1 MKDRLQFRHHDA
13 IFNTREDAINY
24 ITNDIRFSENGLSN
38 DDVKQR
44 FSLYGEPT
52 VLRYKNADDESNPHI
67 ILAIGSKSNQV
78 EGAQF
83 KDNKFCFIDIDKTED
98 EIEALGDKLKNAIT
112 SLEIFTRDTST
123 LSLSVD
129 KNESGETL
137 SGNVKVPATYIINGT
152 VTNNTLKVTE
162 NGIFTY
168 VNLNYDK
175 DTDKLTF
182 TVNGDT
188 KEWNVNNDYITG
200 GTYSIKDESLHL
212 NMHSGKDIKIPFEDL
227 INEWDVEGEN
237 ANSPIVLTREK
248 VLYEDDKV
256 VDHRHGNRWQD
267 TLKAD
272 VRIAK
277 IPHNILNRTEDGK
290 ALYVE
295 GTAGNIKFFKDGKE
309 MTVADALV
317 ECAQKKLSTDNDN
330 MIYERPDGFFAM
342 SRLTY
347 DAKENTLTFTTSNQS
362 GGTTTENIE
371 LNSIKI
377 IDDARYDRDTESL
390 IFIYTTAKGEYKKL
404 VVPVGSLIDEWVVN
418 NDGHNVILN
427 KERKSNVDKDI
438 LSADVRV
445 SSLDN
450 NILVEKGDGL
460 YVNGEAKN
468 IKYSD
473 DSSVKDEISAAKESI
488 ANEIERAKKAEKE
501 ASDAISNV
509 VATIGSGFTTDT
521 HETVTCKVGQLDN
534 AIKSKVSSVG
544 KIDNSV
550 VVDASDA
557 NNPKVGVKLSSDK
570 RDEKIPNLIEV
581 HENGLFAAVDLSY
594 DESGN
599 SLTFTTTNG
608 SKTINLAMNSFVD
621 NIYYDASRE
630 VIVIEYTVNGKKMPN
645 VEVPVRTLINEWTV
659 SDNTDGAVKLKKTVN
674 NSGASDNN
682 KDILSAEVI
691 IDKNHGDNMLIN
703 DNGALYVSSGIVK
716 EVASKLDK
724 EIERATKK
732 DESLEN
738 KIDEATL
745 GFSSTTSVNV
755 DANDKKNIKLST
767 KISNSNNN
775 LITID
780 SVKEGLY
787 VTASVNYDNAKN
799 ELQLLDTNQNVIS
812 HTKLGSGSIIES
824 ITYDKNGKNLV
835 ITYKNSDG
843 EKFEINVPV
852 EDLFNE
858 WTVDNKSEGSA
869 LELKK
874 VVFEN
879 GSDLLSGKVLLATGE
894 TDNMIQIVGNG
905 LYVSSSDIKQNTAN
919 IAEVTEKVNTLKTDF
934 DAEKTRSTAKDAE
947 QDRNIETLSGKSAS
961 SDAAIDKNT
970 QAINV
975 INTDIAALKQ
985 KDIDLSNGLNAEVTR
1000 ASNAEDN
1007 LNKAISAETKARKD
1021 AESEIKAGIQA
1032 NKLQFADST
1041 SVSLLRSDATSPN
1054 TVKGSVKISNSN
1066 NNLITIDSVKEGL
1079 YVTASVNYD
1088 NAKNE
1093 LQLLDTNQNVISHT
1107 KLGSGSIIE
1116 SITYDKN
1123 GKNLVITYKN
1133 SDGEKFEIN
1142 VPVEDLFNE
1151 WTVDNKSEGSAL
1163 ELKKVV
1169 FENGSDLLSGKVLL
1183 ATGETDNM
1191 IQIVGNGLYV
1201 SSSDIKQN
1209 TANIAEVTEKVNT
1222 LKTDFDA
1229 EKTRST
1235 AKDAEQDRNIET
1247 LSGKSASSDAAIDKN
1262 TQAINV
1268 INTDIAALKQKDI
1281 DLSNGLNAE
1290 VTRASNAEDNLN
1302 KAISAETKAR
1312 EDAESEIKADI
1323 ETNRNA
1329 IDAASKSIASETNR
1343 ATSAET
1349 ALKTS
1354 IEGLKHSLD
1363 DTNASLTN
1371 EVAKITAVTSTLATN
1386 LENEVT
1392 RSSNEDRRLSDSLTT
1407 EANRAQSAETSI
1419 SNSLT
1424 AEVTRATNIENAIKS
1439 DLVKEVSDRKSS
1451 DEGFKEDIK
1460 KINSGNT
1467 AISGAVTSLES
1478 KINSEIQRSKDADN
1492 SHSEKIKANTDLV
1505 NSTKNALDAEVTR
1518 ATNAELTNKD
1528 ALTAE
1533 ITRAKAEEASISNSL
1548 AAEVTRASKAED
1560 DLNKAITAETKAR
1573 EDAEKVIKADIEAN
1587 KLQFADSTSVSLLRS
1602 DATSPNTVKASV
1614 KISNAPKNLLSLS
1627 DTAEG
1632 LFANVSLSYNAATN
1646 TLSVIGSDG
1655 HSSISDVKLGVGSI
1669 VDSITYDSAEKAL
1682 VITYTDSTGSQHS
1695 TKANVEDLFNE
1706 WEPDSDANNVAIELI
1721 KHNNGIKNDVLTA
1734 KVRVS
1739 AEDDNIIK
1747 IKDNMLYASN
1757 APIVKNAT
1765 DITALSGDVK
1775 TITANV
1781 TTLSGDSKNN
1791 LNELRNLE
1799 KATLGLI
1806 SPVGDV
1812 KYTPHEDAHLI
1823 SAATSMNSADVILD
1837 NKLFEVSGKVT
1848 TVEATLDL
1856 NSKELKK
1863 VEKVIGVTGNGDND
1877 IAYPNNGHGIIDGAA
1892 TYADADEK
1900 LEKALVDVK
1909 TLTSGALTP
1918 TANLHVDGVDS
1929 DKKLQVD
1936 VRLSHGKGSTMT
1948 DENLTITSTD
1958 SPEFSE
1964 ENALRKVAL
1973 DNGDVT
1979 STMSG
1984 LFLSTTWNCGEYDR
1998 DERPESM
2005 DIFNRLFDNSKRQ

>member
-24 ITNDIRFSENGLSN
+24 ITNDIRYSENGLSK
-38 DDVKQR
+38 DDIKQH

-78 EGAQF
+78 EGAQYS
-83 KDNKFCFIDIDKTED
+83 DNKFCFIDIDKTED
-98 EIEALGDKLKNAIT
+98 EIEALGDKLNNAIT
-112 SLEIFTRDTST
+112 SLAIVTIDTNT

-129 KNESGETL
+129 KNESGEML
-137 SGNVKVPATYIINGT
+137 SGNVKVPATDIINGT

-168 VNLNYDK
+168 VNLDYDK

-212 NMHSGKDIKIPFEDL
+212 GMHGGKEIVIPFEEL
-227 INEWDVEGEN
+227 INEWDVEGED
-237 ANSPIVLTREK
+237 ADSPIVLTREK

-404 VVPVGSLIDEWVVN
+404 VVPVGSLIDEWDVN
-418 NDGHNVILN
+418 NDGHNVILK

-445 SSLDN
+445 STLPN
-450 NILVEKGDGL
+450 NILVGKGDGL

-468 IKYSD
+468 IKYGD
-473 DSSVKDEISAAKESI
+473 NSSVEHEISAAKESI
-488 ANEIERAKKAEKE
+488 ANEIERAQNAEKE
-501 ASDAISNV
+501 ASTAISNA
-509 VATIGSGFTTDT
+509 VATIGSGFTSDA
-521 HETVTCKVGQLDN
+521 HKTVTCKVEHLED
-534 AIKSKVSSVG
+534 AINSKVSSVG
-544 KIDNSV
+544 KINNSV
-550 VVDASDA
+550 VVDVSNAS
-557 NNPKVGVKLSSDK
+557 NPKVGVKLSSDK
-570 RDEKIPNLIEV
+570 RDEKIPNLIEL

-608 SKTINLAMNSFVD
+608 TKTIKLAMNSFVD

-682 KDILSAEVI
+682 QDILSAEVV

-703 DNGALYVSSGIVK
+703 DNGALYVSS
-716 EVASKLDK
+716 
-724 EIERATKK
+724 
-732 DESLEN
+732 
-738 KIDEATL
+738 
-745 GFSSTTSVNV
+745 SSV
-755 DANDKKNIKLST
+755 KKNTADIAEIK
-767 KISNSNNN
+767 
-775 LITID
+775 
-780 SVKEGLY
+780 
-787 VTASVNYDNAKN
+787 
-799 ELQLLDTNQNVIS
+799 
-812 HTKLGSGSIIES
+812 
-824 ITYDKNGKNLV
+824 
-835 ITYKNSDG
+835 
-843 EKFEINVPV
+843 
-852 EDLFNE
+852 
-858 WTVDNKSEGSA
+858 
-869 LELKK
+869 
-874 VVFEN
+874 
-879 GSDLLSGKVLLATGE
+879 GKV
-894 TDNMIQIVGNG
+894 D
-905 LYVSSSDIKQNTAN
+905 
-919 IAEVTEKVNTLKTDF
+919 TLKTDF
-934 DAEKTRSTAKDAE
+934 DTEKARSTAKDAE
-947 QDRNIETLSGKSAS
+947 QDRNIEALSGKSAS
-961 SDAAIDKNT
+961 SDAAIDNNT

-985 KDIDLSNGLNAEVTR
+985 KDIDLSNGLNA
-1000 ASNAEDN
+1000 
-1007 LNKAISAETKARKD
+1007 
-1021 AESEIKAGIQA
+1021 
-1032 NKLQFADST
+1032 
-1041 SVSLLRSDATSPN
+1041 
-1054 TVKGSVKISNSN
+1054 
-1066 NNLITIDSVKEGL
+1066 
-1079 YVTASVNYD
+1079 
-1088 NAKNE
+1088 
-1093 LQLLDTNQNVISHT
+1093 
-1107 KLGSGSIIE
+1107 
-1116 SITYDKN
+1116 
-1123 GKNLVITYKN
+1123 
-1133 SDGEKFEIN
+1133 
-1142 VPVEDLFNE
+1142 
-1151 WTVDNKSEGSAL
+1151 
-1163 ELKKVV
+1163 
-1169 FENGSDLLSGKVLL
+1169 
-1183 ATGETDNM
+1183 
-1191 IQIVGNGLYV
+1191 
-1201 SSSDIKQN
+1201 
-1209 TANIAEVTEKVNT
+1209 
-1222 LKTDFDA
+1222 
-1229 EKTRST
+1229 
-1235 AKDAEQDRNIET
+1235 
-1247 LSGKSASSDAAIDKN
+1247 
-1262 TQAINV
+1262 
-1268 INTDIAALKQKDI
+1268 
-1281 DLSNGLNAE
+1281 
-1290 VTRASNAEDNLN
+1290 
-1302 KAISAETKAR
+1302 
-1312 EDAESEIKADI
+1312 
-1323 ETNRNA
+1323 
-1329 IDAASKSIASETNR
+1329 
-1343 ATSAET
+1343 
-1349 ALKTS
+1349 
-1354 IEGLKHSLD
+1354 
-1363 DTNASLTN
+1363 
-1371 EVAKITAVTSTLATN
+1371 
-1386 LENEVT
+1386 
-1392 RSSNEDRRLSDSLTT
+1392 
-1407 EANRAQSAETSI
+1407 
-1419 SNSLT
+1419 
-1424 AEVTRATNIENAIKS
+1424 
-1439 DLVKEVSDRKSS
+1439 
-1451 DEGFKEDIK
+1451 
-1460 KINSGNT
+1460 
-1467 AISGAVTSLES
+1467 
-1478 KINSEIQRSKDADN
+1478 
-1492 SHSEKIKANTDLV
+1492 
-1505 NSTKNALDAEVTR
+1505 
-1518 ATNAELTNKD
+1518 
-1528 ALTAE
+1528 
-1533 ITRAKAEEASISNSL
+1533 
-1548 AAEVTRASKAED
+1548 
-1560 DLNKAITAETKAR
+1560 R

-1587 KLQFADSTSVSLLRS
+1587 KLKFADSTSVSLLRS

-1632 LFANVSLSYNAATN
+1632 LFANVSLKYDAATN

-1655 HSSISDVKLGVGSI
+1655 VSSISDVKLGTGSI
-1669 VDSITYDSAEKAL
+1669 VDKITYDSVKKAL
-1682 VITYTDSTGSQHS
+1682 VIEYTDSTGNKHS
-1695 TKANVEDLFNE
+1695 TEASVEDLFNE
-1706 WEPDSDANNVAIELI
+1706 WVPDSDANNVAIELR
-1721 KHNNGIKNDVLTA
+1721 KQHNVGKNDVLTA
-1734 KVRVS
+1734 KVLVS
-1739 AEDDNIIK
+1739 ADDDNIVK
-1747 IKDNMLYASN
+1747 IKDNKLYVSN

-1765 DITALSGDVK
+1765 NIDSVKTNVATISGDVN
-1775 TITANV
+1775 TLTENV
-1781 TTLSGDSKNN
+1781 THN
-1791 LNELRNLE
+1791 LDELRNLE
-1799 KATLGLI
+1799 KATLGLTK
-1806 SPVGDV
+1806 PGGVV
-1812 KYTPHEDAHLI
+1812 EYTPHADAHLI
-1823 SAATSMNSADVILD
+1823 SAATNMYSADVILD
-1837 NKLFEVSGKVT
+1837 NKLFEVGGKVT

-1877 IAYPNNGHGIIDGAA
+1877 IAYPKNGHGIIDGAA

-1909 TLTSGALTP
+1909 ALTSGALTP

-1929 DKKLQVD
+1929 GKKLQVD

-2005 DIFNRLFDNSKRQ
+2005 DIFDRLFDNSKRQ

>member
-824 ITYDKNGKNLV
+824 ITYDKNGKNLI

-843 EKFEINVPV
+843 DEFKVQVPV

-905 LYVSSSDIKQNTAN
+905 LYVSSSSIKKNTSD
-919 IAEVTEKVNTLKTDF
+919 IAEIKGRVDTLKTDF
-934 DAEKTRSTAKDAE
+934 DVEKARSTAKDAE

-970 QAINV
+970 QAISD
-975 INTDIAALKQ
+975 INSSITELKQ
-985 KDIDLSNGLNAEVTR
+985 KDIDLSKDLNAEVTR

-1123 GKNLVITYKN
+1123 GKNLIITYKN
-1133 SDGEKFEIN
+1133 SDGDEFKVQ

-1201 SSSDIKQN
+1201 SSSSIKKN
-1209 TANIAEVTEKVNT
+1209 TSDIAEIKGRVDT
-1222 LKTDFDA
+1222 LKTDFDV
-1229 EKTRST
+1229 EKARST

-1262 TQAINV
+1262 TQAISD
-1268 INTDIAALKQKDI
+1268 INSSITELKQKDI
-1281 DLSNGLNAE
+1281 DLSKDLNAE

>member
-24 ITNDIRFSENGLSN
+24 ITNDIRYSENGLSK
-38 DDVKQR
+38 DDVKQL
-44 FSLYGEPT
+44 FSLYAEPT

-67 ILAIGSKSNQV
+67 ILAIGAKSNQV
-78 EGAQF
+78 EGAQY

-98 EIEALGDKLKNAIT
+98 EIEALGDKLDNAIT
-112 SLEIFTRDTST
+112 SLAIITRDTNT

-137 SGNVKVPATYIINGT
+137 SGNVKVPATDIINGT

-168 VNLNYDK
+168 VNLDYDK

-212 NMHSGKDIKIPFEDL
+212 GMHGDKEIVIPFEEL
-227 INEWDVEGEN
+227 INEWDVEGEY
-237 ANSPIVLTREK
+237 ADSPIVLTREK

-290 ALYVE
+290 ALYVK
-295 GTAGNIKFFKDGKE
+295 GTASNIKFFKDGKE
-309 MTVADALV
+309 MTVADALI
-317 ECAQKKLSTDNDN
+317 ECANKKLSTDNDN
-330 MIYERPDGFFAM
+330 MIYERPDGYFAM

-347 DAKENTLTFTTSNQS
+347 NEKENTLTFTTSNQS

-390 IFIYTTAKGEYKKL
+390 IFTYTTAKGEYKKL
-404 VVPVGSLIDEWVVN
+404 VVPVGSLIDEWDVN
-418 NDGHNVILN
+418 NDGHNVILK

-445 SSLDN
+445 STSPN

-468 IKYSD
+468 IKYGD
-473 DSSVKDEISAAKESI
+473 NSSVEHEISAAKESI

-509 VATIGSGFTTDT
+509 VATIGSGFTADT
-521 HETVTCKVGQLDN
+521 HETVTCKVGQLED
-534 AIKSKVSSVG
+534 AINSKVSSVG

-550 VVDASDA
+550 VVDVSDA
-557 NNPKVGVKLSSDK
+557 NNPTVGVKLSSDK
-570 RDEKIPNLIEV
+570 RDEKIPNLIEL

-599 SLTFTTTNG
+599 TLTFTTTNDT
-608 SKTINLAMNSFVD
+608 KTIKLAMNSFVD

-630 VIVIEYTVNGKKMPN
+630 VIVIEYTVNGKRMPD
-645 VEVPVRTLINEWTV
+645 VEVPVRTLINEWSV
-659 SDNTDGAVKLKKTVN
+659 SDNTDGAIKLKKTVN
-674 NSGASDNN
+674 NSDAVDNGQ
-682 KDILSAEVI
+682 DILSAEVI

-703 DNGALYVSSGIVK
+703 DNGALYVSSGAVK
-716 EVASKLDK
+716 DVASKLDR
-724 EIERATKK
+724 EIERATKE
-732 DESLEN
+732 DETLEN

-787 VTASVNYDNAKN
+787 VTANVKYNNATN
-799 ELQLLDTNQNVIS
+799 ELQLLDANSNVIS

-843 EKFEINVPV
+843 EEFTIQVPV

-858 WTVDNKSEGSA
+858 WTVDNKPEGSA

-874 VVFEN
+874 VVVEDGN
-879 GSDLLSGKVLLATGE
+879 DLLSGKVLLATGE

-905 LYVSSSDIKQNTAN
+905 LYVSNSNIKKNTSDI
-919 IAEVTEKVNTLKTDF
+919 AEIKGRVDTLKTDF
-934 DAEKTRSTAKDAE
+934 DAEKARSTAKDDE
-947 QDRNIETLSGKSAS
+947 QDRNIEALSGKSTS

-970 QAINV
+970 QAISD
-975 INTDIAALKQ
+975 INSSIAALKQ
-985 KDIDLSNGLNAEVTR
+985 KDIDLSKDL
-1000 ASNAEDN
+1000 
-1007 LNKAISAETKARKD
+1007 SAETVRATNAENAIKVDLANEVKAREN
-1021 AESEIKAGIQA
+1021 A
-1032 NKLQFADST
+1032 
-1041 SVSLLRSDATSPN
+1041 DATHKAS
-1054 TVKGSVKISNSN
+1054 
-1066 NNLITIDSVKEGL
+1066 IDS
-1079 YVTASVNYD
+1079 
-1088 NAKNE
+1088 
-1093 LQLLDTNQNVISHT
+1093 
-1107 KLGSGSIIE
+1107 
-1116 SITYDKN
+1116 
-1123 GKNLVITYKN
+1123 
-1133 SDGEKFEIN
+1133 
-1142 VPVEDLFNE
+1142 
-1151 WTVDNKSEGSAL
+1151 NKS
-1163 ELKKVV
+1163 
-1169 FENGSDLLSGKVLL
+1169 
-1183 ATGETDNM
+1183 
-1191 IQIVGNGLYV
+1191 
-1201 SSSDIKQN
+1201 
-1209 TANIAEVTEKVNT
+1209 
-1222 LKTDFDA
+1222 
-1229 EKTRST
+1229 
-1235 AKDAEQDRNIET
+1235 
-1247 LSGKSASSDAAIDKN
+1247 AIDK
-1262 TQAINV
+1262 
-1268 INTDIAALKQKDI
+1268 
-1281 DLSNGLNAE
+1281 
-1290 VTRASNAEDNLN
+1290 ASE
-1302 KAISAETKAR
+1302 
-1312 EDAESEIKADI
+1312 
-1323 ETNRNA
+1323 
-1329 IDAASKSIASETNR
+1329 SIASEIVR

-1349 ALKTS
+1349 TLTNS
-1354 IEGLKHSLD
+1354 IESLKHSLG
-1363 DTNASLTN
+1363 DTNENIAN
-1371 EVAKITAVTSTLATN
+1371 EVAKITAVTSTLTTK
-1386 LENEVT
+1386 LEDEVT
-1392 RSSNEDRRLSDSLTT
+1392 RSSEEDKKLSESLANEIVRAKAE
-1407 EANRAQSAETSI
+1407 EASI
-1419 SNSLT
+1419 SNSLA
-1424 AEVTRATNIENAIKS
+1424 AEVTRATNVEETIKS
-1439 DLVKEVSDRKSS
+1439 DLANEVSARKVS
-1451 DEGFKEDIK
+1451 DEGFKEDIAK
-1460 KINSGNT
+1460 VSNGNT
-1467 AISGAVTSLES
+1467 AISGAVTSLEA
-1478 KINSEIQRSKDADN
+1478 KIDSEIQRSKDADN
-1492 SHSEKIKANTDLV
+1492 THSEKIKANTDSV
-1505 NSTKNALDAEVTR
+1505 NSTKEALAAEVTR

-1533 ITRAKAEEASISNSL
+1533 ITRAKDAESSINTDLVS
-1548 AAEVTRASKAED
+1548 EKTRAAKAED
-1560 DLNKAITAETKAR
+1560 DLNKAISAETKAR

-1587 KLQFADSTSVSLLRS
+1587 KLKFADSTSVSLLRS

-1627 DTAEG
+1627 NEAEG

-1669 VDSITYDSAEKAL
+1669 VDSIKYDSVKKAL
-1682 VITYTDSTGSQHS
+1682 VIEYTDSTGAPHS
-1695 TKANVEDLFNE
+1695 TEASVEDLFNE
-1706 WEPDSDANNVAIELI
+1706 WVPDSDANNVAIELR
-1721 KHNNGIKNDVLTA
+1721 KQHNVGKNDVLTA
-1734 KVRVS
+1734 KVIVS
-1739 AEDDNIIK
+1739 SDDDNIVK
-1747 IKDNMLYASN
+1747 IKDNKLYVSN

-1765 DITALSGDVK
+1765 DIDSVKTNVATVSGSVTALTEDV
-1775 TITANV
+1775 TH
-1781 TTLSGDSKNN
+1781 N
-1791 LNELRNLE
+1791 LDELRNLE
-1799 KATLGLI
+1799 KATLGLTK
-1806 SPVGDV
+1806 PGGVV
-1812 KYTPHEDAHLI
+1812 EYVPHEDAHLI

-1837 NKLFEVSGKVT
+1837 NKLFEVGGKVT

-1877 IAYPNNGHGIIDGAA
+1877 IAYPKNGHGIIDGAA

-2005 DIFNRLFDNSKRQ
+2005 DIFDRLFDNSKRQ

>member
-1 MKDRLQFRHHDA
+1 MKDRLQFRHHDT
-13 IFNTREDAINY
+13 IFNTREEAIYY
-24 ITNDIRFSENGLSN
+24 ITNDIRFSENGLAN

-78 EGAQF
+78 EGAQYE
-83 KDNKFCFIDIDKTED
+83 DNKFCFIDIDKTED
-98 EIEALGDKLKNAIT
+98 EIEALGDKLDNAIT
-112 SLEIFTRDTST
+112 SLAIITRDTNT

-137 SGNVKVPATYIINGT
+137 SGNVKVPATDIINET

-168 VNLNYDK
+168 VNLDYDK

-182 TVNGDT
+182 TVNENT

-200 GTYSIKDESLHL
+200 GSYSIKDESLHL
-212 NMHSGKDIKIPFEDL
+212 NMHGGKEIVISFEDL
-227 INEWDVEGEN
+227 INEWNVEGEN

-277 IPHNILNRTEDGK
+277 IPYNILNRTEDGK
-290 ALYVE
+290 ALYVK

-317 ECAQKKLSTDNDN
+317 ECANKKLSTDNDN
-330 MIYERPDGFFAM
+330 MIYERPDGYFAM

-418 NDGHNVILN
+418 NDSHNVILS
-427 KERKSNVDKDI
+427 KKRKKYGDKDV

-450 NILVEKGDGL
+450 NILVGKGDGL

-468 IKYSD
+468 IKYGD
-473 DSSVKDEISAAKESI
+473 NSSVEHEISAAKESI
-488 ANEIERAKKAEKE
+488 DNEIERAQKAEKE
-501 ASDAISNV
+501 ASDSISNV

-534 AIKSKVSSVG
+534 AIKSLDNAINSKVSSVG

-550 VVDASDA
+550 VVDASNA

-570 RDEKIPNLIEV
+570 RDEKIPNLIEL

-599 SLTFTTTNG
+599 TLTFTTTNG

-621 NIYYDASRE
+621 NIYYDSSRE

-755 DANDKKNIKLST
+755 DAKDKKNIKLST

-787 VTASVNYDNAKN
+787 VTASVKYDNAAN
-799 ELQLLDTNQNVIS
+799 ELQLLDVNQNVIS

-824 ITYDKNGKNLV
+824 ITYDKNGKNLI
-835 ITYKNSDG
+835 ITYKNNDG
-843 EKFEINVPV
+843 DEFKVQVPV

-874 VVFEN
+874 VVGEN
-879 GSDLLSGKVLLATGE
+879 GTDLLSGKVLLATGE

-905 LYVSSSDIKQNTAN
+905 LYVSSSDIKKNTAD
-919 IAEVTEKVNTLKTDF
+919 IAEIKGNVNTLKTDF
-934 DAEKTRSTAKDAE
+934 DAEKTRSIAKDDE

-961 SDAAIDKNT
+961 SDAAIKENT
-970 QAINV
+970 QAISD

-985 KDIDLSNGLNAEVTR
+985 KDIDLSKELTDEIARATRVEGDLN
-1000 ASNAEDN
+1000 N
-1007 LNKAISAETKARKD
+1007 AISAETKDRKD
-1021 AESEIKAGIQA
+1021 AESEIKANIETNRNA
-1032 NKLQFADST
+1032 IDA
-1041 SVSLLRSDATSPN
+1041 VSKSIVSETNRATSAETALN
-1054 TVKGSVKISNSN
+1054 TSIDGLKHSLDDTNTSLTNEVAKITAATSTLTTNLENEVTRSSNEDRRLSESLITEANRAQSAETSISNS
-1066 NNLITIDSVKEGL
+1066 
-1079 YVTASVNYD
+1079 
-1088 NAKNE
+1088 
-1093 LQLLDTNQNVISHT
+1093 
-1107 KLGSGSIIE
+1107 
-1116 SITYDKN
+1116 
-1123 GKNLVITYKN
+1123 
-1133 SDGEKFEIN
+1133 
-1142 VPVEDLFNE
+1142 
-1151 WTVDNKSEGSAL
+1151 
-1163 ELKKVV
+1163 
-1169 FENGSDLLSGKVLL
+1169 L
-1183 ATGETDNM
+1183 A
-1191 IQIVGNGLYV
+1191 
-1201 SSSDIKQN
+1201 
-1209 TANIAEVTEKVNT
+1209 
-1222 LKTDFDA
+1222 
-1229 EKTRST
+1229 
-1235 AKDAEQDRNIET
+1235 
-1247 LSGKSASSDAAIDKN
+1247 
-1262 TQAINV
+1262 
-1268 INTDIAALKQKDI
+1268 
-1281 DLSNGLNAE
+1281 AE

-1312 EDAESEIKADI
+1312 EDAE
-1323 ETNRNA
+1323 
-1329 IDAASKSIASETNR
+1329 
-1343 ATSAET
+1343 
-1349 ALKTS
+1349 
-1354 IEGLKHSLD
+1354 
-1363 DTNASLTN
+1363 
-1371 EVAKITAVTSTLATN
+1371 
-1386 LENEVT
+1386 
-1392 RSSNEDRRLSDSLTT
+1392 
-1407 EANRAQSAETSI
+1407 
-1419 SNSLT
+1419 
-1424 AEVTRATNIENAIKS
+1424 
-1439 DLVKEVSDRKSS
+1439 
-1451 DEGFKEDIK
+1451 
-1460 KINSGNT
+1460 
-1467 AISGAVTSLES
+1467 
-1478 KINSEIQRSKDADN
+1478 
-1492 SHSEKIKANTDLV
+1492 
-1505 NSTKNALDAEVTR
+1505 
-1518 ATNAELTNKD
+1518 
-1528 ALTAE
+1528 
-1533 ITRAKAEEASISNSL
+1533 
-1548 AAEVTRASKAED
+1548 
-1560 DLNKAITAETKAR
+1560 
-1573 EDAEKVIKADIEAN
+1573 KVIKADIKAN

-1614 KISNAPKNLLSLS
+1614 KISNAPNNLLSLS
-1627 DTAEG
+1627 NEAEG
-1632 LFANVSLSYNAATN
+1632 LFANVSLSYNSATN

-1669 VDSITYDSAEKAL
+1669 VDSITYDSAKKAL
-1682 VITYTDSTGSQHS
+1682 VIAYKDSTGAPHS
-1695 TKANVEDLFNE
+1695 TEANVEDLFNE

-1739 AEDDNIIK
+1739 AEGDNIIK

-1837 NKLFEVSGKVT
+1837 NKLFEVGGKVT

-1863 VEKVIGVTGNGDND
+1863 VEKVIGVTVNGDND

-1958 SPEFSE
+1958 NPEFSE

-1998 DERPESM
+1998 DERLESM

>member
-24 ITNDIRFSENGLSN
+24 ITNDIRYSENGLSK
-38 DDVKQR
+38 DDIKQH
-44 FSLYGEPT
+44 FSLYAEPT

-67 ILAIGSKSNQV
+67 ILAIGAKSNQV
-78 EGAQF
+78 EGAQYS
-83 KDNKFCFIDIDKTED
+83 DNKFCFIDIDKTED
-98 EIEALGDKLKNAIT
+98 EIEALGDKLNNAIT
-112 SLEIFTRDTST
+112 SLAIITRDTNT
-123 LSLSVD
+123 LSLSVN

-137 SGNVKVPATYIINGT
+137 SGNVKVPATDIINGS

-168 VNLNYDK
+168 VNLDYDK

-212 NMHSGKDIKIPFEDL
+212 GMHGGKEIVIPFEEL

-272 VRIAK
+272 VRLADA
-277 IPHNILNRTEDGK
+277 PFNILNKINDGK
-290 ALYVE
+290 ALYVK
-295 GTAGNIKFFKDGKE
+295 GTADNIKFFKDGKE

-330 MIYERPDGFFAM
+330 MIYERPDGYFAM

-347 DAKENTLTFTTSNQS
+347 DTKENTLTFTTSNQS
-362 GGTTTENIE
+362 GGTTDEKIE

-390 IFIYTTAKGEYKKL
+390 IFNYTTAKGEFKKL
-404 VVPVGSLIDEWVVN
+404 VVPVSSLIDEWVVN
-418 NDGHNVILN
+418 NDNHNVILS
-427 KERKSNVDKDI
+427 KERKKDSDKDV

-473 DSSVKDEISAAKESI
+473 YSSVKDEISAAKENI

-501 ASDAISNV
+501 ASDAISNA
-509 VATIGSGFTTDT
+509 VATIGSGFTSDT

-534 AIKSKVSSVG
+534 AIKSKVSSIG

-550 VVDASDA
+550 VVDVSDA

-570 RDEKIPNLIEV
+570 RDEKIPNLIEL

-608 SKTINLAMNSFVD
+608 SKTIKLAMNSFVD

-682 KDILSAEVI
+682 QDILSAEVV

-703 DNGALYVSSGIVK
+703 DNGALYVSS
-716 EVASKLDK
+716 
-724 EIERATKK
+724 
-732 DESLEN
+732 
-738 KIDEATL
+738 
-745 GFSSTTSVNV
+745 SSV
-755 DANDKKNIKLST
+755 
-767 KISNSNNN
+767 
-775 LITID
+775 
-780 SVKEGLY
+780 
-787 VTASVNYDNAKN
+787 
-799 ELQLLDTNQNVIS
+799 
-812 HTKLGSGSIIES
+812 
-824 ITYDKNGKNLV
+824 
-835 ITYKNSDG
+835 
-843 EKFEINVPV
+843 
-852 EDLFNE
+852 
-858 WTVDNKSEGSA
+858 
-869 LELKK
+869 
-874 VVFEN
+874 
-879 GSDLLSGKVLLATGE
+879 
-894 TDNMIQIVGNG
+894 
-905 LYVSSSDIKQNTAN
+905 KQNTAN

-934 DAEKTRSTAKDAE
+934 DAEKARSTAKDAE
-947 QDRNIETLSGKSAS
+947 QDRNIEALSGKSAS

-975 INTDIAALKQ
+975 INAGIAALKQ
-985 KDIDLSNGLNAEVTR
+985 KDIDLSNGLNDE
-1000 ASNAEDN
+1000 
-1007 LNKAISAETKARKD
+1007 KAR
-1021 AESEIKAGIQA
+1021 
-1032 NKLQFADST
+1032 
-1041 SVSLLRSDATSPN
+1041 ATR
-1054 TVKGSVKISNSN
+1054 V
-1066 NNLITIDSVKEGL
+1066 EG
-1079 YVTASVNYD
+1079 D
-1088 NAKNE
+1088 
-1093 LQLLDTNQNVISHT
+1093 
-1107 KLGSGSIIE
+1107 
-1116 SITYDKN
+1116 
-1123 GKNLVITYKN
+1123 
-1133 SDGEKFEIN
+1133 
-1142 VPVEDLFNE
+1142 
-1151 WTVDNKSEGSAL
+1151 
-1163 ELKKVV
+1163 
-1169 FENGSDLLSGKVLL
+1169 
-1183 ATGETDNM
+1183 
-1191 IQIVGNGLYV
+1191 
-1201 SSSDIKQN
+1201 
-1209 TANIAEVTEKVNT
+1209 
-1222 LKTDFDA
+1222 
-1229 EKTRST
+1229 
-1235 AKDAEQDRNIET
+1235 
-1247 LSGKSASSDAAIDKN
+1247 
-1262 TQAINV
+1262 
-1268 INTDIAALKQKDI
+1268 
-1281 DLSNGLNAE
+1281 
-1290 VTRASNAEDNLN
+1290 LN

-1354 IEGLKHSLD
+1354 IDGLKHSLD
-1363 DTNASLTN
+1363 DTNARLTN
-1371 EVAKITAVTSTLATN
+1371 EVANITAVTSTLTTN
-1386 LENEVT
+1386 LKNEVT
-1392 RSSNEDRRLSDSLTT
+1392 RSSNEDKRLSESLTT

-1419 SNSLT
+1419 SNSL
-1424 AEVTRATNIENAIKS
+1424 N
-1439 DLVKEVSDRKSS
+1439 
-1451 DEGFKEDIK
+1451 
-1460 KINSGNT
+1460 
-1467 AISGAVTSLES
+1467 
-1478 KINSEIQRSKDADN
+1478 
-1492 SHSEKIKANTDLV
+1492 
-1505 NSTKNALDAEVTR
+1505 
-1518 ATNAELTNKD
+1518 
-1528 ALTAE
+1528 AE
-1533 ITRAKAEEASISNSL
+1533 ITRATGAEN
-1548 AAEVTRASKAED
+1548 
-1560 DLNKAITAETKAR
+1560 DLKETIDVMKG
-1573 EDAEKVIKADIEAN
+1573 DIEAN
-1587 KLQFADSTSVSLLRS
+1587 KLKFADSTSVSLLKDS
-1602 DATSPNTVKASV
+1602 TNTVKASV
-1614 KISNAPKNLLSLS
+1614 KISNAAKNLLSLNNE
-1627 DTAEG
+1627 AEG

-1669 VDSITYDSAEKAL
+1669 VDSITYDSAKKAL
-1682 VITYTDSTGSQHS
+1682 VIAYTDSTGAPHS
-1695 TKANVEDLFNE
+1695 TEASVEDLFNE

-1739 AEDDNIIK
+1739 AEGDNIIK

-1877 IAYPNNGHGIIDGAA
+1877 IAYPKSGHGIIDGAA

-1984 LFLSTTWNCGEYDR
+1984 LFLSTTWNCGEYAV

-2005 DIFNRLFDNSKRQ
+2005 GIFERLYDNSKRQ

>member
-24 ITNDIRFSENGLSN
+24 ITNDIRYSENGLSK
-38 DDVKQR
+38 DDIKQH

-67 ILAIGSKSNQV
+67 ILAIGAKSNQV
-78 EGAQF
+78 EGAQY

-98 EIEALGDKLKNAIT
+98 EIKDLGDKLKNAIT
-112 SLEIFTRDTST
+112 SLVIVTRDTNT

-137 SGNVKVPATYIINGT
+137 SGNVKVPATDIINGT
-152 VTNNTLKVTE
+152 VTNNTLKVTD

-168 VNLNYDK
+168 VNLDYDK

-182 TVNGDT
+182 TVNENT

-212 NMHSGKDIKIPFEDL
+212 GMHGGKEIVIPFEEL
-227 INEWDVEGEN
+227 INEWDVEGED
-237 ANSPIVLTREK
+237 ADSPIVLTREK

-272 VRIAK
+272 VRLAK

-309 MTVADALV
+309 MTVADALI
-317 ECAQKKLSTDNDN
+317 ECANKKLSTDNDN
-330 MIYERPDGFFAM
+330 MIYERSDGYFAM

-347 DAKENTLTFTTSNQS
+347 DTKENTLTFTTSNQS

-390 IFIYTTAKGEYKKL
+390 IFTYTTAKGEYKKL
-404 VVPVGSLIDEWVVN
+404 VVPVGSLIDEWDVN
-418 NDGHNVILN
+418 NDGHNVILK
-427 KERKSNVDKDI
+427 KERKSNVDKDV
-438 LSADVRV
+438 LTADVRV

-468 IKYSD
+468 IKYGD
-473 DSSVKDEISAAKESI
+473 NSSVEHEISAAKENI
-488 ANEIERAKKAEKE
+488 ANEIERAQKAEKE

-550 VVDASDA
+550 VVDVSDA

-570 RDEKIPNLIEV
+570 RDEKIPNLIEL

-621 NIYYDASRE
+621 NIYYDVSRE

-787 VTASVNYDNAKN
+787 VTASVKYDNAAN
-799 ELQLLDTNQNVIS
+799 ELQLLDANQNVIS

-824 ITYDKNGKNLV
+824 ITYDKNGKNLI

-843 EKFEINVPV
+843 DEFKVQVPV

-858 WTVDNKSEGSA
+858 WAVDNKSEGSA

-874 VVFEN
+874 VVVEN
-879 GSDLLSGKVLLATGE
+879 STDLLSGKVLLATGE

-934 DAEKTRSTAKDAE
+934 DTEKARSTAKDAE
-947 QDRNIETLSGKSAS
+947 QDRNIEALSGKSTS
-961 SDAAIDKNT
+961 SDTAIDKNT
-970 QAINV
+970 QAISD
-975 INTDIAALKQ
+975 INSSITALKQ
-985 KDIDLSNGLNAEVTR
+985 KDIDLSKELTDEIDRATR
-1000 ASNAEDN
+1000 VEDS
-1007 LNKAISAETKARKD
+1007 LNKAITAE
-1021 AESEIKAGIQA
+1021 
-1032 NKLQFADST
+1032 
-1041 SVSLLRSDATSPN
+1041 
-1054 TVKGSVKISNSN
+1054 
-1066 NNLITIDSVKEGL
+1066 
-1079 YVTASVNYD
+1079 
-1088 NAKNE
+1088 AK
-1093 LQLLDTNQNVISHT
+1093 T
-1107 KLGSGSIIE
+1107 
-1116 SITYDKN
+1116 
-1123 GKNLVITYKN
+1123 
-1133 SDGEKFEIN
+1133 
-1142 VPVEDLFNE
+1142 
-1151 WTVDNKSEGSAL
+1151 
-1163 ELKKVV
+1163 
-1169 FENGSDLLSGKVLL
+1169 
-1183 ATGETDNM
+1183 
-1191 IQIVGNGLYV
+1191 
-1201 SSSDIKQN
+1201 
-1209 TANIAEVTEKVNT
+1209 
-1222 LKTDFDA
+1222 
-1229 EKTRST
+1229 
-1235 AKDAEQDRNIET
+1235 
-1247 LSGKSASSDAAIDKN
+1247 
-1262 TQAINV
+1262 
-1268 INTDIAALKQKDI
+1268 
-1281 DLSNGLNAE
+1281 
-1290 VTRASNAEDNLN
+1290 
-1302 KAISAETKAR
+1302 R
-1312 EDAESEIKADI
+1312 EDAEKVIKADI

-1371 EVAKITAVTSTLATN
+1371 EVAKITAVTSTLTTN

-1392 RSSNEDRRLSDSLTT
+1392 RSSNEDKRLSESLTT

-1419 SNSLT
+1419 SNSLN
-1424 AEVTRATNIENAIKS
+1424 AEITRATNIENAIKS

-1460 KINSGNT
+1460 KINSENT

-1478 KINSEIQRSKDADN
+1478 KITSEIQRSKDADN
-1492 SHSEKIKANTDLV
+1492 THSEKIKDNTDLV

-1518 ATNAELTNKD
+1518 AKTEEASISNSLTTETN
-1528 ALTAE
+1528 
-1533 ITRAKAEEASISNSL
+1533 RAKTEEASISNSL

-1560 DLNKAITAETKAR
+1560 DLNKAISAETKAR

-1587 KLQFADSTSVSLLRS
+1587 KLKFADSTSVSLLRS

-1632 LFANVSLSYNAATN
+1632 LFANVSLKYDAATN

-1655 HSSISDVKLGVGSI
+1655 VSSISDVKLGTGSI
-1669 VDSITYDSAEKAL
+1669 VDKITYDSVKKAL
-1682 VITYTDSTGSQHS
+1682 VIEYTDSTGNKHS
-1695 TKANVEDLFNE
+1695 TEASVEDLFNE
-1706 WEPDSDANNVAIELI
+1706 WVPDSDANNVAIELR
-1721 KHNNGIKNDVLTA
+1721 KQHNVGKNDVLTA
-1734 KVRVS
+1734 KVLVS
-1739 AEDDNIIK
+1739 ADDDNIVK
-1747 IKDNMLYASN
+1747 IKDNKLYVSN

-1765 DITALSGDVK
+1765 NIDSVKTNVATISGDVN
-1775 TITANV
+1775 TLTENV
-1781 TTLSGDSKNN
+1781 THN
-1791 LNELRNLE
+1791 LDELRNLE
-1799 KATLGLI
+1799 KATLGLTK
-1806 SPVGDV
+1806 PGGVV
-1812 KYTPHEDAHLI
+1812 EYTPHADAHLI
-1823 SAATSMNSADVILD
+1823 SAATNMYSADVILD
-1837 NKLFEVSGKVT
+1837 NKLFEVGGKVT

-1877 IAYPNNGHGIIDGAA
+1877 IAYPKNGHGIIDGAA

-1909 TLTSGALTP
+1909 ALTSGALTP

-1958 SPEFSE
+1958 NPEFSE

-2005 DIFNRLFDNSKRQ
+2005 DIFDRLFDNSKRQ

>member
-24 ITNDIRFSENGLSN
+24 IKNDIKFSENGLSKDN
-38 DDVKQR
+38 VKQL
-44 FSLYGEPT
+44 FSLYAEPT

-67 ILAIGSKSNQV
+67 ILAIGAKSNQV
-78 EGAQF
+78 EGAQYA
-83 KDNKFCFIDIDKTED
+83 DNKFCFIDIDKTED
-98 EIEALGDKLKNAIT
+98 EIEALGDKLNNAIT
-112 SLEIFTRDTST
+112 SLAIITRDTNT

-129 KNESGETL
+129 KSESGETL
-137 SGNVKVPATYIINGT
+137 SGNVKVPATDIINGT

-168 VNLNYDK
+168 VNLDYDK

-182 TVNGDT
+182 TVNENT

-212 NMHSGKDIKIPFEDL
+212 RMHSGKDIKIPFENL

-272 VRIAK
+272 VRLSDY
-277 IPHNILNRTEDGK
+277 PDNILTRVNNGK
-290 ALYVE
+290 ALYVK
-295 GTAGNIKFFKDGKE
+295 GTADNIKFLKDGKE

-317 ECAQKKLSTDNDN
+317 ECANKKLSTDNDN
-330 MIYERPDGFFAM
+330 MIYERPDGYFAM

-347 DAKENTLTFTTSNQS
+347 NEKENTLTFTTSNQS
-362 GGTTTENIE
+362 GGTTDEKIE

-377 IDDARYDRDTESL
+377 IDKARYDRDTESL
-390 IFIYTTAKGEYKKL
+390 IFTYTTAKGEYKEL
-404 VVPVGSLIDEWVVN
+404 VVPVGSLIEEWDVN
-418 NDGHNVILN
+418 NDGHNVFLK

-438 LSADVRV
+438 LSADVRI

-450 NILVEKGDGL
+450 NILAKKGDGL

-473 DSSVKDEISAAKESI
+473 DSSVKDEISAAKKSI
-488 ANEIERAKKAEKE
+488 ANEIERAKKVEKE

-521 HETVTCKVGQLDN
+521 HETVTCKVEHLKD
-534 AIKSKVSSVG
+534 AINSKVSSVG
-544 KIDNSV
+544 KIDSSV

-557 NNPKVGVKLSSDK
+557 TNPKVGVKLSNDK
-570 RDEKIPNLIEV
+570 RDEKIPNLIEL

-608 SKTINLAMNSFVD
+608 TKTIKLAMNSFVD
-621 NIYYDASRE
+621 NIYYDSSRE

-682 KDILSAEVI
+682 KDILSAEVV

-732 DESLEN
+732 DESLEK

-755 DANDKKNIKLST
+755 DAKDKKNIKLST

-787 VTASVNYDNAKN
+787 VTASVKYDNAAN
-799 ELQLLDTNQNVIS
+799 ELQLLDANQNVIS

-824 ITYDKNGKNLV
+824 ITYDKNGKNLI
-835 ITYKNSDG
+835 ITYKNNDG
-843 EKFEINVPV
+843 DELKVQVPV

-905 LYVSSSDIKQNTAN
+905 LYVSSSDIKQNTAD
-919 IAEVTEKVNTLKTDF
+919 IAEVTENVNTLKTNF
-934 DAEKTRSTAKDAE
+934 DAEKARSIAKDEE
-947 QDRNIETLSGKSAS
+947 QDRNIEALSGKSAS
-961 SDAAIDKNT
+961 SDVAIDKNT

-985 KDIDLSNGLNAEVTR
+985 KDIDLS
-1000 ASNAEDN
+1000 
-1007 LNKAISAETKARKD
+1007 
-1021 AESEIKAGIQA
+1021 SE
-1032 NKLQFADST
+1032 
-1041 SVSLLRSDATSPN
+1041 
-1054 TVKGSVKISNSN
+1054 
-1066 NNLITIDSVKEGL
+1066 
-1079 YVTASVNYD
+1079 
-1088 NAKNE
+1088 
-1093 LQLLDTNQNVISHT
+1093 
-1107 KLGSGSIIE
+1107 
-1116 SITYDKN
+1116 
-1123 GKNLVITYKN
+1123 
-1133 SDGEKFEIN
+1133 
-1142 VPVEDLFNE
+1142 
-1151 WTVDNKSEGSAL
+1151 
-1163 ELKKVV
+1163 
-1169 FENGSDLLSGKVLL
+1169 LSG
-1183 ATGETDNM
+1183 
-1191 IQIVGNGLYV
+1191 
-1201 SSSDIKQN
+1201 
-1209 TANIAEVTEKVNT
+1209 
-1222 LKTDFDA
+1222 
-1229 EKTRST
+1229 
-1235 AKDAEQDRNIET
+1235 
-1247 LSGKSASSDAAIDKN
+1247 
-1262 TQAINV
+1262 
-1268 INTDIAALKQKDI
+1268 
-1281 DLSNGLNAE
+1281 
-1290 VTRASNAEDNLN
+1290 
-1302 KAISAETKAR
+1302 ETKAR
-1312 EDAESEIKADI
+1312 EDAE
-1323 ETNRNA
+1323 N
-1329 IDAASKSIASETNR
+1329 
-1343 ATSAET
+1343 
-1349 ALKTS
+1349 
-1354 IEGLKHSLD
+1354 
-1363 DTNASLTN
+1363 
-1371 EVAKITAVTSTLATN
+1371 
-1386 LENEVT
+1386 
-1392 RSSNEDRRLSDSLTT
+1392 
-1407 EANRAQSAETSI
+1407 
-1419 SNSLT
+1419 
-1424 AEVTRATNIENAIKS
+1424 
-1439 DLVKEVSDRKSS
+1439 
-1451 DEGFKEDIK
+1451 
-1460 KINSGNT
+1460 
-1467 AISGAVTSLES
+1467 
-1478 KINSEIQRSKDADN
+1478 
-1492 SHSEKIKANTDLV
+1492 
-1505 NSTKNALDAEVTR
+1505 
-1518 ATNAELTNKD
+1518 
-1528 ALTAE
+1528 
-1533 ITRAKAEEASISNSL
+1533 
-1548 AAEVTRASKAED
+1548 
-1560 DLNKAITAETKAR
+1560 
-1573 EDAEKVIKADIEAN
+1573 VIKADIEAN
-1587 KLQFADSTSVSLLRS
+1587 KLQFADSTSVSLLRDS
-1602 DATSPNTVKASV
+1602 TTHPNTVKASV
-1614 KISNAPKNLLSLS
+1614 KISNAANNLLSLS
-1627 DTAEG
+1627 NDAEG

-1669 VDSITYDSAEKAL
+1669 VDSITYDSAKKAL
-1682 VITYTDSTGSQHS
+1682 VIAYKDSTGAPHS
-1695 TKANVEDLFNE
+1695 TEANVGDLFNE

-1739 AEDDNIIK
+1739 DDDDNIVK
-1747 IKDNMLYASN
+1747 IKDNKLYVSN

-1799 KATLGLI
+1799 KATLGLT
-1806 SPVGDV
+1806 SPVGNV
-1812 KYTPHEDAHLI
+1812 EYTPHEDAHLI

-1837 NKLFEVSGKVT
+1837 NELYKVGENVTAISGKVT
-1848 TVEATLDL
+1848 TVEATLDT
-1856 NSKELKK
+1856 NDKELKK
-1863 VEKVIGVTGNGDND
+1863 LEKVIGVTGNGDD
-1877 IAYPNNGHGIIDGAA
+1877 EIAYPNSGHGIIDGAT

-1900 LEKALVDVK
+1900 LEEALVDVK

-1918 TANLHVDGVDS
+1918 TANLHADGVDGN
-1929 DKKLQVD
+1929 KKLQVD
-1936 VRLSHGKGSTMT
+1936 VRLSLGNDSTMT
-1948 DENLTITSTD
+1948 DGDLTID
-1958 SPEFSE
+1958 SIQEEEFHG
-1964 ENALRKVAL
+1964 ENALRKIAL
-1973 DNGDVT
+1973 SGEDVT
-1979 STMSG
+1979 SAKNG
-1984 LFLSTTWNCGEYDR
+1984 LFLSSTWDCGEYAS
-1998 DERPESM
+1998 DERPESSG
-2005 DIFNRLFDNSKRQ
+2005 IFEKLYDNSKRQ

>member
-1 MKDRLQFRHHDA
+1 M
-13 IFNTREDAINY
+13 
-24 ITNDIRFSENGLSN
+24 
-38 DDVKQR
+38 
-44 FSLYGEPT
+44 
-52 VLRYKNADDESNPHI
+52 
-67 ILAIGSKSNQV
+67 
-78 EGAQF
+78 
-83 KDNKFCFIDIDKTED
+83 
-98 EIEALGDKLKNAIT
+98 
-112 SLEIFTRDTST
+112 
-123 LSLSVD
+123 
-129 KNESGETL
+129 
-137 SGNVKVPATYIINGT
+137 
-152 VTNNTLKVTE
+152 
-162 NGIFTY
+162 
-168 VNLNYDK
+168 NLDYDK

-212 NMHSGKDIKIPFEDL
+212 SMHSGKDIVIPFEEL
-227 INEWDVEGEN
+227 INEWDVEGED
-237 ANSPIVLTREK
+237 ADSPIVLTREK

-290 ALYVE
+290 ALYVK

-309 MTVADALV
+309 MTVADALI
-317 ECAQKKLSTDNDN
+317 ECANKKLSTDNDN
-330 MIYERPDGFFAM
+330 MIYERPDGYFAM

-362 GGTTTENIE
+362 GGTTDEKIE

-404 VVPVGSLIDEWVVN
+404 VVPVGSLIDEWDVN
-418 NDGHNVILN
+418 NDGHNVILK

-445 SSLDN
+445 SSSNN
-450 NILVEKGDGL
+450 NILVKNGDGL

-488 ANEIERAKKAEKE
+488 ANEIERAQNAEKE
-501 ASDAISNV
+501 ASTAISNV

-521 HETVTCKVGQLDN
+521 HETVTCKVEQLDK
-534 AIKSKVSSVG
+534 AIKSKVSSIG

-550 VVDASDA
+550 VVDVSKA

-570 RDEKIPNLIEV
+570 RDEKIPNLIEL

-594 DESGN
+594 DESRN

-608 SKTINLAMNSFVD
+608 SKTIKLAMNSFVD
-621 NIYYDASRE
+621 NIYYDSSRE

-787 VTASVNYDNAKN
+787 VTASVKYDNAKN
-799 ELQLLDTNQNVIS
+799 ELQLLDANQNVIS

-824 ITYDKNGKNLV
+824 ITYDKTGKNLV
-835 ITYKNSDG
+835 ITYKNNNG

-858 WTVDNKSEGSA
+858 WTIDNKSEGSA
-869 LELKK
+869 LELNK
-874 VVFEN
+874 VVIEN

-905 LYVSSSDIKQNTAN
+905 LYVSSSSIKQNTAN

-947 QDRNIETLSGKSAS
+947 QDRNIEALSGKSAS
-961 SDAAIDKNT
+961 SDAAIDNNT

-985 KDIDLSNGLNAEVTR
+985 KDIDLSKELTDEIDRATRVEGDLN
-1000 ASNAEDN
+1000 N
-1007 LNKAISAETKARKD
+1007 
-1021 AESEIKAGIQA
+1021 
-1032 NKLQFADST
+1032 
-1041 SVSLLRSDATSPN
+1041 
-1054 TVKGSVKISNSN
+1054 
-1066 NNLITIDSVKEGL
+1066 
-1079 YVTASVNYD
+1079 
-1088 NAKNE
+1088 
-1093 LQLLDTNQNVISHT
+1093 
-1107 KLGSGSIIE
+1107 
-1116 SITYDKN
+1116 
-1123 GKNLVITYKN
+1123 
-1133 SDGEKFEIN
+1133 
-1142 VPVEDLFNE
+1142 
-1151 WTVDNKSEGSAL
+1151 
-1163 ELKKVV
+1163 
-1169 FENGSDLLSGKVLL
+1169 
-1183 ATGETDNM
+1183 
-1191 IQIVGNGLYV
+1191 
-1201 SSSDIKQN
+1201 
-1209 TANIAEVTEKVNT
+1209 
-1222 LKTDFDA
+1222 
-1229 EKTRST
+1229 
-1235 AKDAEQDRNIET
+1235 
-1247 LSGKSASSDAAIDKN
+1247 
-1262 TQAINV
+1262 
-1268 INTDIAALKQKDI
+1268 
-1281 DLSNGLNAE
+1281 
-1290 VTRASNAEDNLN
+1290 
-1302 KAISAETKAR
+1302 AISAETKAR

-1354 IEGLKHSLD
+1354 IDGLKHSLD
-1363 DTNASLTN
+1363 DTNARLTN
-1371 EVAKITAVTSTLATN
+1371 EVANITAVTSTLTTD

-1392 RSSNEDRRLSDSLTT
+1392 RSSNEDKRLSESLTT

-1419 SNSLT
+1419 SNSL
-1424 AEVTRATNIENAIKS
+1424 
-1439 DLVKEVSDRKSS
+1439 
-1451 DEGFKEDIK
+1451 
-1460 KINSGNT
+1460 
-1467 AISGAVTSLES
+1467 
-1478 KINSEIQRSKDADN
+1478 AD
-1492 SHSEKIKANTDLV
+1492 
-1505 NSTKNALDAEVTR
+1505 
-1518 ATNAELTNKD
+1518 
-1528 ALTAE
+1528 
-1533 ITRAKAEEASISNSL
+1533 
-1548 AAEVTRASKAED
+1548 EVTRASNAED
-1560 DLNKAITAETKAR
+1560 NLNKAISAETKAR

-1587 KLQFADSTSVSLLRS
+1587 KLKFADSTSVSLLRS

-1614 KISNAPKNLLSLS
+1614 KISNAPNNLLSLS
-1627 DTAEG
+1627 NEAEG

-1669 VDSITYDSAEKAL
+1669 VDSITYDSVKKAL
-1682 VITYTDSTGSQHS
+1682 VIEYTDSNS
-1695 TKANVEDLFNE
+1695 TKHNIEVSVEDLFNE
-1706 WEPDSDANNVAIELI
+1706 WVPDSDANNVAIELR
-1721 KHNNGIKNDVLTA
+1721 KQHNVGKNDVLTA
-1734 KVRVS
+1734 KVLVS
-1739 AEDDNIIK
+1739 ADDDNIVK
-1747 IKDNMLYASN
+1747 IKDNKLYVSN

-1765 DITALSGDVK
+1765 NIDSVKRNVATISGDVN
-1775 TITANV
+1775 TLTENV
-1781 TTLSGDSKNN
+1781 THN
-1791 LNELRNLE
+1791 LDELRNLE

-1806 SPVGDV
+1806 SPVGV
-1812 KYTPHEDAHLI
+1812 VEYTPHADAHLI
-1823 SAATSMNSADVILD
+1823 SAATNMYSADVILD
-1837 NKLFEVSGKVT
+1837 NKLFEVGGKVT
-1848 TVEATLDL
+1848 TVESTLDL

-1877 IAYPNNGHGIIDGAA
+1877 IAYPKNGHGIIDGAA

-1918 TANLHVDGVDS
+1918 TANLHADGVDGN
-1929 DKKLQVD
+1929 KKLQVD
-1936 VRLSHGKGSTMT
+1936 VRLSLGNDSTMT
-1948 DENLTITSTD
+1948 DRDLTID
-1958 SPEFSE
+1958 SIQEQEFHG
-1964 ENALRKVAL
+1964 ENALRKIAL
-1973 DNGDVT
+1973 SGEDVT
-1979 STMSG
+1979 SAKNG
-1984 LFLSTTWNCGEYDR
+1984 LFLSSTWDCGEYAS
-1998 DERPESM
+1998 DERPESSG
-2005 DIFNRLFDNSKRQ
+2005 IFDRLFDNSKRQ

>member
-24 ITNDIRFSENGLSN
+24 IKYDIRFSENGLSK
-38 DDVKQR
+38 DDVKQL
-44 FSLYGEPT
+44 FSLYAEPT

-78 EGAQF
+78 EGAQYS
-83 KDNKFCFIDIDKTED
+83 DNKFCFIDIDKTED

-137 SGNVKVPATYIINGT
+137 SGNVKVPATDIINGT

-212 NMHSGKDIKIPFEDL
+212 NMHSGNEIVIPFEEL
-227 INEWDVEGEN
+227 INEWDVEGED
-237 ANSPIVLTREK
+237 ADSPIVLTREK

-290 ALYVE
+290 ALYVK

-309 MTVADALV
+309 MTVADALI
-317 ECAQKKLSTDNDN
+317 ECANKKLSTDNDN
-330 MIYERPDGFFAM
+330 MIYERPDGYFAM

-362 GGTTTENIE
+362 GGTTDEKIE

-390 IFIYTTAKGEYKKL
+390 IFTYTTAKGEYKKL

-418 NDGHNVILN
+418 NDGHNVILK

-468 IKYSD
+468 IKYGD
-473 DSSVKDEISAAKESI
+473 NSSVEHEISAAKESI
-488 ANEIERAKKAEKE
+488 VNEIERAKKAEKE

-521 HETVTCKVGQLDN
+521 HETVTCKVEQLDN

-550 VVDASDA
+550 VVDVSDA

-570 RDEKIPNLIEV
+570 RDEKIPNLIEL

-594 DESGN
+594 DESRN

-608 SKTINLAMNSFVD
+608 SKTIKLAMNSFVD

-787 VTASVNYDNAKN
+787 VTASVKYDNAKN
-799 ELQLLDTNQNVIS
+799 ELQLLDANQNVIS

-874 VVFEN
+874 VVVEN
-879 GSDLLSGKVLLATGE
+879 ESDLLSGKVLLATGK

-934 DAEKTRSTAKDAE
+934 DAEKARSTAKDAE

-961 SDAAIDKNT
+961 SDAIIKENT

-985 KDIDLSNGLNAEVTR
+985 KDIDLSNGLNDEEARATR
-1000 ASNAEDN
+1000 VEGD
-1007 LNKAISAETKARKD
+1007 LNKAIT
-1021 AESEIKAGIQA
+1021 
-1032 NKLQFADST
+1032 
-1041 SVSLLRSDATSPN
+1041 
-1054 TVKGSVKISNSN
+1054 
-1066 NNLITIDSVKEGL
+1066 
-1079 YVTASVNYD
+1079 
-1088 NAKNE
+1088 
-1093 LQLLDTNQNVISHT
+1093 
-1107 KLGSGSIIE
+1107 
-1116 SITYDKN
+1116 
-1123 GKNLVITYKN
+1123 
-1133 SDGEKFEIN
+1133 
-1142 VPVEDLFNE
+1142 
-1151 WTVDNKSEGSAL
+1151 
-1163 ELKKVV
+1163 
-1169 FENGSDLLSGKVLL
+1169 
-1183 ATGETDNM
+1183 
-1191 IQIVGNGLYV
+1191 
-1201 SSSDIKQN
+1201 
-1209 TANIAEVTEKVNT
+1209 
-1222 LKTDFDA
+1222 
-1229 EKTRST
+1229 
-1235 AKDAEQDRNIET
+1235 
-1247 LSGKSASSDAAIDKN
+1247 
-1262 TQAINV
+1262 
-1268 INTDIAALKQKDI
+1268 
-1281 DLSNGLNAE
+1281 
-1290 VTRASNAEDNLN
+1290 
-1302 KAISAETKAR
+1302 AETKAR
-1312 EDAESEIKADI
+1312 EDAENVIKADI

-1354 IEGLKHSLD
+1354 IDGLKHSLD
-1363 DTNASLTN
+1363 DTNARLTN
-1371 EVAKITAVTSTLATN
+1371 EVSNITAVTSTLATD

-1392 RSSNEDRRLSDSLTT
+1392 RSSNEDKRLSESLTT

-1419 SNSLT
+1419 SNSL
-1424 AEVTRATNIENAIKS
+1424 AT
-1439 DLVKEVSDRKSS
+1439 
-1451 DEGFKEDIK
+1451 
-1460 KINSGNT
+1460 
-1467 AISGAVTSLES
+1467 
-1478 KINSEIQRSKDADN
+1478 
-1492 SHSEKIKANTDLV
+1492 
-1505 NSTKNALDAEVTR
+1505 
-1518 ATNAELTNKD
+1518 
-1528 ALTAE
+1528 
-1533 ITRAKAEEASISNSL
+1533 
-1548 AAEVTRASKAED
+1548 EVTRASNAED
-1560 DLNKAITAETKAR
+1560 NLNKAISAETKAR

-1587 KLQFADSTSVSLLRS
+1587 KLKFADSTSVSLLRS

-1627 DTAEG
+1627 DEAEG

-1669 VDSITYDSAEKAL
+1669 VDSITYDSAKKAL
-1682 VITYTDSTGSQHS
+1682 VIEYTDSTGAPHS
-1695 TKANVEDLFNE
+1695 TEASVEDLFNE
-1706 WEPDSDANNVAIELI
+1706 WVPDSDANNVAIELR
-1721 KHNNGIKNDVLTA
+1721 KQHNVGENDVLTA
-1734 KVRVS
+1734 KVLVS
-1739 AEDDNIIK
+1739 ADDDNIVK
-1747 IKDNMLYASN
+1747 IKDNKLYVSN

-1765 DITALSGDVK
+1765 NIDSVKRNVATISGDVN
-1775 TITANV
+1775 TLTENV
-1781 TTLSGDSKNN
+1781 THN
-1791 LNELRNLE
+1791 LDELRNLE

-1806 SPVGDV
+1806 SPVGV
-1812 KYTPHEDAHLI
+1812 VEYTPHADAHLI
-1823 SAATSMNSADVILD
+1823 SAATNMYSADVILD
-1837 NKLFEVSGKVT
+1837 NKLFEVGGKVT

-1856 NSKELKK
+1856 NNKELKK

-1877 IAYPNNGHGIIDGAA
+1877 IAYPKSGHGIIDGAA

-1936 VRLSHGKGSTMT
+1936 VRLSLGNDSTMT
-1948 DENLTITSTD
+1948 DRDLTID
-1958 SPEFSE
+1958 SIQEQEFHG
-1964 ENALRKVAL
+1964 ENALRKIAL
-1973 DNGDVT
+1973 SGEDVT
-1979 STMSG
+1979 SAKNG
-1984 LFLSTTWNCGEYDR
+1984 LFLSSTWDCGEYAS

-2005 DIFNRLFDNSKRQ
+2005 GIFDRLFDNSKRQ

>member
-24 ITNDIRFSENGLSN
+24 ITNDIRYSENGLSK
-38 DDVKQR
+38 DDIKQH

-78 EGAQF
+78 EGAQYS
-83 KDNKFCFIDIDKTED
+83 DNKFCFIDIDKTED
-98 EIEALGDKLKNAIT
+98 EIEALGDKLNNAIT
-112 SLEIFTRDTST
+112 SLAIITRDTNT
-123 LSLSVD
+123 LSLSVN

-137 SGNVKVPATYIINGT
+137 SGNVKVPATDIINGT

-168 VNLNYDK
+168 VNLDYDK

-212 NMHSGKDIKIPFEDL
+212 NMHSGNEIVIPFEEL
-227 INEWDVEGEN
+227 INEWDVEGED
-237 ANSPIVLTREK
+237 ADSPIVLTREK

-290 ALYVE
+290 ALYVK

-317 ECAQKKLSTDNDN
+317 ECANKKLSTDNDN
-330 MIYERPDGFFAM
+330 MIYERPDGYFAM

-347 DAKENTLTFTTSNQS
+347 NEKENTLTFTTSNQS
-362 GGTTTENIE
+362 GGTTDEKIE

-404 VVPVGSLIDEWVVN
+404 VVPVGSLIDEWDVN
-418 NDGHNVILN
+418 NDGHNVFLK

-445 SSLDN
+445 SSFDN
-450 NILVEKGDGL
+450 NILVGKGDGL

-468 IKYSD
+468 IKYGD
-473 DSSVKDEISAAKESI
+473 NSSVEHEISAAKESI

-521 HETVTCKVGQLDN
+521 HETVTCKIEQLDN

-544 KIDNSV
+544 KFDDSV
-550 VVDASDA
+550 VVDVSDA

-570 RDEKIPNLIEV
+570 RDEKIPNLIEL
-581 HENGLFAAVDLSY
+581 HKNGLFAAVDLSY
-594 DESGN
+594 DESRN

-621 NIYYDASRE
+621 NIYYDATRE

-755 DANDKKNIKLST
+755 NANDKKNIKLST

-787 VTASVNYDNAKN
+787 VTASVKYDNAKN
-799 ELQLLDTNQNVIS
+799 ELQLLDANQNVIS

-874 VVFEN
+874 VVIEN

-905 LYVSSSDIKQNTAN
+905 LYVSSSSIKKNTSD
-919 IAEVTEKVNTLKTDF
+919 IAEIKGRVDTLKTDF
-934 DAEKTRSTAKDAE
+934 DVEKARSTAKDAE
-947 QDRNIETLSGKSAS
+947 QDRNIEALSEKSAS
-961 SDAAIDKNT
+961 SDTAIDNNT

-985 KDIDLSNGLNAEVTR
+985 KDIDLSNGLNA
-1000 ASNAEDN
+1000 
-1007 LNKAISAETKARKD
+1007 
-1021 AESEIKAGIQA
+1021 
-1032 NKLQFADST
+1032 
-1041 SVSLLRSDATSPN
+1041 
-1054 TVKGSVKISNSN
+1054 
-1066 NNLITIDSVKEGL
+1066 
-1079 YVTASVNYD
+1079 
-1088 NAKNE
+1088 
-1093 LQLLDTNQNVISHT
+1093 
-1107 KLGSGSIIE
+1107 
-1116 SITYDKN
+1116 
-1123 GKNLVITYKN
+1123 
-1133 SDGEKFEIN
+1133 
-1142 VPVEDLFNE
+1142 
-1151 WTVDNKSEGSAL
+1151 
-1163 ELKKVV
+1163 
-1169 FENGSDLLSGKVLL
+1169 
-1183 ATGETDNM
+1183 
-1191 IQIVGNGLYV
+1191 
-1201 SSSDIKQN
+1201 
-1209 TANIAEVTEKVNT
+1209 
-1222 LKTDFDA
+1222 
-1229 EKTRST
+1229 
-1235 AKDAEQDRNIET
+1235 
-1247 LSGKSASSDAAIDKN
+1247 
-1262 TQAINV
+1262 
-1268 INTDIAALKQKDI
+1268 
-1281 DLSNGLNAE
+1281 
-1290 VTRASNAEDNLN
+1290 
-1302 KAISAETKAR
+1302 
-1312 EDAESEIKADI
+1312 
-1323 ETNRNA
+1323 
-1329 IDAASKSIASETNR
+1329 
-1343 ATSAET
+1343 
-1349 ALKTS
+1349 
-1354 IEGLKHSLD
+1354 
-1363 DTNASLTN
+1363 
-1371 EVAKITAVTSTLATN
+1371 
-1386 LENEVT
+1386 
-1392 RSSNEDRRLSDSLTT
+1392 
-1407 EANRAQSAETSI
+1407 
-1419 SNSLT
+1419 
-1424 AEVTRATNIENAIKS
+1424 
-1439 DLVKEVSDRKSS
+1439 
-1451 DEGFKEDIK
+1451 
-1460 KINSGNT
+1460 
-1467 AISGAVTSLES
+1467 
-1478 KINSEIQRSKDADN
+1478 
-1492 SHSEKIKANTDLV
+1492 
-1505 NSTKNALDAEVTR
+1505 
-1518 ATNAELTNKD
+1518 
-1528 ALTAE
+1528 
-1533 ITRAKAEEASISNSL
+1533 
-1548 AAEVTRASKAED
+1548 
-1560 DLNKAITAETKAR
+1560 R

-1587 KLQFADSTSVSLLRS
+1587 KLKFADSTSVSLLRS

-1632 LFANVSLSYNAATN
+1632 LFANVSLKYDAATN

-1655 HSSISDVKLGVGSI
+1655 VSSISDVKLGTGSI
-1669 VDSITYDSAEKAL
+1669 VDKITYDSVKKAL
-1682 VITYTDSTGSQHS
+1682 VIEYTDSTGNKHS
-1695 TKANVEDLFNE
+1695 TEASVEDLFNE
-1706 WEPDSDANNVAIELI
+1706 WVPDSDANNVAIELS
-1721 KHNNGIKNDVLTA
+1721 KQHNVGKNDVLTA
-1734 KVRVS
+1734 KVLVS
-1739 AEDDNIIK
+1739 ADDDNIVK
-1747 IKDNMLYASN
+1747 IKDNKLYVSN

-1765 DITALSGDVK
+1765 NIDSVKTNVATISGDVN
-1775 TITANV
+1775 TLTENV
-1781 TTLSGDSKNN
+1781 THN
-1791 LNELRNLE
+1791 LDELRNLE
-1799 KATLGLI
+1799 KATLGLTK
-1806 SPVGDV
+1806 PGGVV
-1812 KYTPHEDAHLI
+1812 EYTPHADAHLI
-1823 SAATSMNSADVILD
+1823 SAATNMYSADVILD
-1837 NKLFEVSGKVT
+1837 NKLFEVGGKVT

-1877 IAYPNNGHGIIDGAA
+1877 IAYPKNGHGIIDGAA

-1909 TLTSGALTP
+1909 ALTSGALTP

-1929 DKKLQVD
+1929 GKKLQVD

-2005 DIFNRLFDNSKRQ
+2005 DIFDRLFDNSKRQ

>member
-24 ITNDIRFSENGLSN
+24 IKNDIRFSENGLAN

-78 EGAQF
+78 EGAQYS
-83 KDNKFCFIDIDKTED
+83 DNKFCFIDIDKTED

-137 SGNVKVPATYIINGT
+137 SGNVKVPATDIINGT

-168 VNLNYDK
+168 VNLDYDK

-182 TVNGDT
+182 TVNENT

-212 NMHSGKDIKIPFEDL
+212 GMHGGKEIVIPFEEL
-227 INEWDVEGEN
+227 INEWDVEGED
-237 ANSPIVLTREK
+237 ADSPIVLTREK

-290 ALYVE
+290 ALYVK

-309 MTVADALV
+309 MTVADALI
-317 ECAQKKLSTDNDN
+317 ECANKKLSTDNDN
-330 MIYERPDGFFAM
+330 MIYERPDGYFAM

-390 IFIYTTAKGEYKKL
+390 IFTYTTAKGEYKKL
-404 VVPVGSLIDEWVVN
+404 VVPVGSLIDEWDVN
-418 NDGHNVILN
+418 NDGHNVILK

-445 SSLDN
+445 STLPN
-450 NILVEKGDGL
+450 NILVEKGNGL

-468 IKYSD
+468 IKYGD
-473 DSSVKDEISAAKESI
+473 NSSVEHEISAAKESI
-488 ANEIERAKKAEKE
+488 ANEIERAQKAEKE

-521 HETVTCKVGQLDN
+521 HETVTCKVEQLDN

-550 VVDASDA
+550 VVDVSDA

-570 RDEKIPNLIEV
+570 RDEKIPNLIEL

-594 DESGN
+594 DESRN

-608 SKTINLAMNSFVD
+608 SKTINLSMNSFVD
-621 NIYYDASRE
+621 NIYYDSSRE

-659 SDNTDGAVKLKKTVN
+659 SDNTDGAVKLKKTIN

-787 VTASVNYDNAKN
+787 VTASVKYDNAKN
-799 ELQLLDTNQNVIS
+799 ELQLLDANQNVIS

-874 VVFEN
+874 VVYEN
-879 GSDLLSGKVLLATGE
+879 GTDLLSGKVLLATGE

-919 IAEVTEKVNTLKTDF
+919 IAEVTEKVNTLKADF
-934 DAEKTRSTAKDAE
+934 DAEKARSTAKDAE
-947 QDRNIETLSGKSAS
+947 QDRNIEALSGKSAS
-961 SDAAIDKNT
+961 SDAAIDNNT

-985 KDIDLSNGLNAEVTR
+985 KDIDLSKELTDEIDRATRVEGDLN
-1000 ASNAEDN
+1000 N
-1007 LNKAISAETKARKD
+1007 AISAETKARK
-1021 AESEIKAGIQA
+1021 
-1032 NKLQFADST
+1032 
-1041 SVSLLRSDATSPN
+1041 
-1054 TVKGSVKISNSN
+1054 
-1066 NNLITIDSVKEGL
+1066 
-1079 YVTASVNYD
+1079 
-1088 NAKNE
+1088 
-1093 LQLLDTNQNVISHT
+1093 
-1107 KLGSGSIIE
+1107 
-1116 SITYDKN
+1116 
-1123 GKNLVITYKN
+1123 
-1133 SDGEKFEIN
+1133 
-1142 VPVEDLFNE
+1142 
-1151 WTVDNKSEGSAL
+1151 
-1163 ELKKVV
+1163 
-1169 FENGSDLLSGKVLL
+1169 
-1183 ATGETDNM
+1183 
-1191 IQIVGNGLYV
+1191 
-1201 SSSDIKQN
+1201 
-1209 TANIAEVTEKVNT
+1209 
-1222 LKTDFDA
+1222 
-1229 EKTRST
+1229 
-1235 AKDAEQDRNIET
+1235 
-1247 LSGKSASSDAAIDKN
+1247 
-1262 TQAINV
+1262 
-1268 INTDIAALKQKDI
+1268 
-1281 DLSNGLNAE
+1281 
-1290 VTRASNAEDNLN
+1290 
-1302 KAISAETKAR
+1302 
-1312 EDAESEIKADI
+1312 DAESEIKADI

-1354 IEGLKHSLD
+1354 IDGLKHSLD
-1363 DTNASLTN
+1363 DTNARLTN
-1371 EVAKITAVTSTLATN
+1371 EVANITAVTSTLTTD

-1392 RSSNEDRRLSDSLTT
+1392 RSSNEDRRLSESLTT

-1419 SNSLT
+1419 SNSL
-1424 AEVTRATNIENAIKS
+1424 
-1439 DLVKEVSDRKSS
+1439 
-1451 DEGFKEDIK
+1451 
-1460 KINSGNT
+1460 
-1467 AISGAVTSLES
+1467 
-1478 KINSEIQRSKDADN
+1478 
-1492 SHSEKIKANTDLV
+1492 
-1505 NSTKNALDAEVTR
+1505 
-1518 ATNAELTNKD
+1518 
-1528 ALTAE
+1528 
-1533 ITRAKAEEASISNSL
+1533 
-1548 AAEVTRASKAED
+1548 AAEVTRASNAED
-1560 DLNKAITAETKAR
+1560 DLNKAISAETKAR

-1587 KLQFADSTSVSLLRS
+1587 KLKFADSTSVSLLRS

-1627 DTAEG
+1627 NEAEG

-1669 VDSITYDSAEKAL
+1669 VDSITYDSVKKAL
-1682 VITYTDSTGSQHS
+1682 VIEYTDSNS
-1695 TKANVEDLFNE
+1695 TKHNIEVSVEDLFNE
-1706 WEPDSDANNVAIELI
+1706 WVPDSDANNVAIELR
-1721 KHNNGIKNDVLTA
+1721 KQHNVGKNDVLTA
-1734 KVRVS
+1734 KVLVS
-1739 AEDDNIIK
+1739 ADDDNIVK
-1747 IKDNMLYASN
+1747 IKDNKLYVSN

-1765 DITALSGDVK
+1765 NIDSVKRNVATISGDVN
-1775 TITANV
+1775 TLTENV
-1781 TTLSGDSKNN
+1781 THN
-1791 LNELRNLE
+1791 LDELRNLE

-1837 NKLFEVSGKVT
+1837 NKLFEVGGKVT

-1856 NSKELKK
+1856 NNKELKK

-1877 IAYPNNGHGIIDGAA
+1877 IAYPKNGHGIIDGAA

-1918 TANLHVDGVDS
+1918 TANLHADGVDGN
-1929 DKKLQVD
+1929 KKLQVD
-1936 VRLSHGKGSTMT
+1936 VRLSLGNDSTMT
-1948 DENLTITSTD
+1948 DRDLTID
-1958 SPEFSE
+1958 SIQEQEFHG
-1964 ENALRKVAL
+1964 ENALRKIAL
-1973 DNGDVT
+1973 SGEDVT
-1979 STMSG
+1979 SAKNG
-1984 LFLSTTWNCGEYDR
+1984 LFLSSTWDCGEYAS

-2005 DIFNRLFDNSKRQ
+2005 DIFDRLFDNSKRQ

>member
-13 IFNTREDAINY
+13 IFNTRKDAINY
-24 ITNDIRFSENGLSN
+24 IINDIRFSENGLAN

-78 EGAQF
+78 EGAQYS
-83 KDNKFCFIDIDKTED
+83 DNKFCFIDIDKTED
-98 EIEALGDKLKNAIT
+98 EIEALGDKLEKAIT
-112 SLEIFTRDTST
+112 SLAIITRDTNT

-137 SGNVKVPATYIINGT
+137 SGNVKVPATDIINET

-168 VNLNYDK
+168 VNLDYDK

-182 TVNGDT
+182 TVNENT

-212 NMHSGKDIKIPFEDL
+212 KMHSGKDIKIPFEDL

-248 VLYEDDKV
+248 VLYEDDKA

-272 VRIAK
+272 VRLSDY
-277 IPHNILNRTEDGK
+277 PDNILTRVNNGK
-290 ALYVE
+290 ALYVK
-295 GTAGNIKFFKDGKE
+295 GTADNIKFLKDGKE
-309 MTVADALV
+309 MTVAEALV
-317 ECAQKKLSTDNDN
+317 ECANKKLSTDNDN
-330 MIYERPDGFFAM
+330 MIYERPDGYFAM

-347 DAKENTLTFTTSNQS
+347 NEKENTLTFTTSNQS

-390 IFIYTTAKGEYKKL
+390 IFTYTTAKGEYKKL

-418 NDGHNVILN
+418 NDGHNVILK
-427 KERKSNVDKDI
+427 KERKSNVDKDV

-521 HETVTCKVGQLDN
+521 HETVTCKVEHLEDSIN
-534 AIKSKVSSVG
+534 SKVSSVG

-550 VVDASDA
+550 AVDASNA
-557 NNPKVGVKLSSDK
+557 SNPKVGVKLSSDK
-570 RDEKIPNLIEV
+570 RDEKIPNLIEL

-608 SKTINLAMNSFVD
+608 TKTIKLAMNSFVD
-621 NIYYDASRE
+621 NIYYDASSE

-732 DESLEN
+732 DESIEN

-755 DANDKKNIKLST
+755 DAKDKKNIKLST

-787 VTASVNYDNAKN
+787 VTASVKYDNAAN
-799 ELQLLDTNQNVIS
+799 ELQLLDANQKVIS

-824 ITYDKNGKNLV
+824 ITYDKNGKNLI
-835 ITYKNSDG
+835 ITYKNNDG
-843 EKFEINVPV
+843 DELKVQVPV

-879 GSDLLSGKVLLATGE
+879 GTDLLSGKVLLATGE

-919 IAEVTEKVNTLKTDF
+919 IAEVTENVNTLKTDF
-934 DAEKTRSTAKDAE
+934 DAEKARSIAKDAE
-947 QDRNIETLSGKSAS
+947 QDSNIEALSGKSAS
-961 SDAAIDKNT
+961 SDAEIGKNT
-970 QAINV
+970 QAISD
-975 INTDIAALKQ
+975 INTEIAALKQ
-985 KDIDLSNGLNAEVTR
+985 KDIDLSKELTDEKARVTR
-1000 ASNAEDN
+1000 VEGD
-1007 LNKAISAETKARKD
+1007 LNNAISAETKDRKD
-1021 AESEIKAGIQA
+1021 AESK
-1032 NKLQFADST
+1032 
-1041 SVSLLRSDATSPN
+1041 
-1054 TVKGSVKISNSN
+1054 
-1066 NNLITIDSVKEGL
+1066 
-1079 YVTASVNYD
+1079 
-1088 NAKNE
+1088 
-1093 LQLLDTNQNVISHT
+1093 
-1107 KLGSGSIIE
+1107 
-1116 SITYDKN
+1116 
-1123 GKNLVITYKN
+1123 
-1133 SDGEKFEIN
+1133 
-1142 VPVEDLFNE
+1142 
-1151 WTVDNKSEGSAL
+1151 
-1163 ELKKVV
+1163 
-1169 FENGSDLLSGKVLL
+1169 
-1183 ATGETDNM
+1183 
-1191 IQIVGNGLYV
+1191 
-1201 SSSDIKQN
+1201 
-1209 TANIAEVTEKVNT
+1209 
-1222 LKTDFDA
+1222 
-1229 EKTRST
+1229 
-1235 AKDAEQDRNIET
+1235 
-1247 LSGKSASSDAAIDKN
+1247 
-1262 TQAINV
+1262 
-1268 INTDIAALKQKDI
+1268 
-1281 DLSNGLNAE
+1281 
-1290 VTRASNAEDNLN
+1290 
-1302 KAISAETKAR
+1302 
-1312 EDAESEIKADI
+1312 IKADI
-1323 ETNRNA
+1323 ETNSNA

-1354 IEGLKHSLD
+1354 IDGLKHSLD

-1386 LENEVT
+1386 LGNEVT
-1392 RSSNEDRRLSDSLTT
+1392 RSSNEDSRLRESLTT
-1407 EANRAQSAETSI
+1407 EVNRAQSAETSI
-1419 SNSLT
+1419 SNSL
-1424 AEVTRATNIENAIKS
+1424 N
-1439 DLVKEVSDRKSS
+1439 
-1451 DEGFKEDIK
+1451 
-1460 KINSGNT
+1460 
-1467 AISGAVTSLES
+1467 
-1478 KINSEIQRSKDADN
+1478 
-1492 SHSEKIKANTDLV
+1492 
-1505 NSTKNALDAEVTR
+1505 
-1518 ATNAELTNKD
+1518 
-1528 ALTAE
+1528 AE
-1533 ITRAKAEEASISNSL
+1533 ITRATGAEN
-1548 AAEVTRASKAED
+1548 
-1560 DLNKAITAETKAR
+1560 DLKETIDVMKG
-1573 EDAEKVIKADIEAN
+1573 DIEAN
-1587 KLQFADSTSVSLLRS
+1587 KLKFADSTSVSLLKDS
-1602 DATSPNTVKASV
+1602 TNTVKASV
-1614 KISNAPKNLLSLS
+1614 KISNAANNLLSLS
-1627 DTAEG
+1627 NEAEG
-1632 LFANVSLSYNAATN
+1632 LFANVSLSYNSATN

-1655 HSSISDVKLGVGSI
+1655 HSSISDVKLGAGSI
-1669 VDSITYDSAEKAL
+1669 VDSITYNSAKKAL
-1682 VITYTDSTGSQHS
+1682 VIAYTDSTGTTHS
-1695 TKANVEDLFNE
+1695 TEANVEDLFNE

-1747 IKDNMLYASN
+1747 INNNMLYASN

-1812 KYTPHEDAHLI
+1812 KYTPHADAHLI
-1823 SAATSMNSADVILD
+1823 SAATNMNSADVILD
-1837 NKLFEVSGKVT
+1837 NELYKVGENVTAISGKVT
-1848 TVEATLDL
+1848 TVEATLDT
-1856 NSKELKK
+1856 NGNELKK
-1863 VEKVIGVTGNGDND
+1863 LEKVIGVTGNGDD
-1877 IAYPNNGHGIIDGAA
+1877 EIAYPKSGHGIIDGAT

-1900 LEKALVDVK
+1900 LEEALVDVK

-1918 TANLHVDGVDS
+1918 TANLHAEGVDGN
-1929 DKKLQVD
+1929 KKLQVD
-1936 VRLSHGKGSTMT
+1936 VRLSLGNDSTMT
-1948 DENLTITSTD
+1948 DGDLTID
-1958 SPEFSE
+1958 SIQEEEFHG
-1964 ENALRKVAL
+1964 ENALRKIAL
-1973 DNGDVT
+1973 SGEDVT
-1979 STMSG
+1979 SAKNG
-1984 LFLSTTWNCGEYDR
+1984 LFLSSTWDCGEYAS
-1998 DERPESM
+1998 DERTESM

>member
-24 ITNDIRFSENGLSN
+24 ITNDIRYSENGLSK
-38 DDVKQR
+38 DDIKQH

-78 EGAQF
+78 EGSQYS
-83 KDNKFCFIDIDKTED
+83 DNKFCFIDIDKTED

-137 SGNVKVPATYIINGT
+137 SGNVKVPATDIINGT

-168 VNLNYDK
+168 VNLDYDK

-182 TVNGDT
+182 TVNENT

-212 NMHSGKDIKIPFEDL
+212 GMHSGKDIKIPFEDL
-227 INEWDVEGEN
+227 INEWDVEGED
-237 ANSPIVLTREK
+237 ADSPIVLTREK

-290 ALYVE
+290 ALYVK

-309 MTVADALV
+309 MTVADALI
-317 ECAQKKLSTDNDN
+317 ECANKKLSTDNDN
-330 MIYERPDGFFAM
+330 MIYERPDGYFAM

-347 DAKENTLTFTTSNQS
+347 NEKENTLTFTTSNQS

-390 IFIYTTAKGEYKKL
+390 IFTYTTAKGEYKKL
-404 VVPVGSLIDEWVVN
+404 VVPVGSLIDEWDVN
-418 NDGHNVILN
+418 NDGHNVILK

-445 SSLDN
+445 STLPN

-488 ANEIERAKKAEKE
+488 ANEIERAQNAEKE

-521 HETVTCKVGQLDN
+521 HETVTCKVEQLDN

-550 VVDASDA
+550 VVDVSNA

-570 RDEKIPNLIEV
+570 RDEKIPNLIEL

-608 SKTINLAMNSFVD
+608 SKTIKLAMNSFVD
-621 NIYYDASRE
+621 NIYYDSSRE

-787 VTASVNYDNAKN
+787 VTASVKYDNVKN
-799 ELQLLDTNQNVIS
+799 ELQLLDANQNVIS

-824 ITYDKNGKNLV
+824 MTYDKTGKNLV

-858 WTVDNKSEGSA
+858 WNVDNKSEGSA
-869 LELKK
+869 LELNK
-874 VVFEN
+874 VVIEN

-905 LYVSSSDIKQNTAN
+905 LYVSSSSIKQNTAN

-947 QDRNIETLSGKSAS
+947 QDRNIEALSGKSAS
-961 SDAAIDKNT
+961 SDAAIDNNT

-985 KDIDLSNGLNAEVTR
+985 KDIDLSKELTDEIDRATIVEGDLN
-1000 ASNAEDN
+1000 N
-1007 LNKAISAETKARKD
+1007 AISAETKARKD
-1021 AESEIKAGIQA
+1021 AESEIKADIEA
-1032 NKLQFADST
+1032 NKLKFADST
-1041 SVSLLRSDATSPN
+1041 SVSLLRSDT
-1054 TVKGSVKISNSN
+1054 
-1066 NNLITIDSVKEGL
+1066 
-1079 YVTASVNYD
+1079 
-1088 NAKNE
+1088 
-1093 LQLLDTNQNVISHT
+1093 
-1107 KLGSGSIIE
+1107 
-1116 SITYDKN
+1116 
-1123 GKNLVITYKN
+1123 
-1133 SDGEKFEIN
+1133 
-1142 VPVEDLFNE
+1142 
-1151 WTVDNKSEGSAL
+1151 
-1163 ELKKVV
+1163 
-1169 FENGSDLLSGKVLL
+1169 
-1183 ATGETDNM
+1183 
-1191 IQIVGNGLYV
+1191 
-1201 SSSDIKQN
+1201 
-1209 TANIAEVTEKVNT
+1209 
-1222 LKTDFDA
+1222 
-1229 EKTRST
+1229 
-1235 AKDAEQDRNIET
+1235 
-1247 LSGKSASSDAAIDKN
+1247 
-1262 TQAINV
+1262 
-1268 INTDIAALKQKDI
+1268 
-1281 DLSNGLNAE
+1281 
-1290 VTRASNAEDNLN
+1290 
-1302 KAISAETKAR
+1302 
-1312 EDAESEIKADI
+1312 
-1323 ETNRNA
+1323 
-1329 IDAASKSIASETNR
+1329 
-1343 ATSAET
+1343 
-1349 ALKTS
+1349 
-1354 IEGLKHSLD
+1354 
-1363 DTNASLTN
+1363 
-1371 EVAKITAVTSTLATN
+1371 
-1386 LENEVT
+1386 
-1392 RSSNEDRRLSDSLTT
+1392 
-1407 EANRAQSAETSI
+1407 
-1419 SNSLT
+1419 
-1424 AEVTRATNIENAIKS
+1424 
-1439 DLVKEVSDRKSS
+1439 
-1451 DEGFKEDIK
+1451 
-1460 KINSGNT
+1460 
-1467 AISGAVTSLES
+1467 
-1478 KINSEIQRSKDADN
+1478 
-1492 SHSEKIKANTDLV
+1492 
-1505 NSTKNALDAEVTR
+1505 
-1518 ATNAELTNKD
+1518 
-1528 ALTAE
+1528 
-1533 ITRAKAEEASISNSL
+1533 
-1548 AAEVTRASKAED
+1548 
-1560 DLNKAITAETKAR
+1560 
-1573 EDAEKVIKADIEAN
+1573 
-1587 KLQFADSTSVSLLRS
+1587 
-1602 DATSPNTVKASV
+1602 TSPNTVKASV
-1614 KISNAPKNLLSLS
+1614 KISNAPNNLLSLS
-1627 DTAEG
+1627 NEAEG

-1669 VDSITYDSAEKAL
+1669 VDSITYDSAKKAL
-1682 VITYTDSTGSQHS
+1682 VIEYTDSTGAPHS
-1695 TKANVEDLFNE
+1695 TEASVEDLFNE
-1706 WEPDSDANNVAIELI
+1706 WVPDSDANNVAIELR
-1721 KHNNGIKNDVLTA
+1721 KQHNVGKNDVLTA
-1734 KVRVS
+1734 KVLVS
-1739 AEDDNIIK
+1739 ADDDNIVK
-1747 IKDNMLYASN
+1747 IKDNKLYVSN

-1765 DITALSGDVK
+1765 NIDSVKRNVATISGDVN
-1775 TITANV
+1775 TLTENV
-1781 TTLSGDSKNN
+1781 THN
-1791 LNELRNLE
+1791 LDELRNLE

-1806 SPVGDV
+1806 SPVGV
-1812 KYTPHEDAHLI
+1812 VEYTPHADAHLI
-1823 SAATSMNSADVILD
+1823 SAATNMYSADVILD
-1837 NKLFEVSGKVT
+1837 NKLFEVGGKVT
-1848 TVEATLDL
+1848 TVESTLDL

-1877 IAYPNNGHGIIDGAA
+1877 IAYPKNGHGIIDGAA

-1918 TANLHVDGVDS
+1918 TANLHADGVDGN
-1929 DKKLQVD
+1929 KKLQVD
-1936 VRLSHGKGSTMT
+1936 VRLSLGNDSTMT
-1948 DENLTITSTD
+1948 DRDLTID
-1958 SPEFSE
+1958 SIQEQEFHG
-1964 ENALRKVAL
+1964 ENALRKIAL
-1973 DNGDVT
+1973 SGEDVT
-1979 STMSG
+1979 SAKNG
-1984 LFLSTTWNCGEYDR
+1984 LFLSSTWDCGEYAS

-2005 DIFNRLFDNSKRQ
+2005 DIFDRLFDNSKRQ

>member
-24 ITNDIRFSENGLSN
+24 ITNDIRFSENGLAN

-78 EGAQF
+78 KGAQYQ
-83 KDNKFCFIDIDKTED
+83 DNKFCFIDIDKTED

-137 SGNVKVPATYIINGT
+137 SGNVKVPATDIINGT

-168 VNLNYDK
+168 VNLDYDK

-182 TVNGDT
+182 TVNENT

-212 NMHSGKDIKIPFEDL
+212 SMHSGKDIVIPFEEL
-227 INEWDVEGEN
+227 INEWDVEGED
-237 ANSPIVLTREK
+237 ADSPIVLTREK

-290 ALYVE
+290 ALYVK

-309 MTVADALV
+309 MTVADALI
-317 ECAQKKLSTDNDN
+317 ECANKKLSTDNDN
-330 MIYERPDGFFAM
+330 MIYERPDGYFAM

-347 DAKENTLTFTTSNQS
+347 NEKENTLTFTTSNQS
-362 GGTTTENIE
+362 GGTTDEKIE

-390 IFIYTTAKGEYKKL
+390 IFTYTTAKGEYKKL

-418 NDGHNVILN
+418 NDGHNVILK

-468 IKYSD
+468 IKYGD
-473 DSSVKDEISAAKESI
+473 NSSVEHEISAAKESI

-501 ASDAISNV
+501 ASDAISNA

-521 HETVTCKVGQLDN
+521 HETVTCKVEQLDN

-550 VVDASDA
+550 VVDVSDA
-557 NNPKVGVKLSSDK
+557 SNPKVGVKLSNDK
-570 RDEKIPNLIEV
+570 RDEKIPNLIEL

-621 NIYYDASRE
+621 NIYYDSSRE

-787 VTASVNYDNAKN
+787 VTASVKYDNAAN
-799 ELQLLDTNQNVIS
+799 ELQLLDANQNVIS

-824 ITYDKNGKNLV
+824 ITYDKTGKNLV

-858 WTVDNKSEGSA
+858 WNVDNKSEGSA

-874 VVFEN
+874 VVIEN

-947 QDRNIETLSGKSAS
+947 QDRNIEALSGKSAS
-961 SDAAIDKNT
+961 SDVAIDKNT

-985 KDIDLSNGLNAEVTR
+985 KDIDLSKELTDEIDRATRVEGDLN
-1000 ASNAEDN
+1000 N
-1007 LNKAISAETKARKD
+1007 AISAETKDRK
-1021 AESEIKAGIQA
+1021 
-1032 NKLQFADST
+1032 
-1041 SVSLLRSDATSPN
+1041 
-1054 TVKGSVKISNSN
+1054 
-1066 NNLITIDSVKEGL
+1066 
-1079 YVTASVNYD
+1079 
-1088 NAKNE
+1088 
-1093 LQLLDTNQNVISHT
+1093 
-1107 KLGSGSIIE
+1107 
-1116 SITYDKN
+1116 
-1123 GKNLVITYKN
+1123 
-1133 SDGEKFEIN
+1133 
-1142 VPVEDLFNE
+1142 
-1151 WTVDNKSEGSAL
+1151 
-1163 ELKKVV
+1163 
-1169 FENGSDLLSGKVLL
+1169 
-1183 ATGETDNM
+1183 
-1191 IQIVGNGLYV
+1191 
-1201 SSSDIKQN
+1201 
-1209 TANIAEVTEKVNT
+1209 
-1222 LKTDFDA
+1222 
-1229 EKTRST
+1229 
-1235 AKDAEQDRNIET
+1235 
-1247 LSGKSASSDAAIDKN
+1247 
-1262 TQAINV
+1262 
-1268 INTDIAALKQKDI
+1268 
-1281 DLSNGLNAE
+1281 
-1290 VTRASNAEDNLN
+1290 
-1302 KAISAETKAR
+1302 
-1312 EDAESEIKADI
+1312 DAESEIKADI

-1343 ATSAET
+1343 A
-1349 ALKTS
+1349 
-1354 IEGLKHSLD
+1354 
-1363 DTNASLTN
+1363 
-1371 EVAKITAVTSTLATN
+1371 
-1386 LENEVT
+1386 
-1392 RSSNEDRRLSDSLTT
+1392 
-1407 EANRAQSAETSI
+1407 QSAETSI
-1419 SNSLT
+1419 SNSLN
-1424 AEVTRATNIENAIKS
+1424 AEITRATNIENSIKS

-1460 KINSGNT
+1460 KINSENT

-1492 SHSEKIKANTDLV
+1492 SHSEKINANTDLV

-1518 ATNAELTNKD
+1518 AREVESSISNSLTTETN
-1528 ALTAE
+1528 
-1533 ITRAKAEEASISNSL
+1533 RAKAEEASISNSL
-1548 AAEVTRASKAED
+1548 AAEVTRASNAED
-1560 DLNKAITAETKAR
+1560 NLNKAISAETKAR

-1587 KLQFADSTSVSLLRS
+1587 KLKFADSTSVSLLRS

-1614 KISNAPKNLLSLS
+1614 KISNAPNNLLSLS
-1627 DTAEG
+1627 NEAEG

-1655 HSSISDVKLGVGSI
+1655 VSSISDVKLGVGSI
-1669 VDSITYDSAEKAL
+1669 VDSITYDSAKKAL
-1682 VITYTDSTGSQHS
+1682 VITYTDSTGAPHS
-1695 TKANVEDLFNE
+1695 TEASVEDLFNE
-1706 WEPDSDANNVAIELI
+1706 WVPDSDANNVAIELR
-1721 KHNNGIKNDVLTA
+1721 KQHNVGKNDVLTA
-1734 KVRVS
+1734 KVLVS
-1739 AEDDNIIK
+1739 ADDDNIVK
-1747 IKDNMLYASN
+1747 IKDNKLYVSN

-1765 DITALSGDVK
+1765 NIDSVKTNVATISGDVN
-1775 TITANV
+1775 TLTENV
-1781 TTLSGDSKNN
+1781 THN
-1791 LNELRNLE
+1791 LDELRKLE

-1837 NKLFEVSGKVT
+1837 NKLFEVGGKVT

-1863 VEKVIGVTGNGDND
+1863 VEKVIGVTVNGDND
-1877 IAYPNNGHGIIDGAA
+1877 IAYPKNGHGIIDGAA

-1909 TLTSGALTP
+1909 ALTSGALTP

-1958 SPEFSE
+1958 NPEFSE

-2005 DIFNRLFDNSKRQ
+2005 DIFDRLFDNSKRQ

>member
-1 MKDRLQFRHHDA
+1 MKDRLQFRHHDT
-13 IFNTREDAINY
+13 IFNTREEAIYY
-24 ITNDIRFSENGLSN
+24 ITNDIRFSENGLAN

-44 FSLYGEPT
+44 FSLYAEPT

-78 EGAQF
+78 EGAQYS
-83 KDNKFCFIDIDKTED
+83 DNKFCFIDIDKTED
-98 EIEALGDKLKNAIT
+98 EIEALGDKLNNAIT
-112 SLEIFTRDTST
+112 SLAIITRDTNT

-129 KNESGETL
+129 KSESGETL
-137 SGNVKVPATYIINGT
+137 SGNVKVPATDIINET

-168 VNLNYDK
+168 VNLDYDK
-175 DTDKLTF
+175 DTDKLTC
-182 TVNGDT
+182 TVNENT

-200 GTYSIKDESLHL
+200 GTYSINDESLHL
-212 NMHSGKDIKIPFEDL
+212 RMHSGKDIKIPFEDL

-309 MTVADALV
+309 MTVADALI
-317 ECAQKKLSTDNDN
+317 ECANKKLSTDNDN

-347 DAKENTLTFTTSNQS
+347 NEKENTLTFTTSNQS

-404 VVPVGSLIDEWVVN
+404 VVPVGSLIDEWDVN

-445 SSLDN
+445 STSPN
-450 NILVEKGDGL
+450 NILVENGNGL

-468 IKYSD
+468 IKYGD
-473 DSSVKDEISAAKESI
+473 NSSVEHEISAAKESI
-488 ANEIERAKKAEKE
+488 ANEIERAQKAEQE

-509 VATIGSGFTTDT
+509 VATIGSGFTSDA
-521 HETVTCKVGQLDN
+521 HETVTFKVEHLKDSIN
-534 AIKSKVSSVG
+534 SKVSSVG
-544 KIDNSV
+544 KIDSSV
-550 VVDASDA
+550 AVDVSDAS
-557 NNPKVGVKLSSDK
+557 NPRIGVKLSSDK
-570 RDEKIPNLIEV
+570 RDEKIPNLIEL

-608 SKTINLAMNSFVD
+608 TKTIKLAMNSFVD

-732 DESLEN
+732 DDDLEN
-738 KIDEATL
+738 KIGEATL

-787 VTASVNYDNAKN
+787 VTASVKYDNAAN
-799 ELQLLDTNQNVIS
+799 ELQLLDANQNVIS

-824 ITYDKNGKNLV
+824 ITYDKNGKNLI
-835 ITYKNSDG
+835 ITYKNNDG
-843 EKFEINVPV
+843 DEFKVQVPV

-874 VVFEN
+874 VVYEN
-879 GSDLLSGKVLLATGE
+879 GTDLLSGKVLIATGE

-919 IAEVTEKVNTLKTDF
+919 IAEVTEKVNTLRTDF
-934 DAEKTRSTAKDAE
+934 DAEKARSTAKDDE
-947 QDRNIETLSGKSAS
+947 QDRNIKALSGKSAS
-961 SDAAIDKNT
+961 SDVAIDKNT

-985 KDIDLSNGLNAEVTR
+985 KDIDLS
-1000 ASNAEDN
+1000 
-1007 LNKAISAETKARKD
+1007 
-1021 AESEIKAGIQA
+1021 SE
-1032 NKLQFADST
+1032 
-1041 SVSLLRSDATSPN
+1041 
-1054 TVKGSVKISNSN
+1054 
-1066 NNLITIDSVKEGL
+1066 
-1079 YVTASVNYD
+1079 
-1088 NAKNE
+1088 
-1093 LQLLDTNQNVISHT
+1093 
-1107 KLGSGSIIE
+1107 
-1116 SITYDKN
+1116 
-1123 GKNLVITYKN
+1123 
-1133 SDGEKFEIN
+1133 
-1142 VPVEDLFNE
+1142 
-1151 WTVDNKSEGSAL
+1151 
-1163 ELKKVV
+1163 
-1169 FENGSDLLSGKVLL
+1169 LSG
-1183 ATGETDNM
+1183 
-1191 IQIVGNGLYV
+1191 
-1201 SSSDIKQN
+1201 
-1209 TANIAEVTEKVNT
+1209 
-1222 LKTDFDA
+1222 
-1229 EKTRST
+1229 
-1235 AKDAEQDRNIET
+1235 
-1247 LSGKSASSDAAIDKN
+1247 
-1262 TQAINV
+1262 
-1268 INTDIAALKQKDI
+1268 
-1281 DLSNGLNAE
+1281 
-1290 VTRASNAEDNLN
+1290 
-1302 KAISAETKAR
+1302 
-1312 EDAESEIKADI
+1312 
-1323 ETNRNA
+1323 
-1329 IDAASKSIASETNR
+1329 
-1343 ATSAET
+1343 
-1349 ALKTS
+1349 
-1354 IEGLKHSLD
+1354 
-1363 DTNASLTN
+1363 
-1371 EVAKITAVTSTLATN
+1371 
-1386 LENEVT
+1386 
-1392 RSSNEDRRLSDSLTT
+1392 
-1407 EANRAQSAETSI
+1407 
-1419 SNSLT
+1419 
-1424 AEVTRATNIENAIKS
+1424 
-1439 DLVKEVSDRKSS
+1439 
-1451 DEGFKEDIK
+1451 
-1460 KINSGNT
+1460 
-1467 AISGAVTSLES
+1467 
-1478 KINSEIQRSKDADN
+1478 
-1492 SHSEKIKANTDLV
+1492 
-1505 NSTKNALDAEVTR
+1505 
-1518 ATNAELTNKD
+1518 
-1528 ALTAE
+1528 
-1533 ITRAKAEEASISNSL
+1533 
-1548 AAEVTRASKAED
+1548 
-1560 DLNKAITAETKAR
+1560 ETKAR

-1587 KLQFADSTSVSLLRS
+1587 KLQFADSTSVSLLRDS
-1602 DATSPNTVKASV
+1602 TTHPNTVKASV
-1614 KISNAPKNLLSLS
+1614 KISNAANNLLSLS
-1627 DTAEG
+1627 NDAEG
-1632 LFANVSLSYNAATN
+1632 LFANVSLSYNEATN

-1669 VDSITYDSAEKAL
+1669 VDSITYNSEKKAL
-1682 VITYTDSTGSQHS
+1682 VIEYTDSNS
-1695 TKANVEDLFNE
+1695 TKHTIEVSVEDLFNE
-1706 WEPDSDANNVAIELI
+1706 WEPDSNANNVAIELI

-1747 IKDNMLYASN
+1747 IKNNMLYASN

-1799 KATLGLI
+1799 NATLGLI

-1837 NKLFEVSGKVT
+1837 NELYKVGENVTAISGKVT
-1848 TVEATLDL
+1848 TVEA
-1856 NSKELKK
+1856 
-1863 VEKVIGVTGNGDND
+1863 
-1877 IAYPNNGHGIIDGAA
+1877 A
-1892 TYADADEK
+1892 
-1900 LEKALVDVK
+1900 
-1909 TLTSGALTP
+1909 LTSGALTP
-1918 TANLHVDGVDS
+1918 TANLHADGVDGN
-1929 DKKLQVD
+1929 KKLQVD

-1973 DNGDVT
+1973 DNVDVT

-1984 LFLSTTWNCGEYDR
+1984 LFLSTTWNCGEYDS
-1998 DERPESM
+1998 DESLESM

>member
-24 ITNDIRFSENGLSN
+24 ITNDIRYSENGLSK
-38 DDVKQR
+38 DDVKQH

-78 EGAQF
+78 EGAQYS
-83 KDNKFCFIDIDKTED
+83 DNKFCFIDIDKTED

-137 SGNVKVPATYIINGT
+137 SGNVKVPATDIINGT

-182 TVNGDT
+182 TVNENT

-212 NMHSGKDIKIPFEDL
+212 GMHGGKEIVIPFEEL
-227 INEWDVEGEN
+227 INEWDVEGED
-237 ANSPIVLTREK
+237 ADSPIVLTREK

-277 IPHNILNRTEDGK
+277 IPYNILNRTEDGK
-290 ALYVE
+290 ALYVK

-317 ECAQKKLSTDNDN
+317 ECANKKLSTDNDN
-330 MIYERPDGFFAM
+330 MIYERPDGYFAM

-390 IFIYTTAKGEYKKL
+390 IFTYTTAKGEYKKL
-404 VVPVGSLIDEWVVN
+404 VVPVGSLIDEWDVN
-418 NDGHNVILN
+418 NDGHNVILK

-445 SSLDN
+445 STSPN

-468 IKYSD
+468 IKYGD
-473 DSSVKDEISAAKESI
+473 NSSVEHEISAAKESI
-488 ANEIERAKKAEKE
+488 ANEIERAQNAEKE
-501 ASDAISNV
+501 ASTAISNV

-521 HETVTCKVGQLDN
+521 HETVTCKVEQLDN

-550 VVDASDA
+550 VVDVSNA

-570 RDEKIPNLIEV
+570 RDEKIPNLIEL

-594 DESGN
+594 DESRN

-608 SKTINLAMNSFVD
+608 SKTIKLAMNSFVD
-621 NIYYDASRE
+621 NIYYDSSRE

-787 VTASVNYDNAKN
+787 VTASVKYDNAKN
-799 ELQLLDTNQNVIS
+799 ELQLLDANQNVIS

-824 ITYDKNGKNLV
+824 ITYDKNGKNLI
-835 ITYKNSDG
+835 ITYKNNDG
-843 EKFEINVPV
+843 DEFKVQVPV

-874 VVFEN
+874 VVAEN
-879 GSDLLSGKVLLATGE
+879 STDLLSGKVLLATGK

-919 IAEVTEKVNTLKTDF
+919 IAEIKGRVDNLKTDF
-934 DAEKTRSTAKDAE
+934 DVEKTRSTTKDAE
-947 QDRNIETLSGKSAS
+947 QDRNIEALSGKSTS
-961 SDAAIDKNT
+961 SDAIIKENT
-970 QAINV
+970 QAISD

-985 KDIDLSNGLNAEVTR
+985 KDIDLSKELTDEIARATRVEGDLN
-1000 ASNAEDN
+1000 N
-1007 LNKAISAETKARKD
+1007 
-1021 AESEIKAGIQA
+1021 
-1032 NKLQFADST
+1032 
-1041 SVSLLRSDATSPN
+1041 
-1054 TVKGSVKISNSN
+1054 
-1066 NNLITIDSVKEGL
+1066 
-1079 YVTASVNYD
+1079 
-1088 NAKNE
+1088 
-1093 LQLLDTNQNVISHT
+1093 
-1107 KLGSGSIIE
+1107 
-1116 SITYDKN
+1116 
-1123 GKNLVITYKN
+1123 
-1133 SDGEKFEIN
+1133 
-1142 VPVEDLFNE
+1142 
-1151 WTVDNKSEGSAL
+1151 
-1163 ELKKVV
+1163 
-1169 FENGSDLLSGKVLL
+1169 
-1183 ATGETDNM
+1183 
-1191 IQIVGNGLYV
+1191 
-1201 SSSDIKQN
+1201 
-1209 TANIAEVTEKVNT
+1209 
-1222 LKTDFDA
+1222 
-1229 EKTRST
+1229 
-1235 AKDAEQDRNIET
+1235 
-1247 LSGKSASSDAAIDKN
+1247 
-1262 TQAINV
+1262 
-1268 INTDIAALKQKDI
+1268 
-1281 DLSNGLNAE
+1281 
-1290 VTRASNAEDNLN
+1290 
-1302 KAISAETKAR
+1302 AISAETKAR

-1363 DTNASLTN
+1363 DTNARLTN
-1371 EVAKITAVTSTLATN
+1371 EVANITTVTSTLTTD
-1386 LENEVT
+1386 LGNEVT
-1392 RSSNEDRRLSDSLTT
+1392 RSSNEDRRLSESLTA
-1407 EANRAQSAETSI
+1407 EVNRAQSAETSI
-1419 SNSLT
+1419 SNNL
-1424 AEVTRATNIENAIKS
+1424 
-1439 DLVKEVSDRKSS
+1439 
-1451 DEGFKEDIK
+1451 
-1460 KINSGNT
+1460 
-1467 AISGAVTSLES
+1467 
-1478 KINSEIQRSKDADN
+1478 AD
-1492 SHSEKIKANTDLV
+1492 
-1505 NSTKNALDAEVTR
+1505 
-1518 ATNAELTNKD
+1518 
-1528 ALTAE
+1528 
-1533 ITRAKAEEASISNSL
+1533 
-1548 AAEVTRASKAED
+1548 EVTRASKAED
-1560 DLNKAITAETKAR
+1560 DLNKAISAETKAR

-1587 KLQFADSTSVSLLRS
+1587 KLKFADSTSVSLLRS

-1627 DTAEG
+1627 NEAEG

-1655 HSSISDVKLGVGSI
+1655 HSSISDVKLGAGSI
-1669 VDSITYDSAEKAL
+1669 VDSITYDSVKKAL
-1682 VITYTDSTGSQHS
+1682 VIEYTDSNS
-1695 TKANVEDLFNE
+1695 TKHSIEVSVEDLFNE
-1706 WEPDSDANNVAIELI
+1706 WVPDSDANNVAIELR
-1721 KHNNGIKNDVLTA
+1721 KQHNVGKNDVLTA
-1734 KVRVS
+1734 KVLVS
-1739 AEDDNIIK
+1739 ADDDNIVK
-1747 IKDNMLYASN
+1747 IKNNKLYVSN

-1765 DITALSGDVK
+1765 NIDSVKRNVATISGDVN
-1775 TITANV
+1775 TLTENV
-1781 TTLSGDSKNN
+1781 THN
-1791 LNELRNLE
+1791 LDELRNLE

-1806 SPVGDV
+1806 NPVGDV
-1812 KYTPHEDAHLI
+1812 EYTPHADAHLI
-1823 SAATSMNSADVILD
+1823 SAATNMYSADVILD
-1837 NKLFEVSGKVT
+1837 NKLFEVGGKVT

-1856 NSKELKK
+1856 NNKELKK

-1877 IAYPNNGHGIIDGAA
+1877 IAYPKNGHGIIDGAA

-1918 TANLHVDGVDS
+1918 TANLHVDGVDGN
-1929 DKKLQVD
+1929 KKLQVD
-1936 VRLSHGKGSTMT
+1936 VRLSLGNDSTMT
-1948 DENLTITSTD
+1948 DRDLTID
-1958 SPEFSE
+1958 SIQEQEFHG
-1964 ENALRKVAL
+1964 ENALRKIAL
-1973 DNGDVT
+1973 SSEDVT
-1979 STMSG
+1979 SAKNG
-1984 LFLSTTWNCGEYDR
+1984 LFLSSTWNCGEYAS

-2005 DIFNRLFDNSKRQ
+2005 DIFDRLFDNSKRQ

>member
-24 ITNDIRFSENGLSN
+24 IKYDIRFSENGLSN
-38 DDVKQR
+38 NDVKQH

-78 EGAQF
+78 EGAQYQ
-83 KDNKFCFIDIDKTED
+83 DNKFCFIDIDKTED
-98 EIEALGDKLKNAIT
+98 EIKALGDKLKNAIT

-123 LSLSVD
+123 LSLSVN

-137 SGNVKVPATYIINGT
+137 SGDVKVPATDIINGT

-168 VNLNYDK
+168 VNLDYDK

-212 NMHSGKDIKIPFEDL
+212 GMHGGKEIVIPFEEL
-227 INEWDVEGEN
+227 INEWDVEGED

-272 VRIAK
+272 VRLADA
-277 IPHNILNRTEDGK
+277 PFNILNKINDGK
-290 ALYVE
+290 ALYVK
-295 GTAGNIKFFKDGKE
+295 GTADNIKFFKDGKE

-330 MIYERPDGFFAM
+330 MIYERPDGYFAM

-347 DAKENTLTFTTSNQS
+347 DTKENTLTFTTSNQS

-390 IFIYTTAKGEYKKL
+390 IFTYTTAKGEFKKL

-418 NDGHNVILN
+418 NDGHNVILK
-427 KERKSNVDKDI
+427 KERKSNVDKDV

-460 YVNGEAKN
+460 YVNGEANN

-473 DSSVKDEISAAKESI
+473 DSSVKDEISAAKENI
-488 ANEIERAKKAEKE
+488 ANEIERAQKAEKE
-501 ASDAISNV
+501 ASDAISNI

-521 HETVTCKVGQLDN
+521 HETVTCKVEHLED
-534 AIKSKVSSVG
+534 AINSKVSSIG

-550 VVDASDA
+550 AVDASDA
-557 NNPKVGVKLSSDK
+557 SNPKVGVKLSNDK
-570 RDEKIPNLIEV
+570 RDEKIPNLIEL

-594 DESGN
+594 DESEN

-608 SKTINLAMNSFVD
+608 SKTINLVMNSFVD

-682 KDILSAEVI
+682 QDILSAEVV

-703 DNGALYVSSGIVK
+703 DNGALYVSS
-716 EVASKLDK
+716 
-724 EIERATKK
+724 
-732 DESLEN
+732 
-738 KIDEATL
+738 
-745 GFSSTTSVNV
+745 SSV
-755 DANDKKNIKLST
+755 
-767 KISNSNNN
+767 
-775 LITID
+775 
-780 SVKEGLY
+780 
-787 VTASVNYDNAKN
+787 
-799 ELQLLDTNQNVIS
+799 
-812 HTKLGSGSIIES
+812 
-824 ITYDKNGKNLV
+824 
-835 ITYKNSDG
+835 
-843 EKFEINVPV
+843 
-852 EDLFNE
+852 
-858 WTVDNKSEGSA
+858 
-869 LELKK
+869 
-874 VVFEN
+874 
-879 GSDLLSGKVLLATGE
+879 
-894 TDNMIQIVGNG
+894 
-905 LYVSSSDIKQNTAN
+905 KQNTAN

-934 DAEKTRSTAKDAE
+934 DAEKERSTAKDAE
-947 QDRNIETLSGKSAS
+947 QDRNIEALSGKSAS

-985 KDIDLSNGLNAEVTR
+985 KDIDLSNGLNA
-1000 ASNAEDN
+1000 
-1007 LNKAISAETKARKD
+1007 
-1021 AESEIKAGIQA
+1021 
-1032 NKLQFADST
+1032 
-1041 SVSLLRSDATSPN
+1041 
-1054 TVKGSVKISNSN
+1054 
-1066 NNLITIDSVKEGL
+1066 
-1079 YVTASVNYD
+1079 
-1088 NAKNE
+1088 
-1093 LQLLDTNQNVISHT
+1093 
-1107 KLGSGSIIE
+1107 
-1116 SITYDKN
+1116 
-1123 GKNLVITYKN
+1123 
-1133 SDGEKFEIN
+1133 
-1142 VPVEDLFNE
+1142 
-1151 WTVDNKSEGSAL
+1151 
-1163 ELKKVV
+1163 
-1169 FENGSDLLSGKVLL
+1169 
-1183 ATGETDNM
+1183 
-1191 IQIVGNGLYV
+1191 
-1201 SSSDIKQN
+1201 
-1209 TANIAEVTEKVNT
+1209 
-1222 LKTDFDA
+1222 
-1229 EKTRST
+1229 
-1235 AKDAEQDRNIET
+1235 
-1247 LSGKSASSDAAIDKN
+1247 
-1262 TQAINV
+1262 
-1268 INTDIAALKQKDI
+1268 
-1281 DLSNGLNAE
+1281 
-1290 VTRASNAEDNLN
+1290 
-1302 KAISAETKAR
+1302 R
-1312 EDAESEIKADI
+1312 EDAEKVIKADI

-1354 IEGLKHSLD
+1354 IDGLKHSLD

-1392 RSSNEDRRLSDSLTT
+1392 RSSNEDRRLSESLTT
-1407 EANRAQSAETSI
+1407 EANRAQSAET
-1419 SNSLT
+1419 
-1424 AEVTRATNIENAIKS
+1424 
-1439 DLVKEVSDRKSS
+1439 
-1451 DEGFKEDIK
+1451 
-1460 KINSGNT
+1460 
-1467 AISGAVTSLES
+1467 
-1478 KINSEIQRSKDADN
+1478 
-1492 SHSEKIKANTDLV
+1492 
-1505 NSTKNALDAEVTR
+1505 
-1518 ATNAELTNKD
+1518 
-1528 ALTAE
+1528 
-1533 ITRAKAEEASISNSL
+1533 SISNSL

-1560 DLNKAITAETKAR
+1560 DLNKAISAETKAR

-1587 KLQFADSTSVSLLRS
+1587 KLKFADSTSVSLLRS

-1614 KISNAPKNLLSLS
+1614 KISNAPNNLLSLS
-1627 DTAEG
+1627 NEAEG

-1669 VDSITYDSAEKAL
+1669 VDSITYDSEKKAL
-1682 VITYTDSTGSQHS
+1682 VIEYTDSTGAPHS
-1695 TKANVEDLFNE
+1695 TEANVEDLFNE
-1706 WEPDSDANNVAIELI
+1706 WVPDSDANNVAIELR
-1721 KHNNGIKNDVLTA
+1721 KQHNVGENDVLTA
-1734 KVRVS
+1734 KVLVS
-1739 AEDDNIIK
+1739 ADDDNIVK
-1747 IKDNMLYASN
+1747 IKDNKLYVSN

-1765 DITALSGDVK
+1765 NIDSVKINVATISGDVN
-1775 TITANV
+1775 TLTENV
-1781 TTLSGDSKNN
+1781 THN
-1791 LNELRNLE
+1791 LDELRNLE
-1799 KATLGLI
+1799 KATLGLTK
-1806 SPVGDV
+1806 PGGVV
-1812 KYTPHEDAHLI
+1812 EYTPHEDAHLI

-1837 NKLFEVSGKVT
+1837 NKLFEVGGKVT

-1877 IAYPNNGHGIIDGAA
+1877 IAYPKNGHGIIDGAA

-1936 VRLSHGKGSTMT
+1936 VRLSLGNDSTMT
-1948 DENLTITSTD
+1948 DRDLTID
-1958 SPEFSE
+1958 SIQEQEFHG
-1964 ENALRKVAL
+1964 ENALRKIAL
-1973 DNGDVT
+1973 SSEDVT
-1979 STMSG
+1979 SAKNG
-1984 LFLSTTWNCGEYDR
+1984 LFLSSTWDCGEYAS

-2005 DIFNRLFDNSKRQ
+2005 NIFDRLFDNSKRQ

>member
-24 ITNDIRFSENGLSN
+24 ITNDIRYSENGLSK
-38 DDVKQR
+38 DDIKQH
-44 FSLYGEPT
+44 FSLYAEPT

-78 EGAQF
+78 EGAQYS
-83 KDNKFCFIDIDKTED
+83 DNKFCFIDIDKTED

-123 LSLSVD
+123 LSLSVN

-137 SGNVKVPATYIINGT
+137 SGNVKVPATDIINGT

-168 VNLNYDK
+168 VNLDYDK

-290 ALYVE
+290 ALYVK
-295 GTAGNIKFFKDGKE
+295 GTAGNITFFKDGKE

-347 DAKENTLTFTTSNQS
+347 NEKENTLTFTTSNQS

-390 IFIYTTAKGEYKKL
+390 IFTYTTAKGEYKKL

-418 NDGHNVILN
+418 NDSHNVILS
-427 KERKSNVDKDI
+427 KERKKDSDKDV

-509 VATIGSGFTTDT
+509 VATIGSGFTADT
-521 HETVTCKVGQLDN
+521 HETVTCKVGQLED
-534 AIKSKVSSVG
+534 AINSKVSSVG

-550 VVDASDA
+550 VVDVSDA
-557 NNPKVGVKLSSDK
+557 NNPTVGVKLSSDK
-570 RDEKIPNLIEV
+570 RDEKIPNLIEL

-599 SLTFTTTNG
+599 TLTFTTTNDT
-608 SKTINLAMNSFVD
+608 KTIKLAMNSFVD

-682 KDILSAEVI
+682 QDILSAEVV

-703 DNGALYVSSGIVK
+703 DNGALYVSS
-716 EVASKLDK
+716 
-724 EIERATKK
+724 
-732 DESLEN
+732 
-738 KIDEATL
+738 
-745 GFSSTTSVNV
+745 SSV
-755 DANDKKNIKLST
+755 
-767 KISNSNNN
+767 
-775 LITID
+775 
-780 SVKEGLY
+780 
-787 VTASVNYDNAKN
+787 
-799 ELQLLDTNQNVIS
+799 
-812 HTKLGSGSIIES
+812 
-824 ITYDKNGKNLV
+824 
-835 ITYKNSDG
+835 
-843 EKFEINVPV
+843 
-852 EDLFNE
+852 
-858 WTVDNKSEGSA
+858 
-869 LELKK
+869 
-874 VVFEN
+874 
-879 GSDLLSGKVLLATGE
+879 
-894 TDNMIQIVGNG
+894 
-905 LYVSSSDIKQNTAN
+905 KQNTAN
-919 IAEVTEKVNTLKTDF
+919 IAEVTEKVNTLKNDF

-947 QDRNIETLSGKSAS
+947 QDRNIEVLSGKSAS
-961 SDAAIDKNT
+961 SDAAIDNNT

-985 KDIDLSNGLNAEVTR
+985 KDIDLSNGLNA
-1000 ASNAEDN
+1000 
-1007 LNKAISAETKARKD
+1007 
-1021 AESEIKAGIQA
+1021 
-1032 NKLQFADST
+1032 
-1041 SVSLLRSDATSPN
+1041 
-1054 TVKGSVKISNSN
+1054 
-1066 NNLITIDSVKEGL
+1066 
-1079 YVTASVNYD
+1079 
-1088 NAKNE
+1088 
-1093 LQLLDTNQNVISHT
+1093 
-1107 KLGSGSIIE
+1107 
-1116 SITYDKN
+1116 
-1123 GKNLVITYKN
+1123 
-1133 SDGEKFEIN
+1133 
-1142 VPVEDLFNE
+1142 
-1151 WTVDNKSEGSAL
+1151 
-1163 ELKKVV
+1163 
-1169 FENGSDLLSGKVLL
+1169 
-1183 ATGETDNM
+1183 
-1191 IQIVGNGLYV
+1191 
-1201 SSSDIKQN
+1201 
-1209 TANIAEVTEKVNT
+1209 
-1222 LKTDFDA
+1222 
-1229 EKTRST
+1229 
-1235 AKDAEQDRNIET
+1235 
-1247 LSGKSASSDAAIDKN
+1247 
-1262 TQAINV
+1262 
-1268 INTDIAALKQKDI
+1268 
-1281 DLSNGLNAE
+1281 
-1290 VTRASNAEDNLN
+1290 
-1302 KAISAETKAR
+1302 R
-1312 EDAESEIKADI
+1312 EDAEKVIKADI

-1354 IEGLKHSLD
+1354 IDGLKHSLD
-1363 DTNASLTN
+1363 DTNARLTN
-1371 EVAKITAVTSTLATN
+1371 EVANITAVTSTLTTD
-1386 LENEVT
+1386 LGNEVT
-1392 RSSNEDRRLSDSLTT
+1392 RSSNEDKRLSESLTT

-1419 SNSLT
+1419 SNSL
-1424 AEVTRATNIENAIKS
+1424 
-1439 DLVKEVSDRKSS
+1439 
-1451 DEGFKEDIK
+1451 
-1460 KINSGNT
+1460 
-1467 AISGAVTSLES
+1467 
-1478 KINSEIQRSKDADN
+1478 
-1492 SHSEKIKANTDLV
+1492 
-1505 NSTKNALDAEVTR
+1505 
-1518 ATNAELTNKD
+1518 
-1528 ALTAE
+1528 
-1533 ITRAKAEEASISNSL
+1533 
-1548 AAEVTRASKAED
+1548 AAEVTRASNAED
-1560 DLNKAITAETKAR
+1560 VLNKAITAETKAR

-1587 KLQFADSTSVSLLRS
+1587 KLKFADSTSVSLLKDS
-1602 DATSPNTVKASV
+1602 TNTVKASV
-1614 KISNAPKNLLSLS
+1614 KISNAAKNLLSLS
-1627 DTAEG
+1627 NEAEG

-1669 VDSITYDSAEKAL
+1669 VDSITYDSEKKAL
-1682 VITYTDSTGSQHS
+1682 VIEYTDSTGAPHS
-1695 TKANVEDLFNE
+1695 TEANVEDLFNE
-1706 WEPDSDANNVAIELI
+1706 WVPDSDANNVAIELI

-1877 IAYPNNGHGIIDGAA
+1877 IAYPKNGHGIIDGAA

-1958 SPEFSE
+1958 NPEFSE

-1984 LFLSTTWNCGEYDR
+1984 LFLSSTWDCGEYAS

-2005 DIFNRLFDNSKRQ
+2005 NIFDRLFDNSKRQ

>member
-787 VTASVNYDNAKN
+787 VTASVKYDNAAN
-799 ELQLLDTNQNVIS
+799 ELQLLDANQNVIS

-824 ITYDKNGKNLV
+824 ITYDKNGKNLI

-843 EKFEINVPV
+843 DEFKVQVPV

-874 VVFEN
+874 VVAEN
-879 GSDLLSGKVLLATGE
+879 GT
-894 TDNMIQIVGNG
+894 
-905 LYVSSSDIKQNTAN
+905 
-919 IAEVTEKVNTLKTDF
+919 
-934 DAEKTRSTAKDAE
+934 
-947 QDRNIETLSGKSAS
+947 
-961 SDAAIDKNT
+961 
-970 QAINV
+970 
-975 INTDIAALKQ
+975 
-985 KDIDLSNGLNAEVTR
+985 
-1000 ASNAEDN
+1000 
-1007 LNKAISAETKARKD
+1007 
-1021 AESEIKAGIQA
+1021 
-1032 NKLQFADST
+1032 
-1041 SVSLLRSDATSPN
+1041 
-1054 TVKGSVKISNSN
+1054 
-1066 NNLITIDSVKEGL
+1066 
-1079 YVTASVNYD
+1079 
-1088 NAKNE
+1088 
-1093 LQLLDTNQNVISHT
+1093 
-1107 KLGSGSIIE
+1107 
-1116 SITYDKN
+1116 
-1123 GKNLVITYKN
+1123 
-1133 SDGEKFEIN
+1133 
-1142 VPVEDLFNE
+1142 
-1151 WTVDNKSEGSAL
+1151 
-1163 ELKKVV
+1163 
-1169 FENGSDLLSGKVLL
+1169 DLLSGKVLL

>member
-1 MKDRLQFRHHDA
+1 MKDRLQFRHHDT
-13 IFNTREDAINY
+13 IFNTREEAIYY
-24 ITNDIRFSENGLSN
+24 ITNDIRFSENGLAN

-44 FSLYGEPT
+44 FSLYAEPT

-78 EGAQF
+78 EGAQYS
-83 KDNKFCFIDIDKTED
+83 DNKFCFIDIDKTED
-98 EIEALGDKLKNAIT
+98 EIEALGDKLNNAIT
-112 SLEIFTRDTST
+112 SLAIITRDTNT

-129 KNESGETL
+129 KSESGETL
-137 SGNVKVPATYIINGT
+137 SGNVKVPATDIINGT

-200 GTYSIKDESLHL
+200 GTYSINDESLHL
-212 NMHSGKDIKIPFEDL
+212 RMHSGKDIKIPFEDL

-277 IPHNILNRTEDGK
+277 IPHNILSRTEDGK
-290 ALYVE
+290 ALYVK

-309 MTVADALV
+309 MTVADALI
-317 ECAQKKLSTDNDN
+317 ECANKKLSTDNDN

-347 DAKENTLTFTTSNQS
+347 NEKENTLTFTTSNQS

-404 VVPVGSLIDEWVVN
+404 VVPVGSLIDEWDVN

-445 SSLDN
+445 STSPN
-450 NILVEKGDGL
+450 NILVENGNGL

-468 IKYSD
+468 IKYGD
-473 DSSVKDEISAAKESI
+473 NSSVEHEISAAKESI
-488 ANEIERAKKAEKE
+488 ANEIERAQKAEQE

-509 VATIGSGFTTDT
+509 VATIGSGFTSDA
-521 HETVTCKVGQLDN
+521 HETVTFKVEHLKDSIN
-534 AIKSKVSSVG
+534 SKVSSVG
-544 KIDNSV
+544 KIDSSV
-550 VVDASDA
+550 AVDVSDAS
-557 NNPKVGVKLSSDK
+557 NPRIGVKLSSDK
-570 RDEKIPNLIEV
+570 RDEKIPNLIEL

-608 SKTINLAMNSFVD
+608 TKTIKLAMNSFVD

-732 DESLEN
+732 DDDLEN
-738 KIDEATL
+738 KIGEATL

-787 VTASVNYDNAKN
+787 VTASVKYDNAAN
-799 ELQLLDTNQNVIS
+799 ELQLLDANQNVIS

-824 ITYDKNGKNLV
+824 ITYDKNGKNLI
-835 ITYKNSDG
+835 ITYKNNDG
-843 EKFEINVPV
+843 DEFKVQVPV

-874 VVFEN
+874 VVYEN
-879 GSDLLSGKVLLATGE
+879 GTDLLSGKVLIATGE

-919 IAEVTEKVNTLKTDF
+919 IAEVTEKVNTLRTDF
-934 DAEKTRSTAKDAE
+934 DAEKARSTAKDDE
-947 QDRNIETLSGKSAS
+947 QDRNIKALSGKSAS
-961 SDAAIDKNT
+961 SDVAIDKNT

-985 KDIDLSNGLNAEVTR
+985 KDIDLS
-1000 ASNAEDN
+1000 
-1007 LNKAISAETKARKD
+1007 
-1021 AESEIKAGIQA
+1021 SE
-1032 NKLQFADST
+1032 
-1041 SVSLLRSDATSPN
+1041 
-1054 TVKGSVKISNSN
+1054 
-1066 NNLITIDSVKEGL
+1066 
-1079 YVTASVNYD
+1079 
-1088 NAKNE
+1088 
-1093 LQLLDTNQNVISHT
+1093 
-1107 KLGSGSIIE
+1107 
-1116 SITYDKN
+1116 
-1123 GKNLVITYKN
+1123 
-1133 SDGEKFEIN
+1133 
-1142 VPVEDLFNE
+1142 
-1151 WTVDNKSEGSAL
+1151 
-1163 ELKKVV
+1163 
-1169 FENGSDLLSGKVLL
+1169 LSG
-1183 ATGETDNM
+1183 
-1191 IQIVGNGLYV
+1191 
-1201 SSSDIKQN
+1201 
-1209 TANIAEVTEKVNT
+1209 
-1222 LKTDFDA
+1222 
-1229 EKTRST
+1229 
-1235 AKDAEQDRNIET
+1235 
-1247 LSGKSASSDAAIDKN
+1247 
-1262 TQAINV
+1262 
-1268 INTDIAALKQKDI
+1268 
-1281 DLSNGLNAE
+1281 
-1290 VTRASNAEDNLN
+1290 
-1302 KAISAETKAR
+1302 
-1312 EDAESEIKADI
+1312 
-1323 ETNRNA
+1323 
-1329 IDAASKSIASETNR
+1329 
-1343 ATSAET
+1343 
-1349 ALKTS
+1349 
-1354 IEGLKHSLD
+1354 
-1363 DTNASLTN
+1363 
-1371 EVAKITAVTSTLATN
+1371 
-1386 LENEVT
+1386 
-1392 RSSNEDRRLSDSLTT
+1392 
-1407 EANRAQSAETSI
+1407 
-1419 SNSLT
+1419 
-1424 AEVTRATNIENAIKS
+1424 
-1439 DLVKEVSDRKSS
+1439 
-1451 DEGFKEDIK
+1451 
-1460 KINSGNT
+1460 
-1467 AISGAVTSLES
+1467 
-1478 KINSEIQRSKDADN
+1478 
-1492 SHSEKIKANTDLV
+1492 
-1505 NSTKNALDAEVTR
+1505 
-1518 ATNAELTNKD
+1518 
-1528 ALTAE
+1528 
-1533 ITRAKAEEASISNSL
+1533 
-1548 AAEVTRASKAED
+1548 
-1560 DLNKAITAETKAR
+1560 ETKAR

-1587 KLQFADSTSVSLLRS
+1587 KLQFADSTSVSLLRDS
-1602 DATSPNTVKASV
+1602 TTHPNTVKASV
-1614 KISNAPKNLLSLS
+1614 KISNAANNLLSLS
-1627 DTAEG
+1627 NDAEG
-1632 LFANVSLSYNAATN
+1632 LFANVSLSYNEATN

-1669 VDSITYDSAEKAL
+1669 VDSITYNSEKKAL
-1682 VITYTDSTGSQHS
+1682 VIEYTDSNS
-1695 TKANVEDLFNE
+1695 TKHTIEVSVEDLFNE
-1706 WEPDSDANNVAIELI
+1706 WEPDSNANNVAIELI

-1747 IKDNMLYASN
+1747 IKNNMLYASN

-1799 KATLGLI
+1799 NATLGLI

-1837 NKLFEVSGKVT
+1837 NELYKVGENVTAISGKVT
-1848 TVEATLDL
+1848 TVEA
-1856 NSKELKK
+1856 
-1863 VEKVIGVTGNGDND
+1863 
-1877 IAYPNNGHGIIDGAA
+1877 A
-1892 TYADADEK
+1892 
-1900 LEKALVDVK
+1900 
-1909 TLTSGALTP
+1909 LTSGALTP
-1918 TANLHVDGVDS
+1918 TANLHADGVDGN
-1929 DKKLQVD
+1929 KKLQVD

-1973 DNGDVT
+1973 DNVDVT

-1984 LFLSTTWNCGEYDR
+1984 LFLSTTWNCGEYDS
-1998 DERPESM
+1998 DESLESM

>member
-1 MKDRLQFRHHDA
+1 MKDRLQFRHHDT

-24 ITNDIRFSENGLSN
+24 IKNDIRYSENGLSK
-38 DDVKQR
+38 DDAKQL
-44 FSLYGEPT
+44 FSLYAEPT

-78 EGAQF
+78 EGAQYS
-83 KDNKFCFIDIDKTED
+83 DNKFCFIDIDKTED
-98 EIEALGDKLKNAIT
+98 EIEALGDKLNNAIT
-112 SLEIFTRDTST
+112 SLAIITRDTNT

-129 KNESGETL
+129 KSESGETL
-137 SGNVKVPATYIINGT
+137 SGNVKVPATDIINET

-168 VNLNYDK
+168 VNLDYDK

-182 TVNGDT
+182 TVNENT
-188 KEWNVNNDYITG
+188 KEWNVNNDYITDG
-200 GTYSIKDESLHL
+200 SYSIKDESLHL
-212 NMHSGKDIKIPFEDL
+212 NMHSGKDIQISFEDL

-248 VLYEDDKV
+248 VSYEDDKV
-256 VDHRHGNRWQD
+256 VDHRNGNRWQD

-272 VRIAK
+272 VRLSDY
-277 IPHNILNRTEDGK
+277 PDNILTRVNNGK
-290 ALYVE
+290 ALYVK
-295 GTAGNIKFFKDGKE
+295 GTADNIKFLKDGKE

-317 ECAQKKLSTDNDN
+317 ECANKKLSTDNDN
-330 MIYERPDGFFAM
+330 MIYERPDGYFAM

-347 DAKENTLTFTTSNQS
+347 NEKENTLTFTTSNQS
-362 GGTTTENIE
+362 GGTTDEKIE

-390 IFIYTTAKGEYKKL
+390 IFTYTTAKGDFNKL
-404 VVPVGSLIDEWVVN
+404 VVPVGSLIDEWNVS

-445 SSLDN
+445 SESPN
-450 NILVEKGDGL
+450 NILVDNGNGL

-468 IKYSD
+468 IKYGD
-473 DSSVKDEISAAKESI
+473 NSSVEHEISAAKESI

-521 HETVTCKVGQLDN
+521 HETVTCKVEHLKDSIN
-534 AIKSKVSSVG
+534 SKVSSVG

-550 VVDASDA
+550 AVDTSDA
-557 NNPKVGVKLSSDK
+557 NNPKVGVKLSNDK
-570 RDEKIPNLIEV
+570 RDEKIPNLIEL

-608 SKTINLAMNSFVD
+608 TKTIKLAMNSFVD

-732 DESLEN
+732 DDDLEN

-787 VTASVNYDNAKN
+787 VTASVKYDNAAN
-799 ELQLLDTNQNVIS
+799 ELQLLDANQNVIS
-812 HTKLGSGSIIES
+812 YTKLGSGSIIES
-824 ITYDKNGKNLV
+824 ITYDKNGKNLI
-835 ITYKNSDG
+835 ITYKNNDG
-843 EKFEINVPV
+843 DEFKVQVPV

-874 VVFEN
+874 VVAEN

-919 IAEVTEKVNTLKTDF
+919 IAEVTKKVNTLKTDF
-934 DAEKTRSTAKDAE
+934 DAEKARSTAKDDE
-947 QDRNIETLSGKSAS
+947 QDRNIEVLSGKSAS
-961 SDAAIDKNT
+961 SDAAIGKNT
-970 QAINV
+970 QAISD
-975 INTDIAALKQ
+975 INTEIAALKQ
-985 KDIDLSNGLNAEVTR
+985 KDIDLS
-1000 ASNAEDN
+1000 
-1007 LNKAISAETKARKD
+1007 
-1021 AESEIKAGIQA
+1021 SE
-1032 NKLQFADST
+1032 
-1041 SVSLLRSDATSPN
+1041 
-1054 TVKGSVKISNSN
+1054 
-1066 NNLITIDSVKEGL
+1066 
-1079 YVTASVNYD
+1079 
-1088 NAKNE
+1088 
-1093 LQLLDTNQNVISHT
+1093 
-1107 KLGSGSIIE
+1107 
-1116 SITYDKN
+1116 
-1123 GKNLVITYKN
+1123 
-1133 SDGEKFEIN
+1133 
-1142 VPVEDLFNE
+1142 
-1151 WTVDNKSEGSAL
+1151 
-1163 ELKKVV
+1163 
-1169 FENGSDLLSGKVLL
+1169 LSG
-1183 ATGETDNM
+1183 
-1191 IQIVGNGLYV
+1191 
-1201 SSSDIKQN
+1201 
-1209 TANIAEVTEKVNT
+1209 
-1222 LKTDFDA
+1222 
-1229 EKTRST
+1229 
-1235 AKDAEQDRNIET
+1235 
-1247 LSGKSASSDAAIDKN
+1247 
-1262 TQAINV
+1262 
-1268 INTDIAALKQKDI
+1268 
-1281 DLSNGLNAE
+1281 
-1290 VTRASNAEDNLN
+1290 
-1302 KAISAETKAR
+1302 
-1312 EDAESEIKADI
+1312 
-1323 ETNRNA
+1323 
-1329 IDAASKSIASETNR
+1329 
-1343 ATSAET
+1343 
-1349 ALKTS
+1349 
-1354 IEGLKHSLD
+1354 
-1363 DTNASLTN
+1363 
-1371 EVAKITAVTSTLATN
+1371 
-1386 LENEVT
+1386 
-1392 RSSNEDRRLSDSLTT
+1392 
-1407 EANRAQSAETSI
+1407 
-1419 SNSLT
+1419 
-1424 AEVTRATNIENAIKS
+1424 
-1439 DLVKEVSDRKSS
+1439 
-1451 DEGFKEDIK
+1451 
-1460 KINSGNT
+1460 
-1467 AISGAVTSLES
+1467 
-1478 KINSEIQRSKDADN
+1478 
-1492 SHSEKIKANTDLV
+1492 
-1505 NSTKNALDAEVTR
+1505 
-1518 ATNAELTNKD
+1518 
-1528 ALTAE
+1528 
-1533 ITRAKAEEASISNSL
+1533 
-1548 AAEVTRASKAED
+1548 
-1560 DLNKAITAETKAR
+1560 ETKAR

-1587 KLQFADSTSVSLLRS
+1587 KLQFADSTSVSLLRDS
-1602 DATSPNTVKASV
+1602 TTHPNTVKASV
-1614 KISNAPKNLLSLS
+1614 KISNAANNLLSLS
-1627 DTAEG
+1627 NDAEG

-1655 HSSISDVKLGVGSI
+1655 HSSISNVKLGVGSI
-1669 VDSITYDSAEKAL
+1669 VDSITYDSAKKAL
-1682 VITYTDSTGSQHS
+1682 VIAYKDSTGAPHS
-1695 TKANVEDLFNE
+1695 TEANVEDLFNE

-1739 AEDDNIIK
+1739 DDDDNIVK
-1747 IKDNMLYASN
+1747 IKGNKLYVSN

-1775 TITANV
+1775 TISANV

-1799 KATLGLI
+1799 TATLGLI

-1812 KYTPHEDAHLI
+1812 KYTPHADAHLI
-1823 SAATSMNSADVILD
+1823 SAATNMNHADVILD
-1837 NKLFEVSGKVT
+1837 NKLFEVSEKVT
-1848 TVEATLDL
+1848 TL
-1856 NSKELKK
+1856 NLHNKELKNL
-1863 VEKVIGVTGNGDND
+1863 EKVIGVTGNGDD
-1877 IAYPNNGHGIIDGAA
+1877 EITYPNSGHGIIDGAT

-1900 LEKALVDVK
+1900 LEEALVDVK

-1918 TANLHVDGVDS
+1918 TANLHVDGVD
-1929 DKKLQVD
+1929 DNNKLQVD
-1936 VRLSHGKGSTMT
+1936 VRLSLGNDSTMT
-1948 DENLTITSTD
+1948 DEDLTID
-1958 SPEFSE
+1958 SIDNPEFSE
-1964 ENALRKVAL
+1964 DNALRKIAL
-1973 DNGDVT
+1973 SGEDVT
-1979 STMSG
+1979 SAKNG
-1984 LFLSTTWNCGEYDR
+1984 LFLSSTWDCGEYAS
-1998 DERPESM
+1998 DESLESM
-2005 DIFNRLFDNSKRQ
+2005 NIFDRLFDNSKRQ

>member
-13 IFNTREDAINY
+13 IFNTREEAIEY
-24 ITNDIRFSENGLSN
+24 ITYDIRHSENGLSS
-38 DDVKQR
+38 DDVKQC

-78 EGAQF
+78 EGAQYS
-83 KDNKFCFIDIDKTED
+83 DNKFCFIDIDKTED
-98 EIEALGDKLKNAIT
+98 EIEALGDKLNNAIT
-112 SLEIFTRDTST
+112 SLAIITRDTNT

-129 KNESGETL
+129 KSESGETL
-137 SGNVKVPATYIINGT
+137 SGNVKVPATDIINGT

-168 VNLNYDK
+168 VNLDYDK

-212 NMHSGKDIKIPFEDL
+212 NMHSGNDIKIPFEEL

-272 VRIAK
+272 VRLAK
-277 IPHNILNRTEDGK
+277 IPHNILNRTKDGK
-290 ALYVE
+290 ALYVK

-317 ECAQKKLSTDNDN
+317 ECANKKLSTDNDN
-330 MIYERPDGFFAM
+330 MIYERPDGYFAM

-404 VVPVGSLIDEWVVN
+404 VVPVGSLIDEWDVN
-418 NDGHNVILN
+418 NDGHNVILK

-445 SSLDN
+445 STLPN
-450 NILVEKGDGL
+450 NILVENGDGL

-468 IKYSD
+468 IKYGD
-473 DSSVKDEISAAKESI
+473 NSSVEHEISAAKESI
-488 ANEIERAKKAEKE
+488 ANEIERAQNAEKE
-501 ASDAISNV
+501 ASTAISNV

-521 HETVTCKVGQLDN
+521 HETVTCKVEQLDK
-534 AIKSKVSSVG
+534 AIKSKVSSIG

-550 VVDASDA
+550 VVDVSDA

-570 RDEKIPNLIEV
+570 RDEKIPNLIEL

-621 NIYYDASRE
+621 NIYYDSSRE

-738 KIDEATL
+738 KIGEATL

-799 ELQLLDTNQNVIS
+799 ELQLLDANQNVIS

-824 ITYDKNGKNLV
+824 ITYDKNGKNLI

-843 EKFEINVPV
+843 DEFKVQVPV

-858 WTVDNKSEGSA
+858 WAVDNKSEGSA

-874 VVFEN
+874 VVAEN
-879 GSDLLSGKVLLATGE
+879 DTDLLSGKVLLATGE

-905 LYVSSSDIKQNTAN
+905 LYVSSSSIKQNTAN

-934 DAEKTRSTAKDAE
+934 DVEKARSTAKDAE

-961 SDAAIDKNT
+961 SDAIIKENT
-970 QAINV
+970 QAISD

-985 KDIDLSNGLNAEVTR
+985 KDIYLSNGLNYEEARATR
-1000 ASNAEDN
+1000 VEGD
-1007 LNKAISAETKARKD
+1007 LNNAISAETKDRKD
-1021 AESEIKAGIQA
+1021 AESEIKANIEKNSNA
-1032 NKLQFADST
+1032 IDAASKSIASETN
-1041 SVSLLRSDATSPN
+1041 RATSAETALKTSIDGLKHSLDDTN
-1054 TVKGSVKISNSN
+1054 ASLANEVAKITAVTSTLATNLGNEVTRSRNEDSRLSESLTTEANRAQSAETSISNS
-1066 NNLITIDSVKEGL
+1066 
-1079 YVTASVNYD
+1079 
-1088 NAKNE
+1088 
-1093 LQLLDTNQNVISHT
+1093 
-1107 KLGSGSIIE
+1107 
-1116 SITYDKN
+1116 
-1123 GKNLVITYKN
+1123 
-1133 SDGEKFEIN
+1133 
-1142 VPVEDLFNE
+1142 
-1151 WTVDNKSEGSAL
+1151 
-1163 ELKKVV
+1163 
-1169 FENGSDLLSGKVLL
+1169 L
-1183 ATGETDNM
+1183 A
-1191 IQIVGNGLYV
+1191 
-1201 SSSDIKQN
+1201 
-1209 TANIAEVTEKVNT
+1209 
-1222 LKTDFDA
+1222 
-1229 EKTRST
+1229 
-1235 AKDAEQDRNIET
+1235 
-1247 LSGKSASSDAAIDKN
+1247 
-1262 TQAINV
+1262 
-1268 INTDIAALKQKDI
+1268 
-1281 DLSNGLNAE
+1281 AE

-1312 EDAESEIKADI
+1312 EDAE
-1323 ETNRNA
+1323 
-1329 IDAASKSIASETNR
+1329 
-1343 ATSAET
+1343 
-1349 ALKTS
+1349 
-1354 IEGLKHSLD
+1354 
-1363 DTNASLTN
+1363 
-1371 EVAKITAVTSTLATN
+1371 
-1386 LENEVT
+1386 
-1392 RSSNEDRRLSDSLTT
+1392 
-1407 EANRAQSAETSI
+1407 
-1419 SNSLT
+1419 
-1424 AEVTRATNIENAIKS
+1424 
-1439 DLVKEVSDRKSS
+1439 
-1451 DEGFKEDIK
+1451 
-1460 KINSGNT
+1460 
-1467 AISGAVTSLES
+1467 
-1478 KINSEIQRSKDADN
+1478 
-1492 SHSEKIKANTDLV
+1492 
-1505 NSTKNALDAEVTR
+1505 
-1518 ATNAELTNKD
+1518 
-1528 ALTAE
+1528 
-1533 ITRAKAEEASISNSL
+1533 
-1548 AAEVTRASKAED
+1548 
-1560 DLNKAITAETKAR
+1560 
-1573 EDAEKVIKADIEAN
+1573 KVIKADIEAN
-1587 KLQFADSTSVSLLRS
+1587 KLKFADSTSVSLLRS

-1614 KISNAPKNLLSLS
+1614 KISNAPNNLLSLS
-1627 DTAEG
+1627 NEAEG

-1669 VDSITYDSAEKAL
+1669 VDSITYDSTKKAL
-1682 VITYTDSTGSQHS
+1682 IIEYKDSTGAPHS
-1695 TKANVEDLFNE
+1695 TEASVEDLFNE
-1706 WEPDSDANNVAIELI
+1706 WVPDSDANNVAIELS
-1721 KHNNGIKNDVLTA
+1721 KQHNVGKNDVLTA
-1734 KVRVS
+1734 KVLVS
-1739 AEDDNIIK
+1739 ADDDNIVK
-1747 IKDNMLYASN
+1747 IKDNKLYVSN

-1765 DITALSGDVK
+1765 NIDSVKRNVATISGDVN
-1775 TITANV
+1775 TLTENV
-1781 TTLSGDSKNN
+1781 THN
-1791 LNELRNLE
+1791 LDELRNLE

-1806 SPVGDV
+1806 SPVGV
-1812 KYTPHEDAHLI
+1812 VEYTPHADAHLI
-1823 SAATSMNSADVILD
+1823 SAATNMYSADVILD
-1837 NKLFEVSGKVT
+1837 NKLFEVGGKVT

-1877 IAYPNNGHGIIDGAA
+1877 IAYPKNGHGIIDGAA

-1936 VRLSHGKGSTMT
+1936 VRLSLGNDSTMT
-1948 DENLTITSTD
+1948 DRDLTID
-1958 SPEFSE
+1958 SIQEQEFHG
-1964 ENALRKVAL
+1964 ENALRKIAL
-1973 DNGDVT
+1973 SGEDVT
-1979 STMSG
+1979 SAKNG
-1984 LFLSTTWNCGEYDR
+1984 LFLSSTWDCGEYAS

-2005 DIFNRLFDNSKRQ
+2005 NIFDRLFDNSKR

>member
-67 ILAIGSKSNQV
+67 ILAIGAKSNQV
-78 EGAQF
+78 EGAQY

-137 SGNVKVPATYIINGT
+137 SGNVKVPATDIINGT

-168 VNLNYDK
+168 VNLDYDK

-182 TVNGDT
+182 TVNENT

-212 NMHSGKDIKIPFEDL
+212 NMHSGNEIVIPFEEL
-227 INEWDVEGEN
+227 INEWDVEGED
-237 ANSPIVLTREK
+237 ADSPIVLTREK

-290 ALYVE
+290 ALYVK

-309 MTVADALV
+309 MTVADALI
-317 ECAQKKLSTDNDN
+317 ECANKKLSTDNDN
-330 MIYERPDGFFAM
+330 MIYERPDGYFAM

-390 IFIYTTAKGEYKKL
+390 IFTYTTAKGEYKKL
-404 VVPVGSLIDEWVVN
+404 VVPVGSLIDEWDVN
-418 NDGHNVILN
+418 NDGHNVILK

-445 SSLDN
+445 STLPN

-488 ANEIERAKKAEKE
+488 ANEIERAQNAEKE

-521 HETVTCKVGQLDN
+521 HETVTCKVEQLDN

-550 VVDASDA
+550 VVDVSNA

-570 RDEKIPNLIEV
+570 RDEKIPNLIEL

-594 DESGN
+594 DESRN

-608 SKTINLAMNSFVD
+608 SKTIKLAMNSFVD

-787 VTASVNYDNAKN
+787 VTASVKYDNAKN
-799 ELQLLDTNQNVIS
+799 ELQLLDANQNVIS

-858 WTVDNKSEGSA
+858 WNVENKSEGSA

-874 VVFEN
+874 VVIEN

-934 DAEKTRSTAKDAE
+934 DAEKERSTAKDAE
-947 QDRNIETLSGKSAS
+947 QDRNIEALSGKSTS
-961 SDAAIDKNT
+961 SDAAIDENT

-985 KDIDLSNGLNAEVTR
+985 KDIDLSNGLNDEEARATR
-1000 ASNAEDN
+1000 VEGD
-1007 LNKAISAETKARKD
+1007 LNKAIT
-1021 AESEIKAGIQA
+1021 
-1032 NKLQFADST
+1032 
-1041 SVSLLRSDATSPN
+1041 
-1054 TVKGSVKISNSN
+1054 
-1066 NNLITIDSVKEGL
+1066 
-1079 YVTASVNYD
+1079 
-1088 NAKNE
+1088 
-1093 LQLLDTNQNVISHT
+1093 
-1107 KLGSGSIIE
+1107 
-1116 SITYDKN
+1116 
-1123 GKNLVITYKN
+1123 
-1133 SDGEKFEIN
+1133 
-1142 VPVEDLFNE
+1142 
-1151 WTVDNKSEGSAL
+1151 
-1163 ELKKVV
+1163 
-1169 FENGSDLLSGKVLL
+1169 
-1183 ATGETDNM
+1183 
-1191 IQIVGNGLYV
+1191 
-1201 SSSDIKQN
+1201 
-1209 TANIAEVTEKVNT
+1209 
-1222 LKTDFDA
+1222 
-1229 EKTRST
+1229 
-1235 AKDAEQDRNIET
+1235 
-1247 LSGKSASSDAAIDKN
+1247 
-1262 TQAINV
+1262 
-1268 INTDIAALKQKDI
+1268 
-1281 DLSNGLNAE
+1281 
-1290 VTRASNAEDNLN
+1290 
-1302 KAISAETKAR
+1302 AETKAR
-1312 EDAESEIKADI
+1312 EDAENVIKADI

-1354 IEGLKHSLD
+1354 IDGLKHSLD
-1363 DTNASLTN
+1363 DTNARLTN
-1371 EVAKITAVTSTLATN
+1371 EVANITAVTSTLTTD

-1392 RSSNEDRRLSDSLTT
+1392 RSSNEDRRLSESLTT

-1419 SNSLT
+1419 SNSL
-1424 AEVTRATNIENAIKS
+1424 AT
-1439 DLVKEVSDRKSS
+1439 
-1451 DEGFKEDIK
+1451 
-1460 KINSGNT
+1460 
-1467 AISGAVTSLES
+1467 
-1478 KINSEIQRSKDADN
+1478 
-1492 SHSEKIKANTDLV
+1492 
-1505 NSTKNALDAEVTR
+1505 
-1518 ATNAELTNKD
+1518 
-1528 ALTAE
+1528 
-1533 ITRAKAEEASISNSL
+1533 
-1548 AAEVTRASKAED
+1548 EVTRASKAED
-1560 DLNKAITAETKAR
+1560 DLNKAISAETKAR

-1587 KLQFADSTSVSLLRS
+1587 KLKFADSTSVSLLRS

-1627 DTAEG
+1627 NEAEG

-1669 VDSITYDSAEKAL
+1669 VDSITYDSAKKAL
-1682 VITYTDSTGSQHS
+1682 VITYKDSTGAPHS
-1695 TKANVEDLFNE
+1695 TEASVEDLFNE
-1706 WEPDSDANNVAIELI
+1706 WVPDSDANNVAIELR
-1721 KHNNGIKNDVLTA
+1721 KQHNVGKNDVLTA
-1734 KVRVS
+1734 KVLVS
-1739 AEDDNIIK
+1739 ADDDNIVK
-1747 IKDNMLYASN
+1747 IKDNKLYVSN

-1765 DITALSGDVK
+1765 NIDSVKRNVATISGDVN
-1775 TITANV
+1775 TLTENV
-1781 TTLSGDSKNN
+1781 THN
-1791 LNELRNLE
+1791 LDELRNLE

-1837 NKLFEVSGKVT
+1837 NKLFEVGGKVT

-1856 NSKELKK
+1856 NNKELKK

-1877 IAYPNNGHGIIDGAA
+1877 IAYPKSGHGIIDGAA

-1918 TANLHVDGVDS
+1918 TANLHADGVDGN
-1929 DKKLQVD
+1929 KKLQVD
-1936 VRLSHGKGSTMT
+1936 VRLSLGNDSTMT
-1948 DENLTITSTD
+1948 DRDLTID
-1958 SPEFSE
+1958 SIQEQEFHG
-1964 ENALRKVAL
+1964 ENALRKIAL
-1973 DNGDVT
+1973 SGEDVT
-1979 STMSG
+1979 SAKNG
-1984 LFLSTTWNCGEYDR
+1984 LFLSSTWDCGEYAS

-2005 DIFNRLFDNSKRQ
+2005 NIFNRLFDNSKRQ

>member
-1 MKDRLQFRHHDA
+1 M
-13 IFNTREDAINY
+13 
-24 ITNDIRFSENGLSN
+24 
-38 DDVKQR
+38 
-44 FSLYGEPT
+44 
-52 VLRYKNADDESNPHI
+52 
-67 ILAIGSKSNQV
+67 
-78 EGAQF
+78 
-83 KDNKFCFIDIDKTED
+83 
-98 EIEALGDKLKNAIT
+98 
-112 SLEIFTRDTST
+112 IFT
-123 LSLSVD
+123 
-129 KNESGETL
+129 
-137 SGNVKVPATYIINGT
+137 
-152 VTNNTLKVTE
+152 
-162 NGIFTY
+162 
-168 VNLNYDK
+168 
-175 DTDKLTF
+175 
-182 TVNGDT
+182 
-188 KEWNVNNDYITG
+188 
-200 GTYSIKDESLHL
+200 
-212 NMHSGKDIKIPFEDL
+212 
-227 INEWDVEGEN
+227 
-237 ANSPIVLTREK
+237 
-248 VLYEDDKV
+248 
-256 VDHRHGNRWQD
+256 
-267 TLKAD
+267 
-272 VRIAK
+272 
-277 IPHNILNRTEDGK
+277 
-290 ALYVE
+290 
-295 GTAGNIKFFKDGKE
+295 
-309 MTVADALV
+309 
-317 ECAQKKLSTDNDN
+317 
-330 MIYERPDGFFAM
+330 
-342 SRLTY
+342 
-347 DAKENTLTFTTSNQS
+347 
-362 GGTTTENIE
+362 
-371 LNSIKI
+371 
-377 IDDARYDRDTESL
+377 
-390 IFIYTTAKGEYKKL
+390 YTTAKGEYKKL

-418 NDGHNVILN
+418 NDGHNVILK

-468 IKYSD
+468 IKYGD
-473 DSSVKDEISAAKESI
+473 NSSVEHEISAAKESI
-488 ANEIERAKKAEKE
+488 VNEIERAKKAEKE

-521 HETVTCKVGQLDN
+521 HETVTCKVEQLDN

-550 VVDASDA
+550 VVDVSDA

-570 RDEKIPNLIEV
+570 RDEKIPNLIEL

-594 DESGN
+594 DESRN

-608 SKTINLAMNSFVD
+608 SKTIKLAMNSFVD

-787 VTASVNYDNAKN
+787 VTASVKYDNAKN
-799 ELQLLDTNQNVIS
+799 ELQLLDANQNVIS

-874 VVFEN
+874 VVVEN
-879 GSDLLSGKVLLATGE
+879 ESDLLSGKVLLATGK

-934 DAEKTRSTAKDAE
+934 DAEKARSTAKDAE

-961 SDAAIDKNT
+961 SDAIIKENT

-985 KDIDLSNGLNAEVTR
+985 KDIDLSNGLNDEEARATR
-1000 ASNAEDN
+1000 VEGD
-1007 LNKAISAETKARKD
+1007 LNKAIT
-1021 AESEIKAGIQA
+1021 
-1032 NKLQFADST
+1032 
-1041 SVSLLRSDATSPN
+1041 
-1054 TVKGSVKISNSN
+1054 
-1066 NNLITIDSVKEGL
+1066 
-1079 YVTASVNYD
+1079 
-1088 NAKNE
+1088 
-1093 LQLLDTNQNVISHT
+1093 
-1107 KLGSGSIIE
+1107 
-1116 SITYDKN
+1116 
-1123 GKNLVITYKN
+1123 
-1133 SDGEKFEIN
+1133 
-1142 VPVEDLFNE
+1142 
-1151 WTVDNKSEGSAL
+1151 
-1163 ELKKVV
+1163 
-1169 FENGSDLLSGKVLL
+1169 
-1183 ATGETDNM
+1183 
-1191 IQIVGNGLYV
+1191 
-1201 SSSDIKQN
+1201 
-1209 TANIAEVTEKVNT
+1209 
-1222 LKTDFDA
+1222 
-1229 EKTRST
+1229 
-1235 AKDAEQDRNIET
+1235 
-1247 LSGKSASSDAAIDKN
+1247 
-1262 TQAINV
+1262 
-1268 INTDIAALKQKDI
+1268 
-1281 DLSNGLNAE
+1281 
-1290 VTRASNAEDNLN
+1290 
-1302 KAISAETKAR
+1302 AETKAR
-1312 EDAESEIKADI
+1312 EDAENVIKADI

-1354 IEGLKHSLD
+1354 IDGLKHSLD
-1363 DTNASLTN
+1363 DTNARLTN
-1371 EVAKITAVTSTLATN
+1371 EVANITAVTSTLATD

-1392 RSSNEDRRLSDSLTT
+1392 RSSNEDKRLSESLTT

-1419 SNSLT
+1419 SNSL
-1424 AEVTRATNIENAIKS
+1424 AT
-1439 DLVKEVSDRKSS
+1439 
-1451 DEGFKEDIK
+1451 
-1460 KINSGNT
+1460 
-1467 AISGAVTSLES
+1467 
-1478 KINSEIQRSKDADN
+1478 
-1492 SHSEKIKANTDLV
+1492 
-1505 NSTKNALDAEVTR
+1505 
-1518 ATNAELTNKD
+1518 
-1528 ALTAE
+1528 
-1533 ITRAKAEEASISNSL
+1533 
-1548 AAEVTRASKAED
+1548 EVTRASNAED
-1560 DLNKAITAETKAR
+1560 NLNKAISAETKAR

-1587 KLQFADSTSVSLLRS
+1587 KLKFADSTSVSLLRS

-1627 DTAEG
+1627 DEAEG

-1669 VDSITYDSAEKAL
+1669 VDSITYDSAKKAL
-1682 VITYTDSTGSQHS
+1682 VIEYTDSTGAPHS
-1695 TKANVEDLFNE
+1695 TEASVEDLFNE
-1706 WEPDSDANNVAIELI
+1706 WVPDSDANNVAIELR
-1721 KHNNGIKNDVLTA
+1721 KQHNVGENDVLTA
-1734 KVRVS
+1734 KVLVS
-1739 AEDDNIIK
+1739 ADDDNIVK
-1747 IKDNMLYASN
+1747 IKDNKLYVSN

-1765 DITALSGDVK
+1765 NIDSVKRNVATISGDVN
-1775 TITANV
+1775 TLTENV
-1781 TTLSGDSKNN
+1781 THN
-1791 LNELRNLE
+1791 LDELRNLE

-1806 SPVGDV
+1806 SPVGV
-1812 KYTPHEDAHLI
+1812 VEYTPHADAHLI
-1823 SAATSMNSADVILD
+1823 SAATNMYSADVILD
-1837 NKLFEVSGKVT
+1837 NKLFEVGGKVT

-1856 NSKELKK
+1856 NNKELKK

-1877 IAYPNNGHGIIDGAA
+1877 IAYPKSGHGIIDGAA

-1936 VRLSHGKGSTMT
+1936 VRLSLGNDSTMT
-1948 DENLTITSTD
+1948 DRDLTID
-1958 SPEFSE
+1958 SIQEQEFHG
-1964 ENALRKVAL
+1964 ENALRKIAL
-1973 DNGDVT
+1973 SGEDVT
-1979 STMSG
+1979 SAKNG
-1984 LFLSTTWNCGEYDR
+1984 LFLSSTWDCGEYAS

-2005 DIFNRLFDNSKRQ
+2005 GIFDRLFDNSKRQ

>member
-24 ITNDIRFSENGLSN
+24 ITNDIRYSENGLSK
-38 DDVKQR
+38 DDIKQH

-78 EGAQF
+78 EGAQYS
-83 KDNKFCFIDIDKTED
+83 DNKFCFIDIDKTED
-98 EIEALGDKLKNAIT
+98 EIEALGDKLNNAIT
-112 SLEIFTRDTST
+112 SLAIITRDTNT
-123 LSLSVD
+123 LSLSVN

-137 SGNVKVPATYIINGT
+137 SGNVKVPATDIINGT

-168 VNLNYDK
+168 VNLDYDK

-212 NMHSGKDIKIPFEDL
+212 NMHSGNEIVIPFEEL
-227 INEWDVEGEN
+227 INEWDVEGED
-237 ANSPIVLTREK
+237 ADSPIVLTREK

-290 ALYVE
+290 ALYVK

-317 ECAQKKLSTDNDN
+317 ECANKKLSTDNDN
-330 MIYERPDGFFAM
+330 MIYERPDGYFAM

-347 DAKENTLTFTTSNQS
+347 NEKENTLTFTTSNQS
-362 GGTTTENIE
+362 GGTTDEKIE

-404 VVPVGSLIDEWVVN
+404 VVPVGSLIDEWDVN
-418 NDGHNVILN
+418 NDGHNVFLK

-445 SSLDN
+445 SSFDN
-450 NILVEKGDGL
+450 NILVGKGDGL

-468 IKYSD
+468 IKYGD
-473 DSSVKDEISAAKESI
+473 NSSVEHEISAAKESI

-521 HETVTCKVGQLDN
+521 HETVTCKIEQLDN

-544 KIDNSV
+544 KFDDSV
-550 VVDASDA
+550 VVDVSDA

-570 RDEKIPNLIEV
+570 RDEKIPNLIEL
-581 HENGLFAAVDLSY
+581 HKNGLFAAVDLSY
-594 DESGN
+594 DESRN

-621 NIYYDASRE
+621 NIYYDATRE

-755 DANDKKNIKLST
+755 NANDKKNIKLST

-787 VTASVNYDNAKN
+787 VTASVKYDNAKN
-799 ELQLLDTNQNVIS
+799 ELQLLDANQNVIS

-874 VVFEN
+874 VVIEN

-905 LYVSSSDIKQNTAN
+905 LYVSSSSIKKNTSD
-919 IAEVTEKVNTLKTDF
+919 IAEIKGRVDTLKTDF
-934 DAEKTRSTAKDAE
+934 DVEKARSTAKDAE
-947 QDRNIETLSGKSAS
+947 QDRNIEALSEKSAS
-961 SDAAIDKNT
+961 SDTAIDNNT

-985 KDIDLSNGLNAEVTR
+985 KDIDLSNGLNA
-1000 ASNAEDN
+1000 
-1007 LNKAISAETKARKD
+1007 
-1021 AESEIKAGIQA
+1021 
-1032 NKLQFADST
+1032 
-1041 SVSLLRSDATSPN
+1041 
-1054 TVKGSVKISNSN
+1054 
-1066 NNLITIDSVKEGL
+1066 
-1079 YVTASVNYD
+1079 
-1088 NAKNE
+1088 
-1093 LQLLDTNQNVISHT
+1093 
-1107 KLGSGSIIE
+1107 
-1116 SITYDKN
+1116 
-1123 GKNLVITYKN
+1123 
-1133 SDGEKFEIN
+1133 
-1142 VPVEDLFNE
+1142 
-1151 WTVDNKSEGSAL
+1151 
-1163 ELKKVV
+1163 
-1169 FENGSDLLSGKVLL
+1169 
-1183 ATGETDNM
+1183 
-1191 IQIVGNGLYV
+1191 
-1201 SSSDIKQN
+1201 
-1209 TANIAEVTEKVNT
+1209 
-1222 LKTDFDA
+1222 
-1229 EKTRST
+1229 
-1235 AKDAEQDRNIET
+1235 
-1247 LSGKSASSDAAIDKN
+1247 
-1262 TQAINV
+1262 
-1268 INTDIAALKQKDI
+1268 
-1281 DLSNGLNAE
+1281 
-1290 VTRASNAEDNLN
+1290 
-1302 KAISAETKAR
+1302 
-1312 EDAESEIKADI
+1312 
-1323 ETNRNA
+1323 
-1329 IDAASKSIASETNR
+1329 
-1343 ATSAET
+1343 
-1349 ALKTS
+1349 
-1354 IEGLKHSLD
+1354 
-1363 DTNASLTN
+1363 
-1371 EVAKITAVTSTLATN
+1371 
-1386 LENEVT
+1386 
-1392 RSSNEDRRLSDSLTT
+1392 
-1407 EANRAQSAETSI
+1407 
-1419 SNSLT
+1419 
-1424 AEVTRATNIENAIKS
+1424 
-1439 DLVKEVSDRKSS
+1439 
-1451 DEGFKEDIK
+1451 
-1460 KINSGNT
+1460 
-1467 AISGAVTSLES
+1467 
-1478 KINSEIQRSKDADN
+1478 
-1492 SHSEKIKANTDLV
+1492 
-1505 NSTKNALDAEVTR
+1505 
-1518 ATNAELTNKD
+1518 
-1528 ALTAE
+1528 
-1533 ITRAKAEEASISNSL
+1533 
-1548 AAEVTRASKAED
+1548 
-1560 DLNKAITAETKAR
+1560 R

-1587 KLQFADSTSVSLLRS
+1587 KLKFADSTSVSLLRS

-1632 LFANVSLSYNAATN
+1632 LFANVSLKYDAATN

-1655 HSSISDVKLGVGSI
+1655 VSSISDVKLGTGSI
-1669 VDSITYDSAEKAL
+1669 VDKITYDSVKKAL
-1682 VITYTDSTGSQHS
+1682 VIEYTDSTGNKHS
-1695 TKANVEDLFNE
+1695 TEASVEDLFNE
-1706 WEPDSDANNVAIELI
+1706 WVPDSDANNVAIELR
-1721 KHNNGIKNDVLTA
+1721 KQHNVGKNDVLTA
-1734 KVRVS
+1734 KVLVS
-1739 AEDDNIIK
+1739 ADDDNIVK
-1747 IKDNMLYASN
+1747 IKDNKLYVSN

-1765 DITALSGDVK
+1765 NIDSVKTNVATISGDVN
-1775 TITANV
+1775 TLTENV
-1781 TTLSGDSKNN
+1781 THN
-1791 LNELRNLE
+1791 LDELRNLE
-1799 KATLGLI
+1799 KATLGLTK
-1806 SPVGDV
+1806 PGGVV
-1812 KYTPHEDAHLI
+1812 EYTPHADAHLI
-1823 SAATSMNSADVILD
+1823 SAATNMYSADVILD
-1837 NKLFEVSGKVT
+1837 NKLFEVGGKVT

-1877 IAYPNNGHGIIDGAA
+1877 IAYPKNGHGIIDGAA

-1909 TLTSGALTP
+1909 ALTSGALTP

-1929 DKKLQVD
+1929 GKKLQVD

-2005 DIFNRLFDNSKRQ
+2005 DIFDRLFDNSKRQ

>member
-24 ITNDIRFSENGLSN
+24 ITNDIRYSENGLSK
-38 DDVKQR
+38 DDVKQH

-67 ILAIGSKSNQV
+67 ILAIGAKSNQV
-78 EGAQF
+78 EGAQY

-137 SGNVKVPATYIINGT
+137 SGNVKVPATDIINGT

-182 TVNGDT
+182 TVNENT

-212 NMHSGKDIKIPFEDL
+212 GMHGGKEIVIPFEEL
-227 INEWDVEGEN
+227 INEWDVEGED
-237 ANSPIVLTREK
+237 ADSPIVLTREK

-290 ALYVE
+290 ALYVK

-309 MTVADALV
+309 MTVADALI
-317 ECAQKKLSTDNDN
+317 ECANKKLSTDNDN
-330 MIYERPDGFFAM
+330 MIYERPDGYFAM

-347 DAKENTLTFTTSNQS
+347 NEKENTLTFTTSNQS
-362 GGTTTENIE
+362 GGTTDEKIE

-390 IFIYTTAKGEYKKL
+390 IFTYTTAKGEYKKL

-418 NDGHNVILN
+418 NDGHNVILK

-450 NILVEKGDGL
+450 NILVENGDGL

-468 IKYSD
+468 IKYGD
-473 DSSVKDEISAAKESI
+473 NSSVEHEISAAKESI
-488 ANEIERAKKAEKE
+488 ANEIERAQKAEKE
-501 ASDAISNV
+501 ASDAISNA
-509 VATIGSGFTTDT
+509 VATIGSGFTSDA
-521 HETVTCKVGQLDN
+521 HETVTCKVEHLEDSIN
-534 AIKSKVSSVG
+534 SKVSSVG
-544 KIDNSV
+544 KFDDSV
-550 VVDASDA
+550 VVDVSDA
-557 NNPKVGVKLSSDK
+557 NNPRIGVKLSSDK
-570 RDEKIPNLIEV
+570 RDEKIPNLIEL

-594 DESGN
+594 NESGN

-732 DESLEN
+732 DESLAN

-787 VTASVNYDNAKN
+787 VTASVKYDNSKN
-799 ELQLLDTNQNVIS
+799 ELQLLDANQNVIS

-858 WTVDNKSEGSA
+858 WNVDNKSEGSA

-874 VVFEN
+874 VVIEN
-879 GSDLLSGKVLLATGE
+879 GSDLLSGKVLLATGK

-934 DAEKTRSTAKDAE
+934 DAEKARSTAKDAE
-947 QDRNIETLSGKSAS
+947 QDRNIEALSGKSTS

-985 KDIDLSNGLNAEVTR
+985 KDIDLSNGLNDEEA
-1000 ASNAEDN
+1000 
-1007 LNKAISAETKARKD
+1007 
-1021 AESEIKAGIQA
+1021 
-1032 NKLQFADST
+1032 
-1041 SVSLLRSDATSPN
+1041 
-1054 TVKGSVKISNSN
+1054 
-1066 NNLITIDSVKEGL
+1066 
-1079 YVTASVNYD
+1079 
-1088 NAKNE
+1088 
-1093 LQLLDTNQNVISHT
+1093 
-1107 KLGSGSIIE
+1107 
-1116 SITYDKN
+1116 
-1123 GKNLVITYKN
+1123 
-1133 SDGEKFEIN
+1133 
-1142 VPVEDLFNE
+1142 
-1151 WTVDNKSEGSAL
+1151 
-1163 ELKKVV
+1163 
-1169 FENGSDLLSGKVLL
+1169 
-1183 ATGETDNM
+1183 
-1191 IQIVGNGLYV
+1191 
-1201 SSSDIKQN
+1201 
-1209 TANIAEVTEKVNT
+1209 
-1222 LKTDFDA
+1222 
-1229 EKTRST
+1229 
-1235 AKDAEQDRNIET
+1235 
-1247 LSGKSASSDAAIDKN
+1247 
-1262 TQAINV
+1262 
-1268 INTDIAALKQKDI
+1268 
-1281 DLSNGLNAE
+1281 
-1290 VTRASNAEDNLN
+1290 
-1302 KAISAETKAR
+1302 
-1312 EDAESEIKADI
+1312 
-1323 ETNRNA
+1323 
-1329 IDAASKSIASETNR
+1329 R
-1343 ATSAET
+1343 ATRV
-1349 ALKTS
+1349 
-1354 IEGLKHSLD
+1354 EG
-1363 DTNASLTN
+1363 
-1371 EVAKITAVTSTLATN
+1371 
-1386 LENEVT
+1386 
-1392 RSSNEDRRLSDSLTT
+1392 
-1407 EANRAQSAETSI
+1407 
-1419 SNSLT
+1419 
-1424 AEVTRATNIENAIKS
+1424 
-1439 DLVKEVSDRKSS
+1439 
-1451 DEGFKEDIK
+1451 
-1460 KINSGNT
+1460 
-1467 AISGAVTSLES
+1467 
-1478 KINSEIQRSKDADN
+1478 
-1492 SHSEKIKANTDLV
+1492 
-1505 NSTKNALDAEVTR
+1505 
-1518 ATNAELTNKD
+1518 
-1528 ALTAE
+1528 
-1533 ITRAKAEEASISNSL
+1533 
-1548 AAEVTRASKAED
+1548 

-1587 KLQFADSTSVSLLRS
+1587 KLKFADSTSVSLLRS

-1627 DTAEG
+1627 NEAEG

-1669 VDSITYDSAEKAL
+1669 VDSITYDSAKKAL
-1682 VITYTDSTGSQHS
+1682 VITYTDSTGAPHS
-1695 TKANVEDLFNE
+1695 TD
-1706 WEPDSDANNVAIELI
+1706 
-1721 KHNNGIKNDVLTA
+1721 
-1734 KVRVS
+1734 
-1739 AEDDNIIK
+1739 
-1747 IKDNMLYASN
+1747 
-1757 APIVKNAT
+1757 
-1765 DITALSGDVK
+1765 
-1775 TITANV
+1775 
-1781 TTLSGDSKNN
+1781 
-1791 LNELRNLE
+1791 
-1799 KATLGLI
+1799 
-1806 SPVGDV
+1806 
-1812 KYTPHEDAHLI
+1812 
-1823 SAATSMNSADVILD
+1823 
-1837 NKLFEVSGKVT
+1837 
-1848 TVEATLDL
+1848 
-1856 NSKELKK
+1856 
-1863 VEKVIGVTGNGDND
+1863 
-1877 IAYPNNGHGIIDGAA
+1877 
-1892 TYADADEK
+1892 
-1900 LEKALVDVK
+1900 
-1909 TLTSGALTP
+1909 
-1918 TANLHVDGVDS
+1918 
-1929 DKKLQVD
+1929 
-1936 VRLSHGKGSTMT
+1936 
-1948 DENLTITSTD
+1948 
-1958 SPEFSE
+1958 
-1964 ENALRKVAL
+1964 RKSV
-1973 DNGDVT
+1973 V
-1979 STMSG
+1979 
-1984 LFLSTTWNCGEYDR
+1984 
-1998 DERPESM
+1998 
-2005 DIFNRLFDNSKRQ
+2005 

>member
-67 ILAIGSKSNQV
+67 ILAIGAKSNQV
-78 EGAQF
+78 EGAQY

-137 SGNVKVPATYIINGT
+137 SGNVKVPAADIINGT

-168 VNLNYDK
+168 VNLDYDK

-182 TVNGDT
+182 TVNENT

-212 NMHSGKDIKIPFEDL
+212 GMHSGKDIKIPFEDL
-227 INEWDVEGEN
+227 INEWDVEGED
-237 ANSPIVLTREK
+237 ADSPIVLTREK

-290 ALYVE
+290 ALYVK

-309 MTVADALV
+309 MTVADALI
-317 ECAQKKLSTDNDN
+317 ECANKKLSTDNDN
-330 MIYERPDGFFAM
+330 MIYERPDGYFAM

-347 DAKENTLTFTTSNQS
+347 NEKENTLTFTTSNQS
-362 GGTTTENIE
+362 GGTTDEKIE

-390 IFIYTTAKGEYKKL
+390 IFTYTTAKGEYKKL

-418 NDGHNVILN
+418 NDGHNVILK
-427 KERKSNVDKDI
+427 KERKSNVDKDV

-445 SSLDN
+445 STLPN
-450 NILVEKGDGL
+450 NILVENGDGL

-468 IKYSD
+468 IKYGD
-473 DSSVKDEISAAKESI
+473 NSSVEHEISAAKESI
-488 ANEIERAKKAEKE
+488 ANEIERAQNAEKE

-521 HETVTCKVGQLDN
+521 HETVTCKVEQLN
-534 AIKSKVSSVG
+534 KAIKSKVSSVG

-550 VVDASDA
+550 VVDVSKA

-570 RDEKIPNLIEV
+570 RDEKIPNLIEL

-594 DESGN
+594 DESRN

-608 SKTINLAMNSFVD
+608 SKTIKLAMNSFVD

-659 SDNTDGAVKLKKTVN
+659 SDNTDGAVKLKKTIN

-691 IDKNHGDNMLIN
+691 IDKNHSDNMLIN

-787 VTASVNYDNAKN
+787 VTASVKYDNAKN
-799 ELQLLDTNQNVIS
+799 ELQLLDANQNVIS

-824 ITYDKNGKNLV
+824 ITYDKTGKNLV
-835 ITYKNSDG
+835 ITYKNNNG
-843 EKFEINVPV
+843 EKFDINVPV

-874 VVFEN
+874 VVIEN

-947 QDRNIETLSGKSAS
+947 QDRNIEALSGKSAS
-961 SDAAIDKNT
+961 SDAAIDNNT

-985 KDIDLSNGLNAEVTR
+985 KDIDLSKELTDEIDRATRVEGDLN
-1000 ASNAEDN
+1000 N
-1007 LNKAISAETKARKD
+1007 AISAETKDRK
-1021 AESEIKAGIQA
+1021 
-1032 NKLQFADST
+1032 
-1041 SVSLLRSDATSPN
+1041 
-1054 TVKGSVKISNSN
+1054 
-1066 NNLITIDSVKEGL
+1066 
-1079 YVTASVNYD
+1079 
-1088 NAKNE
+1088 
-1093 LQLLDTNQNVISHT
+1093 
-1107 KLGSGSIIE
+1107 
-1116 SITYDKN
+1116 
-1123 GKNLVITYKN
+1123 
-1133 SDGEKFEIN
+1133 
-1142 VPVEDLFNE
+1142 
-1151 WTVDNKSEGSAL
+1151 
-1163 ELKKVV
+1163 
-1169 FENGSDLLSGKVLL
+1169 
-1183 ATGETDNM
+1183 
-1191 IQIVGNGLYV
+1191 
-1201 SSSDIKQN
+1201 
-1209 TANIAEVTEKVNT
+1209 
-1222 LKTDFDA
+1222 
-1229 EKTRST
+1229 
-1235 AKDAEQDRNIET
+1235 
-1247 LSGKSASSDAAIDKN
+1247 
-1262 TQAINV
+1262 
-1268 INTDIAALKQKDI
+1268 
-1281 DLSNGLNAE
+1281 
-1290 VTRASNAEDNLN
+1290 
-1302 KAISAETKAR
+1302 
-1312 EDAESEIKADI
+1312 DAESEIKADI

-1354 IEGLKHSLD
+1354 IDGLKHSLD
-1363 DTNASLTN
+1363 DTNARLTN
-1371 EVAKITAVTSTLATN
+1371 EVANITAVTSTLTTD

-1392 RSSNEDRRLSDSLTT
+1392 RSSNEDRRLSESLTT

-1419 SNSLT
+1419 SNSL
-1424 AEVTRATNIENAIKS
+1424 AT
-1439 DLVKEVSDRKSS
+1439 
-1451 DEGFKEDIK
+1451 
-1460 KINSGNT
+1460 
-1467 AISGAVTSLES
+1467 
-1478 KINSEIQRSKDADN
+1478 
-1492 SHSEKIKANTDLV
+1492 
-1505 NSTKNALDAEVTR
+1505 
-1518 ATNAELTNKD
+1518 
-1528 ALTAE
+1528 
-1533 ITRAKAEEASISNSL
+1533 
-1548 AAEVTRASKAED
+1548 EVTRASNAED
-1560 DLNKAITAETKAR
+1560 NLNKAISAETKAR

-1587 KLQFADSTSVSLLRS
+1587 KLKFADSTSVSLLRS

-1614 KISNAPKNLLSLS
+1614 KISNAPNNLLSLS
-1627 DTAEG
+1627 NEAEG

-1655 HSSISDVKLGVGSI
+1655 HSSISDVKLGAGSI
-1669 VDSITYDSAEKAL
+1669 VDKITYDSVKKAL
-1682 VITYTDSTGSQHS
+1682 VIEYTDSTGAPHS
-1695 TKANVEDLFNE
+1695 TEASVEDLFNE
-1706 WEPDSDANNVAIELI
+1706 WVPDSDANNVAIELR
-1721 KHNNGIKNDVLTA
+1721 KQHNVGKNDVLTA
-1734 KVRVS
+1734 KVRVH
-1739 AEDDNIIK
+1739 ADGDNIIK

-1765 DITALSGDVK
+1765 DIDSVKRNVATISGDVN
-1775 TITANV
+1775 TLTENV
-1781 TTLSGDSKNN
+1781 THN
-1791 LNELRNLE
+1791 LDELRNLE

-1812 KYTPHEDAHLI
+1812 EYTPHTDAHLI
-1823 SAATSMNSADVILD
+1823 SAATNMYSADVILD
-1837 NKLFEVSGKVT
+1837 NELFKVGGKVT

-1856 NSKELKK
+1856 NNKELKK

-1877 IAYPNNGHGIIDGAA
+1877 IAYPKNGHGIIDGAA

-1918 TANLHVDGVDS
+1918 TANLHADGVDGN
-1929 DKKLQVD
+1929 KKLQVD
-1936 VRLSHGKGSTMT
+1936 VRLSLGNDSTMT
-1948 DENLTITSTD
+1948 DRDLTID
-1958 SPEFSE
+1958 SIQEQEFHG
-1964 ENALRKVAL
+1964 ENALRKIAL
-1973 DNGDVT
+1973 SGEDVT
-1979 STMSG
+1979 SAKNG
-1984 LFLSTTWNCGEYDR
+1984 LFLSSTWDCGEYAS

>member
-13 IFNTREDAINY
+13 IFNTREEAIYY
-24 ITNDIRFSENGLSN
+24 ITNGIKFSENGLSK
-38 DDVKQR
+38 DDVKQL
-44 FSLYGEPT
+44 FSLYAEPT

-78 EGAQF
+78 EGAQYS
-83 KDNKFCFIDIDKTED
+83 DNKFCFIDIDKTED
-98 EIEALGDKLKNAIT
+98 EIEALGDKLNNAIT
-112 SLEIFTRDTST
+112 SLAIITRDTNT

-137 SGNVKVPATYIINGT
+137 SGNVKVPATDIINGT

-212 NMHSGKDIKIPFEDL
+212 GMHSGKDIKIPFENL

-272 VRIAK
+272 VRLSDY
-277 IPHNILNRTEDGK
+277 PYNILTRVNNGK
-290 ALYVE
+290 ALYVK
-295 GTAGNIKFFKDGKE
+295 GTADNIKFLKDGKE
-309 MTVADALV
+309 MTVAEALV
-317 ECAQKKLSTDNDN
+317 ECTNKKLSTDNDN
-330 MIYERPDGFFAM
+330 MIYERPDGYFAM

-347 DAKENTLTFTTSNQS
+347 NEKENTLTFTTSNQS

-418 NDGHNVILN
+418 NDSHNVILS
-427 KERKSNVDKDI
+427 KKRKKYGDKDV

-468 IKYSD
+468 IKYGD
-473 DSSVKDEISAAKESI
+473 NSSVEHEISAAKESI
-488 ANEIERAKKAEKE
+488 ANEIERAQKAEQE

-509 VATIGSGFTTDT
+509 VATIGSGFTSDA
-521 HETVTCKVGQLDN
+521 HETVTCKVKHLEDSIN
-534 AIKSKVSSVG
+534 SKISSVG
-544 KIDNSV
+544 KIDSSV
-550 VVDASDA
+550 AVDASDA
-557 NNPKVGVKLSSDK
+557 SNPKVGVKLSNDK
-570 RDEKIPNLIEV
+570 RDEKIPNLIEL

-608 SKTINLAMNSFVD
+608 SKTIKLAMNSFVD

-787 VTASVNYDNAKN
+787 VTASVKYDNAAN
-799 ELQLLDTNQNVIS
+799 ELQLLDANQNVIS
-812 HTKLGSGSIIES
+812 NTKLGSGSIIES
-824 ITYDKNGKNLV
+824 ITYDKNGKNLI

-843 EKFEINVPV
+843 DEFKVQVPV

-874 VVFEN
+874 VVAEN
-879 GSDLLSGKVLLATGE
+879 DTDLLSGKVLLATGE

-905 LYVSSSDIKQNTAN
+905 LYVSSSSIKKNTSD
-919 IAEVTEKVNTLKTDF
+919 IAEIKGRVNTLKTDF

-947 QDRNIETLSGKSAS
+947 QDRNIEALSGKSAS
-961 SDAAIDKNT
+961 SDVAIDKNT

-985 KDIDLSNGLNAEVTR
+985 KDIDLS
-1000 ASNAEDN
+1000 
-1007 LNKAISAETKARKD
+1007 
-1021 AESEIKAGIQA
+1021 SE
-1032 NKLQFADST
+1032 
-1041 SVSLLRSDATSPN
+1041 
-1054 TVKGSVKISNSN
+1054 
-1066 NNLITIDSVKEGL
+1066 
-1079 YVTASVNYD
+1079 
-1088 NAKNE
+1088 
-1093 LQLLDTNQNVISHT
+1093 
-1107 KLGSGSIIE
+1107 
-1116 SITYDKN
+1116 
-1123 GKNLVITYKN
+1123 
-1133 SDGEKFEIN
+1133 
-1142 VPVEDLFNE
+1142 
-1151 WTVDNKSEGSAL
+1151 
-1163 ELKKVV
+1163 
-1169 FENGSDLLSGKVLL
+1169 LSG
-1183 ATGETDNM
+1183 
-1191 IQIVGNGLYV
+1191 
-1201 SSSDIKQN
+1201 
-1209 TANIAEVTEKVNT
+1209 
-1222 LKTDFDA
+1222 
-1229 EKTRST
+1229 
-1235 AKDAEQDRNIET
+1235 
-1247 LSGKSASSDAAIDKN
+1247 
-1262 TQAINV
+1262 
-1268 INTDIAALKQKDI
+1268 
-1281 DLSNGLNAE
+1281 
-1290 VTRASNAEDNLN
+1290 
-1302 KAISAETKAR
+1302 
-1312 EDAESEIKADI
+1312 
-1323 ETNRNA
+1323 
-1329 IDAASKSIASETNR
+1329 
-1343 ATSAET
+1343 
-1349 ALKTS
+1349 
-1354 IEGLKHSLD
+1354 
-1363 DTNASLTN
+1363 
-1371 EVAKITAVTSTLATN
+1371 
-1386 LENEVT
+1386 
-1392 RSSNEDRRLSDSLTT
+1392 
-1407 EANRAQSAETSI
+1407 
-1419 SNSLT
+1419 
-1424 AEVTRATNIENAIKS
+1424 
-1439 DLVKEVSDRKSS
+1439 
-1451 DEGFKEDIK
+1451 
-1460 KINSGNT
+1460 
-1467 AISGAVTSLES
+1467 
-1478 KINSEIQRSKDADN
+1478 
-1492 SHSEKIKANTDLV
+1492 
-1505 NSTKNALDAEVTR
+1505 
-1518 ATNAELTNKD
+1518 
-1528 ALTAE
+1528 
-1533 ITRAKAEEASISNSL
+1533 
-1548 AAEVTRASKAED
+1548 
-1560 DLNKAITAETKAR
+1560 ETKAR

-1587 KLQFADSTSVSLLRS
+1587 KLQFADSTSVSLLRDS
-1602 DATSPNTVKASV
+1602 TTHPNTVKASV
-1614 KISNAPKNLLSLS
+1614 KISNAANNLLSLS
-1627 DTAEG
+1627 KEAEG
-1632 LFANVSLSYNAATN
+1632 LFANVSLSYNSATN

-1669 VDSITYDSAEKAL
+1669 VDSITYDSAKKAL
-1682 VITYTDSTGSQHS
+1682 VIAYKDSTGAPHS
-1695 TKANVEDLFNE
+1695 TEANVEDLFNE

-1739 AEDDNIIK
+1739 ADDDNIVK
-1747 IKDNMLYASN
+1747 IKDNKLYVSN

-1799 KATLGLI
+1799 EATLGLI

-1837 NKLFEVSGKVT
+1837 NELYKVGENVTAISGMVT
-1848 TVEATLDL
+1848 TVEA
-1856 NSKELKK
+1856 
-1863 VEKVIGVTGNGDND
+1863 
-1877 IAYPNNGHGIIDGAA
+1877 A
-1892 TYADADEK
+1892 
-1900 LEKALVDVK
+1900 
-1909 TLTSGALTP
+1909 LTSGALTP
-1918 TANLHVDGVDS
+1918 TANLHADGVDGN
-1929 DKKLQVD
+1929 KKLQVD

-1973 DNGDVT
+1973 DNVDVT

-1984 LFLSTTWNCGEYDR
+1984 LFLSSTWDCGEYASD
-1998 DERPESM
+1998 DSPESSG
-2005 DIFNRLFDNSKRQ
+2005 IFEKLYDNSKRQ

>member
-24 ITNDIRFSENGLSN
+24 ITNDIRYSENGLSK
-38 DDVKQR
+38 DDIKQH

-78 EGAQF
+78 KGAQYS
-83 KDNKFCFIDIDKTED
+83 DNKFCFIDIDKTED

-137 SGNVKVPATYIINGT
+137 SGNVKVPATDIINGT

-168 VNLNYDK
+168 VNLDYDK

-212 NMHSGKDIKIPFEDL
+212 NMHSGKDIQIPFEDL

-272 VRIAK
+272 VRIAN

-290 ALYVE
+290 ALYVK

-404 VVPVGSLIDEWVVN
+404 VVPVGSLIDEWDVN
-418 NDGHNVILN
+418 NDGHNVILK

-438 LSADVRV
+438 LNADVRV
-445 SSLDN
+445 STLPN

-468 IKYSD
+468 IKYGD
-473 DSSVKDEISAAKESI
+473 NSSVEHEISAAKESI
-488 ANEIERAKKAEKE
+488 ANEIERAQKAEKE

-521 HETVTCKVGQLDN
+521 HETVTCKVEQLDN

-557 NNPKVGVKLSSDK
+557 SNPKVGVKLSNDK
-570 RDEKIPNLIEV
+570 RDEKIPNLIEL

-608 SKTINLAMNSFVD
+608 TKTINLAMNSFVD
-621 NIYYDASRE
+621 NIYYDATRE

-645 VEVPVRTLINEWTV
+645 VEVPVRALINEWTV
-659 SDNTDGAVKLKKTVN
+659 SDNTDGAVKLKKTIN
-674 NSGASDNN
+674 NSDAVDNGQ
-682 KDILSAEVI
+682 DILSAEVV

-703 DNGALYVSSGIVK
+703 DNGALYVSS
-716 EVASKLDK
+716 
-724 EIERATKK
+724 
-732 DESLEN
+732 
-738 KIDEATL
+738 
-745 GFSSTTSVNV
+745 SSV
-755 DANDKKNIKLST
+755 KKNTADIAEIK
-767 KISNSNNN
+767 
-775 LITID
+775 
-780 SVKEGLY
+780 
-787 VTASVNYDNAKN
+787 
-799 ELQLLDTNQNVIS
+799 
-812 HTKLGSGSIIES
+812 
-824 ITYDKNGKNLV
+824 
-835 ITYKNSDG
+835 
-843 EKFEINVPV
+843 
-852 EDLFNE
+852 
-858 WTVDNKSEGSA
+858 
-869 LELKK
+869 
-874 VVFEN
+874 
-879 GSDLLSGKVLLATGE
+879 GKV
-894 TDNMIQIVGNG
+894 D
-905 LYVSSSDIKQNTAN
+905 
-919 IAEVTEKVNTLKTDF
+919 TLKTDF
-934 DAEKTRSTAKDAE
+934 DTEKTRSTAKDAE
-947 QDRNIETLSGKSAS
+947 QDRNIEALSGKSAS
-961 SDAAIDKNT
+961 SDAAIDNNT

-985 KDIDLSNGLNAEVTR
+985 KDIDLSNGLNDEEARATR
-1000 ASNAEDN
+1000 VEGD

-1021 AESEIKAGIQA
+1021 AESEIKA
-1032 NKLQFADST
+1032 
-1041 SVSLLRSDATSPN
+1041 
-1054 TVKGSVKISNSN
+1054 
-1066 NNLITIDSVKEGL
+1066 
-1079 YVTASVNYD
+1079 
-1088 NAKNE
+1088 
-1093 LQLLDTNQNVISHT
+1093 
-1107 KLGSGSIIE
+1107 
-1116 SITYDKN
+1116 
-1123 GKNLVITYKN
+1123 
-1133 SDGEKFEIN
+1133 
-1142 VPVEDLFNE
+1142 
-1151 WTVDNKSEGSAL
+1151 
-1163 ELKKVV
+1163 
-1169 FENGSDLLSGKVLL
+1169 
-1183 ATGETDNM
+1183 
-1191 IQIVGNGLYV
+1191 
-1201 SSSDIKQN
+1201 
-1209 TANIAEVTEKVNT
+1209 
-1222 LKTDFDA
+1222 
-1229 EKTRST
+1229 
-1235 AKDAEQDRNIET
+1235 
-1247 LSGKSASSDAAIDKN
+1247 
-1262 TQAINV
+1262 
-1268 INTDIAALKQKDI
+1268 
-1281 DLSNGLNAE
+1281 
-1290 VTRASNAEDNLN
+1290 
-1302 KAISAETKAR
+1302 
-1312 EDAESEIKADI
+1312 DI
-1323 ETNRNA
+1323 ETNSNA

-1354 IEGLKHSLD
+1354 IDGLKHSLD
-1363 DTNASLTN
+1363 DTNTSLTN

-1392 RSSNEDRRLSDSLTT
+1392 RSSNEDSRLSESLTT
-1407 EANRAQSAETSI
+1407 EVNRAQSAETSI
-1419 SNSLT
+1419 SNSL
-1424 AEVTRATNIENAIKS
+1424 
-1439 DLVKEVSDRKSS
+1439 
-1451 DEGFKEDIK
+1451 
-1460 KINSGNT
+1460 
-1467 AISGAVTSLES
+1467 
-1478 KINSEIQRSKDADN
+1478 
-1492 SHSEKIKANTDLV
+1492 
-1505 NSTKNALDAEVTR
+1505 
-1518 ATNAELTNKD
+1518 
-1528 ALTAE
+1528 
-1533 ITRAKAEEASISNSL
+1533 
-1548 AAEVTRASKAED
+1548 AAEVTRASNAED
-1560 DLNKAITAETKAR
+1560 KLDKAISAETKAR

-1587 KLQFADSTSVSLLRS
+1587 KLKFADSTSVSLLKDS
-1602 DATSPNTVKASV
+1602 TNTVKASV
-1614 KISNAPKNLLSLS
+1614 KISNAAKNLLSLS
-1627 DTAEG
+1627 NEAEG

-1669 VDSITYDSAEKAL
+1669 VDSITYDSEKKAL
-1682 VITYTDSTGSQHS
+1682 VIAYKDSTGAPHS
-1695 TKANVEDLFNE
+1695 TEASVEDLFNE

-1739 AEDDNIIK
+1739 AEGDNIIK

-1837 NKLFEVSGKVT
+1837 NKLFEVGGKVT

-1877 IAYPNNGHGIIDGAA
+1877 IAYPKNGHGIIDGAA

-1936 VRLSHGKGSTMT
+1936 VRLSLGNDSTMT
-1948 DENLTITSTD
+1948 DRDLTID
-1958 SPEFSE
+1958 SIQEQEFHG
-1964 ENALRKVAL
+1964 ENALRKIAL
-1973 DNGDVT
+1973 SGEDVT
-1979 STMSG
+1979 SAKNG
-1984 LFLSTTWNCGEYDR
+1984 LFLSSTWDCGEYAS

-2005 DIFNRLFDNSKRQ
+2005 NIFDRLFDNSKRQ

>member
-1 MKDRLQFRHHDA
+1 M
-13 IFNTREDAINY
+13 
-24 ITNDIRFSENGLSN
+24 
-38 DDVKQR
+38 
-44 FSLYGEPT
+44 
-52 VLRYKNADDESNPHI
+52 
-67 ILAIGSKSNQV
+67 
-78 EGAQF
+78 EGAQYS
-83 KDNKFCFIDIDKTED
+83 DNKFCFIDIDNTED
-98 EIEALGDKLKNAIT
+98 EIKALGDKLKNAIT

-123 LSLSVD
+123 LSLSVN

-137 SGNVKVPATYIINGT
+137 SGNVKVPATDIINGT

-390 IFIYTTAKGEYKKL
+390 IFTYTTAKGEYKKL

-418 NDGHNVILN
+418 NDGHNVILK

-501 ASDAISNV
+501 ASDAISNA

-521 HETVTCKVGQLDN
+521 HETVTCKVEQLDK

-544 KIDNSV
+544 KINNSV

-570 RDEKIPNLIEV
+570 RDEKIPNLIEL

-787 VTASVNYDNAKN
+787 VTASVKYDNAAN
-799 ELQLLDTNQNVIS
+799 ELQLLDANQNVIS

-843 EKFEINVPV
+843 AKFEINVPV

-879 GSDLLSGKVLLATGE
+879 GSDLLSGKVLLATGK

-919 IAEVTEKVNTLKTDF
+919 IAEVTENVNTLKTNF
-934 DAEKTRSTAKDAE
+934 DAEKARSIAKDAE

-970 QAINV
+970 QAISD
-975 INTDIAALKQ
+975 INTDIAAL
-985 KDIDLSNGLNAEVTR
+985 N
-1000 ASNAEDN
+1000 
-1007 LNKAISAETKARKD
+1007 
-1021 AESEIKAGIQA
+1021 
-1032 NKLQFADST
+1032 
-1041 SVSLLRSDATSPN
+1041 
-1054 TVKGSVKISNSN
+1054 
-1066 NNLITIDSVKEGL
+1066 
-1079 YVTASVNYD
+1079 
-1088 NAKNE
+1088 
-1093 LQLLDTNQNVISHT
+1093 
-1107 KLGSGSIIE
+1107 
-1116 SITYDKN
+1116 
-1123 GKNLVITYKN
+1123 
-1133 SDGEKFEIN
+1133 
-1142 VPVEDLFNE
+1142 
-1151 WTVDNKSEGSAL
+1151 
-1163 ELKKVV
+1163 
-1169 FENGSDLLSGKVLL
+1169 
-1183 ATGETDNM
+1183 
-1191 IQIVGNGLYV
+1191 
-1201 SSSDIKQN
+1201 
-1209 TANIAEVTEKVNT
+1209 
-1222 LKTDFDA
+1222 
-1229 EKTRST
+1229 
-1235 AKDAEQDRNIET
+1235 
-1247 LSGKSASSDAAIDKN
+1247 
-1262 TQAINV
+1262 
-1268 INTDIAALKQKDI
+1268 
-1281 DLSNGLNAE
+1281 
-1290 VTRASNAEDNLN
+1290 
-1302 KAISAETKAR
+1302 
-1312 EDAESEIKADI
+1312 
-1323 ETNRNA
+1323 
-1329 IDAASKSIASETNR
+1329 KSIASETNR

-1363 DTNASLTN
+1363 DTNTSLTN

-1419 SNSLT
+1419 SNSL
-1424 AEVTRATNIENAIKS
+1424 N
-1439 DLVKEVSDRKSS
+1439 D
-1451 DEGFKEDIK
+1451 
-1460 KINSGNT
+1460 
-1467 AISGAVTSLES
+1467 
-1478 KINSEIQRSKDADN
+1478 
-1492 SHSEKIKANTDLV
+1492 
-1505 NSTKNALDAEVTR
+1505 
-1518 ATNAELTNKD
+1518 
-1528 ALTAE
+1528 E
-1533 ITRAKAEEASISNSL
+1533 ITRATGAEN
-1548 AAEVTRASKAED
+1548 
-1560 DLNKAITAETKAR
+1560 DLKETIGVMKG
-1573 EDAEKVIKADIEAN
+1573 DIEAN
-1587 KLQFADSTSVSLLRS
+1587 KLKFADSTSVSLLKDS
-1602 DATSPNTVKASV
+1602 TNTVKASV
-1614 KISNAPKNLLSLS
+1614 KISNAANNLLSLS
-1627 DTAEG
+1627 NEAEG

-1669 VDSITYDSAEKAL
+1669 VDSITYDSAKKAL
-1682 VITYTDSTGSQHS
+1682 VIAYKDSTGAPHS
-1695 TKANVEDLFNE
+1695 TEASVEDLFNE

-1739 AEDDNIIK
+1739 AEGDNIIK

-1936 VRLSHGKGSTMT
+1936 VRLSHGKDSTMT

-1984 LFLSTTWNCGEYDR
+1984 LFLSTTWNCGEYAV

-2005 DIFNRLFDNSKRQ
+2005 GIFNRLFDNSKRQ

>member
-24 ITNDIRFSENGLSN
+24 ITNDIRFSENGLAN

-67 ILAIGSKSNQV
+67 ILAIGAKSNQV
-78 EGAQF
+78 EGAQY

-137 SGNVKVPATYIINGT
+137 SGNVKVPATDIINGT

-168 VNLNYDK
+168 VNLDYDK

-182 TVNGDT
+182 TVNENT

-212 NMHSGKDIKIPFEDL
+212 GMHGGKEIVIPFEEL
-227 INEWDVEGEN
+227 INEWDVEGEG
-237 ANSPIVLTREK
+237 ADSPIVLTREK

-277 IPHNILNRTEDGK
+277 IPYNILNRTKDGK

-295 GTAGNIKFFKDGKE
+295 GTAGNIKFLKDGKE
-309 MTVADALV
+309 MTVADALI
-317 ECAQKKLSTDNDN
+317 ECANKKLSTDNDN
-330 MIYERPDGFFAM
+330 MIYERPDGYFAM

-362 GGTTTENIE
+362 GGTTDEKIE

-404 VVPVGSLIDEWVVN
+404 VVPVGSLIDEWDVN
-418 NDGHNVILN
+418 NDGHNVILK
-427 KERKSNVDKDI
+427 KERKSNVDKDV

-468 IKYSD
+468 IKYGD
-473 DSSVKDEISAAKESI
+473 NSSVEHEISAAKESI
-488 ANEIERAKKAEKE
+488 ANEIERAQNAEKE

-521 HETVTCKVGQLDN
+521 HETVTCKVEQLDN

-544 KIDNSV
+544 KINNSV

-557 NNPKVGVKLSSDK
+557 NNPKIGVKLSSDK
-570 RDEKIPNLIEV
+570 RDEKIPNLIEL

-594 DESGN
+594 DESRN

-608 SKTINLAMNSFVD
+608 SKTIKLAMNSFVD

-645 VEVPVRTLINEWTV
+645 VEVPVRALINEWTV

-732 DESLEN
+732 DGSLEN

-787 VTASVNYDNAKN
+787 VTASVKYDNAKN
-799 ELQLLDTNQNVIS
+799 ELQLLDANQNVIS

-824 ITYDKNGKNLV
+824 ITYDKTGKNLV

-843 EKFEINVPV
+843 EKFKINVPV

-874 VVFEN
+874 VVYEN
-879 GSDLLSGKVLLATGE
+879 GADLLSGKVLLATGE

-905 LYVSSSDIKQNTAN
+905 LYVSSSSIKQNTAN

-947 QDRNIETLSGKSAS
+947 QDRNIEALSGKSAS
-961 SDAAIDKNT
+961 SDAAIDNNT

-985 KDIDLSNGLNAEVTR
+985 KDIDLSKELTDEIDRATRVEGDLN
-1000 ASNAEDN
+1000 N
-1007 LNKAISAETKARKD
+1007 AISAEA
-1021 AESEIKAGIQA
+1021 
-1032 NKLQFADST
+1032 
-1041 SVSLLRSDATSPN
+1041 
-1054 TVKGSVKISNSN
+1054 
-1066 NNLITIDSVKEGL
+1066 
-1079 YVTASVNYD
+1079 
-1088 NAKNE
+1088 
-1093 LQLLDTNQNVISHT
+1093 
-1107 KLGSGSIIE
+1107 
-1116 SITYDKN
+1116 
-1123 GKNLVITYKN
+1123 
-1133 SDGEKFEIN
+1133 
-1142 VPVEDLFNE
+1142 
-1151 WTVDNKSEGSAL
+1151 
-1163 ELKKVV
+1163 
-1169 FENGSDLLSGKVLL
+1169 
-1183 ATGETDNM
+1183 
-1191 IQIVGNGLYV
+1191 
-1201 SSSDIKQN
+1201 
-1209 TANIAEVTEKVNT
+1209 
-1222 LKTDFDA
+1222 
-1229 EKTRST
+1229 
-1235 AKDAEQDRNIET
+1235 
-1247 LSGKSASSDAAIDKN
+1247 
-1262 TQAINV
+1262 
-1268 INTDIAALKQKDI
+1268 
-1281 DLSNGLNAE
+1281 
-1290 VTRASNAEDNLN
+1290 
-1302 KAISAETKAR
+1302 
-1312 EDAESEIKADI
+1312 
-1323 ETNRNA
+1323 
-1329 IDAASKSIASETNR
+1329 
-1343 ATSAET
+1343 
-1349 ALKTS
+1349 
-1354 IEGLKHSLD
+1354 
-1363 DTNASLTN
+1363 
-1371 EVAKITAVTSTLATN
+1371 
-1386 LENEVT
+1386 
-1392 RSSNEDRRLSDSLTT
+1392 
-1407 EANRAQSAETSI
+1407 
-1419 SNSLT
+1419 
-1424 AEVTRATNIENAIKS
+1424 
-1439 DLVKEVSDRKSS
+1439 
-1451 DEGFKEDIK
+1451 
-1460 KINSGNT
+1460 
-1467 AISGAVTSLES
+1467 
-1478 KINSEIQRSKDADN
+1478 
-1492 SHSEKIKANTDLV
+1492 
-1505 NSTKNALDAEVTR
+1505 
-1518 ATNAELTNKD
+1518 
-1528 ALTAE
+1528 
-1533 ITRAKAEEASISNSL
+1533 
-1548 AAEVTRASKAED
+1548 
-1560 DLNKAITAETKAR
+1560 KAR

-1587 KLQFADSTSVSLLRS
+1587 KLKFADSTSVSLLRS

-1627 DTAEG
+1627 NEAEG

-1655 HSSISDVKLGVGSI
+1655 HSSISDVKLGTGSI
-1669 VDSITYDSAEKAL
+1669 VDKITYDSEKKAL
-1682 VITYTDSTGSQHS
+1682 VIEYADSNS
-1695 TKANVEDLFNE
+1695 TKHSIEVSVEDLFNE
-1706 WEPDSDANNVAIELI
+1706 WVPDSDANNVAIELR
-1721 KHNNGIKNDVLTA
+1721 KQHNVGKNDVLTA
-1734 KVRVS
+1734 KVLVS
-1739 AEDDNIIK
+1739 ADDDNIVK
-1747 IKDNMLYASN
+1747 IKDNKLYVSN

-1765 DITALSGDVK
+1765 NIDSVKTNVATISGDVN
-1775 TITANV
+1775 TLTENV
-1781 TTLSGDSKNN
+1781 THN
-1791 LNELRNLE
+1791 LDELRNLE
-1799 KATLGLI
+1799 NATLGLI

-1812 KYTPHEDAHLI
+1812 KYTPHADAHLI
-1823 SAATSMNSADVILD
+1823 SAATNMYSADVILD
-1837 NKLFEVSGKVT
+1837 NKLFEVGGKVT

-1877 IAYPNNGHGIIDGAA
+1877 IAYPKNGHGIIDGAA

-1918 TANLHVDGVDS
+1918 TANLHADGVDGN
-1929 DKKLQVD
+1929 KKLQVD
-1936 VRLSHGKGSTMT
+1936 VRLSLGNDSTMT
-1948 DENLTITSTD
+1948 DRDLTID
-1958 SPEFSE
+1958 SIQEQEFHG
-1964 ENALRKVAL
+1964 ENALRKIAL
-1973 DNGDVT
+1973 SGEDVT
-1979 STMSG
+1979 SAKNG
-1984 LFLSTTWNCGEYDR
+1984 LFLSSTWDCGEYAS

-2005 DIFNRLFDNSKRQ
+2005 NIFDRLFDNSKR

>member
-67 ILAIGSKSNQV
+67 ILAIGAKSNQV
-78 EGAQF
+78 EGAQY

-137 SGNVKVPATYIINGT
+137 SGNVKVPATDIINGT

-168 VNLNYDK
+168 VNLDYDK

-212 NMHSGKDIKIPFEDL
+212 GMHGGKEIVIPFEEL
-227 INEWDVEGEN
+227 INEWDVEGED
-237 ANSPIVLTREK
+237 ADSPIVLTREK

-290 ALYVE
+290 ALYVK

-309 MTVADALV
+309 MTVADALI
-317 ECAQKKLSTDNDN
+317 ECANKKLSTDNDN
-330 MIYERPDGFFAM
+330 MIYERPDGYFAM

-347 DAKENTLTFTTSNQS
+347 NEKENTLTFTTSNQS

-390 IFIYTTAKGEYKKL
+390 IFTYTTAKGEYKKL
-404 VVPVGSLIDEWVVN
+404 VVPVGSLIDEWDVN
-418 NDGHNVILN
+418 NDGHNVILK

-473 DSSVKDEISAAKESI
+473 DSSVKDEISAAKENI
-488 ANEIERAKKAEKE
+488 ANEIERAQKAEKE

-521 HETVTCKVGQLDN
+521 HETVTCKVKQLDK

-550 VVDASDA
+550 VVDVSKA

-570 RDEKIPNLIEV
+570 RDEKIPNLIEL

-594 DESGN
+594 DESRN

-608 SKTINLAMNSFVD
+608 SKTIKLAMNSFVD

-682 KDILSAEVI
+682 QDILSAEVI

-787 VTASVNYDNAKN
+787 VTASVKYDNAKN
-799 ELQLLDTNQNVIS
+799 ELQLLDANQNVIS

-824 ITYDKNGKNLV
+824 ITYDKNGKNLI

-843 EKFEINVPV
+843 DEFKVQVPV

-858 WTVDNKSEGSA
+858 WTIDNKSEGSA

-874 VVFEN
+874 VVIEN

-947 QDRNIETLSGKSAS
+947 QDRNIEALSGKSAS
-961 SDAAIDKNT
+961 SDAAIDNNT

-985 KDIDLSNGLNAEVTR
+985 KDIDLSKELTDEIDRATRVEGDLN
-1000 ASNAEDN
+1000 N
-1007 LNKAISAETKARKD
+1007 AISAETKDRK
-1021 AESEIKAGIQA
+1021 
-1032 NKLQFADST
+1032 
-1041 SVSLLRSDATSPN
+1041 
-1054 TVKGSVKISNSN
+1054 
-1066 NNLITIDSVKEGL
+1066 
-1079 YVTASVNYD
+1079 
-1088 NAKNE
+1088 
-1093 LQLLDTNQNVISHT
+1093 
-1107 KLGSGSIIE
+1107 
-1116 SITYDKN
+1116 
-1123 GKNLVITYKN
+1123 
-1133 SDGEKFEIN
+1133 
-1142 VPVEDLFNE
+1142 
-1151 WTVDNKSEGSAL
+1151 
-1163 ELKKVV
+1163 
-1169 FENGSDLLSGKVLL
+1169 
-1183 ATGETDNM
+1183 
-1191 IQIVGNGLYV
+1191 
-1201 SSSDIKQN
+1201 
-1209 TANIAEVTEKVNT
+1209 
-1222 LKTDFDA
+1222 
-1229 EKTRST
+1229 
-1235 AKDAEQDRNIET
+1235 
-1247 LSGKSASSDAAIDKN
+1247 
-1262 TQAINV
+1262 
-1268 INTDIAALKQKDI
+1268 
-1281 DLSNGLNAE
+1281 
-1290 VTRASNAEDNLN
+1290 
-1302 KAISAETKAR
+1302 
-1312 EDAESEIKADI
+1312 DAESEIKADI

-1354 IEGLKHSLD
+1354 IDGLKHSLD
-1363 DTNASLTN
+1363 DTNARLTN
-1371 EVAKITAVTSTLATN
+1371 EVANITAVTSTLTTN

-1392 RSSNEDRRLSDSLTT
+1392 RSSNEDRRLSESLTT

-1419 SNSLT
+1419 SNSL
-1424 AEVTRATNIENAIKS
+1424 AT
-1439 DLVKEVSDRKSS
+1439 
-1451 DEGFKEDIK
+1451 
-1460 KINSGNT
+1460 
-1467 AISGAVTSLES
+1467 
-1478 KINSEIQRSKDADN
+1478 
-1492 SHSEKIKANTDLV
+1492 
-1505 NSTKNALDAEVTR
+1505 
-1518 ATNAELTNKD
+1518 
-1528 ALTAE
+1528 
-1533 ITRAKAEEASISNSL
+1533 
-1548 AAEVTRASKAED
+1548 EVTRASNAED
-1560 DLNKAITAETKAR
+1560 NLNKAISAETKAR

-1587 KLQFADSTSVSLLRS
+1587 KLKFADSTSVSLLRS

-1614 KISNAPKNLLSLS
+1614 KISNAPNNLLSLS
-1627 DTAEG
+1627 NEAEG

-1655 HSSISDVKLGVGSI
+1655 HSSISDVKLGAGSI
-1669 VDSITYDSAEKAL
+1669 VDKITYDSVKKAL
-1682 VITYTDSTGSQHS
+1682 VIEYTDSTGAPHS
-1695 TKANVEDLFNE
+1695 TEASVEDLFNE
-1706 WEPDSDANNVAIELI
+1706 WVPDSDANNVAIELR
-1721 KHNNGIKNDVLTA
+1721 KQHNVGKNDVLTA
-1734 KVRVS
+1734 KVLVS
-1739 AEDDNIIK
+1739 ADDDNIVK
-1747 IKDNMLYASN
+1747 IKDNKLYVSN

-1765 DITALSGDVK
+1765 NIDSVKRNVATISGDVN
-1775 TITANV
+1775 TLTENV
-1781 TTLSGDSKNN
+1781 THN
-1791 LNELRNLE
+1791 LDELRNLE

-1837 NKLFEVSGKVT
+1837 NKLFEVGGKVT

-1856 NSKELKK
+1856 NNKELKK

-1877 IAYPNNGHGIIDGAA
+1877 IAYPKNGHGIIDGAA

-1909 TLTSGALTP
+1909 ALTSGALTP

-1958 SPEFSE
+1958 NPEFSE

-2005 DIFNRLFDNSKRQ
+2005 DIFDRLFDNSKRQ

>member
-13 IFNTREDAINY
+13 IFNTRKEAIEY
-24 ITNDIRFSENGLSN
+24 ITYDIRHSENGLSK
-38 DDVKQR
+38 DDVKQL
-44 FSLYGEPT
+44 FSLYAEPT

-67 ILAIGSKSNQV
+67 ILAIGAKSNQV
-78 EGAQF
+78 EGAQYS
-83 KDNKFCFIDIDKTED
+83 DNKFCFIDIDNTED
-98 EIEALGDKLKNAIT
+98 EIKALGDKLNNAIT
-112 SLEIFTRDTST
+112 SLSIITRDTNT

-137 SGNVKVPATYIINGT
+137 SGNVKVPATDIIKGT

-272 VRIAK
+272 VRLSDY
-277 IPHNILNRTEDGK
+277 PDNILTRVNNGK
-290 ALYVE
+290 ALYVK
-295 GTAGNIKFFKDGKE
+295 GTADNIKFLKDGKE
-309 MTVADALV
+309 MTVAEALV
-317 ECAQKKLSTDNDN
+317 ECANKKLSTDNDN
-330 MIYERPDGFFAM
+330 MIYERPDGYFAM

-347 DAKENTLTFTTSNQS
+347 NEKENTLTFTTSNQS
-362 GGTTTENIE
+362 GGTTDEKIE

-390 IFIYTTAKGEYKKL
+390 IFTYTTANGEFKKL
-404 VVPVGSLIDEWVVN
+404 VVPVGSLIDEWDVN
-418 NDGHNVILN
+418 NDGHNVILK

-445 SSLDN
+445 SALPN

-501 ASDAISNV
+501 ASDAISNA
-509 VATIGSGFTTDT
+509 VAIIGSGFTTDT
-521 HETVTCKVGQLDN
+521 VTCKVGQLED
-534 AIKSKVSSVG
+534 AINSKVSSVG

-550 VVDASDA
+550 VVDVSNA

-594 DESGN
+594 DESRN

-787 VTASVNYDNAKN
+787 VTASVKYDNAKN
-799 ELQLLDTNQNVIS
+799 ELQLLDANQNVIS

-843 EKFEINVPV
+843 AKFEINVPV

-905 LYVSSSDIKQNTAN
+905 LYVSSSSIKKNTSD
-919 IAEVTEKVNTLKTDF
+919 IAEIKGRVDTLKTDF
-934 DAEKTRSTAKDAE
+934 DVEKARSTAKDAE

-970 QAINV
+970 QAISD
-975 INTDIAALKQ
+975 INTDIAAL
-985 KDIDLSNGLNAEVTR
+985 N
-1000 ASNAEDN
+1000 
-1007 LNKAISAETKARKD
+1007 
-1021 AESEIKAGIQA
+1021 
-1032 NKLQFADST
+1032 
-1041 SVSLLRSDATSPN
+1041 
-1054 TVKGSVKISNSN
+1054 
-1066 NNLITIDSVKEGL
+1066 
-1079 YVTASVNYD
+1079 
-1088 NAKNE
+1088 
-1093 LQLLDTNQNVISHT
+1093 
-1107 KLGSGSIIE
+1107 
-1116 SITYDKN
+1116 
-1123 GKNLVITYKN
+1123 
-1133 SDGEKFEIN
+1133 
-1142 VPVEDLFNE
+1142 
-1151 WTVDNKSEGSAL
+1151 
-1163 ELKKVV
+1163 
-1169 FENGSDLLSGKVLL
+1169 
-1183 ATGETDNM
+1183 
-1191 IQIVGNGLYV
+1191 
-1201 SSSDIKQN
+1201 
-1209 TANIAEVTEKVNT
+1209 
-1222 LKTDFDA
+1222 
-1229 EKTRST
+1229 
-1235 AKDAEQDRNIET
+1235 
-1247 LSGKSASSDAAIDKN
+1247 
-1262 TQAINV
+1262 
-1268 INTDIAALKQKDI
+1268 
-1281 DLSNGLNAE
+1281 
-1290 VTRASNAEDNLN
+1290 
-1302 KAISAETKAR
+1302 
-1312 EDAESEIKADI
+1312 
-1323 ETNRNA
+1323 
-1329 IDAASKSIASETNR
+1329 KSIASETNR

-1363 DTNASLTN
+1363 GTNASLTN

-1419 SNSLT
+1419 SNSLN
-1424 AEVTRATNIENAIKS
+1424 E
-1439 DLVKEVSDRKSS
+1439 
-1451 DEGFKEDIK
+1451 
-1460 KINSGNT
+1460 
-1467 AISGAVTSLES
+1467 
-1478 KINSEIQRSKDADN
+1478 
-1492 SHSEKIKANTDLV
+1492 
-1505 NSTKNALDAEVTR
+1505 
-1518 ATNAELTNKD
+1518 
-1528 ALTAE
+1528 E
-1533 ITRAKAEEASISNSL
+1533 ITRA
-1548 AAEVTRASKAED
+1548 TG
-1560 DLNKAITAETKAR
+1560 
-1573 EDAEKVIKADIEAN
+1573 AEKGLKETIGVMKGDIEAN
-1587 KLQFADSTSVSLLRS
+1587 KLKFADSTSVSLLKDS
-1602 DATSPNTVKASV
+1602 TNTVKASV
-1614 KISNAPKNLLSLS
+1614 KISNAANNLLSLS
-1627 DTAEG
+1627 NEAEG

-1669 VDSITYDSAEKAL
+1669 VDSITYDSAKKAL
-1682 VITYTDSTGSQHS
+1682 VIAYKDSTGAPHS
-1695 TKANVEDLFNE
+1695 TEANVEDLFNE

-1739 AEDDNIIK
+1739 AEGDNIIK
-1747 IKDNMLYASN
+1747 IKDNKLYASN

-1837 NKLFEVSGKVT
+1837 NELYKVCEKVT
-1848 TVEATLDL
+1848 TLDL
-1856 NSKELKK
+1856 HNKELKN
-1863 VEKVIGVTGNGDND
+1863 VEKVIGVTGNGDD
-1877 IAYPNNGHGIIDGAA
+1877 EIAYPKSGHGIIDGAT

-1900 LEKALVDVK
+1900 LEEALVDVK

-1936 VRLSHGKGSTMT
+1936 VRLSLGNDSTMT
-1948 DENLTITSTD
+1948 DGDLTID
-1958 SPEFSE
+1958 SIDNPEFSE
-1964 ENALRKVAL
+1964 DNALRKIAL
-1973 DNGDVT
+1973 SGEDVT
-1979 STMSG
+1979 SAKNG
-1984 LFLSTTWNCGEYDR
+1984 LFLSSTWDCGEYAS
-1998 DERPESM
+1998 DESPESM

>member
-1 MKDRLQFRHHDA
+1 MKDRLQFRHHDT
-13 IFNTREDAINY
+13 IFNTREEAINY
-24 ITNDIRFSENGLSN
+24 ITNDIRFSENGLAN

-67 ILAIGSKSNQV
+67 ILAIGAKSNQV
-78 EGAQF
+78 EGAQY

-137 SGNVKVPATYIINGT
+137 SGNVKVPATDIINGT

-168 VNLNYDK
+168 VNLDYDK

-212 NMHSGKDIKIPFEDL
+212 GMHGGKEIVIPFEEL
-227 INEWDVEGEN
+227 INEWDVEGED
-237 ANSPIVLTREK
+237 ADSPIVLTREK

-290 ALYVE
+290 ALYVK

-309 MTVADALV
+309 MTVADALI
-317 ECAQKKLSTDNDN
+317 ECANKKLSTDNDN
-330 MIYERPDGFFAM
+330 MIYERPDGYFAM

-347 DAKENTLTFTTSNQS
+347 NEKENTLTFTTSNQS

-404 VVPVGSLIDEWVVN
+404 VVPVGSLIDEWDVN
-418 NDGHNVILN
+418 NDGHNVILK

-445 SSLDN
+445 STLPN

-468 IKYSD
+468 IKYGD
-473 DSSVKDEISAAKESI
+473 NSSVEHEISAAKESI
-488 ANEIERAKKAEKE
+488 TNEIERAQNAEKE

-521 HETVTCKVGQLDN
+521 HETVTCKVEQLDK
-534 AIKSKVSSVG
+534 AIKSKVSSIG

-550 VVDASDA
+550 VVDVSKA

-570 RDEKIPNLIEV
+570 RDEKIPNLIEL

-594 DESGN
+594 DESRN

-608 SKTINLAMNSFVD
+608 SKTIKLAMNSFVD

-787 VTASVNYDNAKN
+787 VTASVKYDNAKN
-799 ELQLLDTNQNVIS
+799 ELQLLDANQNVIS

-824 ITYDKNGKNLV
+824 ITYDKTGKNLV

-858 WTVDNKSEGSA
+858 WNVDNKSEGSA

-874 VVFEN
+874 VVIEN

-934 DAEKTRSTAKDAE
+934 DAEKTRSTAKDDE
-947 QDRNIETLSGKSAS
+947 QDRNIEALSGKSAS
-961 SDAAIDKNT
+961 SDAAIDNNT

-985 KDIDLSNGLNAEVTR
+985 KDIDLSKELTDEIDRATRVEGDLN
-1000 ASNAEDN
+1000 N
-1007 LNKAISAETKARKD
+1007 AISAETKDRK
-1021 AESEIKAGIQA
+1021 
-1032 NKLQFADST
+1032 
-1041 SVSLLRSDATSPN
+1041 
-1054 TVKGSVKISNSN
+1054 
-1066 NNLITIDSVKEGL
+1066 
-1079 YVTASVNYD
+1079 
-1088 NAKNE
+1088 
-1093 LQLLDTNQNVISHT
+1093 
-1107 KLGSGSIIE
+1107 
-1116 SITYDKN
+1116 
-1123 GKNLVITYKN
+1123 
-1133 SDGEKFEIN
+1133 
-1142 VPVEDLFNE
+1142 
-1151 WTVDNKSEGSAL
+1151 
-1163 ELKKVV
+1163 
-1169 FENGSDLLSGKVLL
+1169 
-1183 ATGETDNM
+1183 
-1191 IQIVGNGLYV
+1191 
-1201 SSSDIKQN
+1201 
-1209 TANIAEVTEKVNT
+1209 
-1222 LKTDFDA
+1222 
-1229 EKTRST
+1229 
-1235 AKDAEQDRNIET
+1235 
-1247 LSGKSASSDAAIDKN
+1247 
-1262 TQAINV
+1262 
-1268 INTDIAALKQKDI
+1268 
-1281 DLSNGLNAE
+1281 
-1290 VTRASNAEDNLN
+1290 
-1302 KAISAETKAR
+1302 
-1312 EDAESEIKADI
+1312 DAESEIKADI

-1354 IEGLKHSLD
+1354 IDGLKHSLD
-1363 DTNASLTN
+1363 DANARLTN
-1371 EVAKITAVTSTLATN
+1371 EVANITAVTSTLTTD

-1392 RSSNEDRRLSDSLTT
+1392 RSSNEDRRLSESLTT

-1419 SNSLT
+1419 SNSL
-1424 AEVTRATNIENAIKS
+1424 AT
-1439 DLVKEVSDRKSS
+1439 
-1451 DEGFKEDIK
+1451 
-1460 KINSGNT
+1460 
-1467 AISGAVTSLES
+1467 
-1478 KINSEIQRSKDADN
+1478 
-1492 SHSEKIKANTDLV
+1492 
-1505 NSTKNALDAEVTR
+1505 
-1518 ATNAELTNKD
+1518 
-1528 ALTAE
+1528 
-1533 ITRAKAEEASISNSL
+1533 
-1548 AAEVTRASKAED
+1548 EVTRASNAED
-1560 DLNKAITAETKAR
+1560 NLNKAISAETKAR

-1587 KLQFADSTSVSLLRS
+1587 KLKFADSTSVSLLRS

-1627 DTAEG
+1627 NEAEG

-1669 VDSITYDSAEKAL
+1669 VDSITYDSVKKAL
-1682 VITYTDSTGSQHS
+1682 VIEYTDSNS
-1695 TKANVEDLFNE
+1695 TKHNIEVSVEDLFNE
-1706 WEPDSDANNVAIELI
+1706 WVPDSDANNVAIELR
-1721 KHNNGIKNDVLTA
+1721 KQHNVGKNDVLTA
-1734 KVRVS
+1734 KVLVS
-1739 AEDDNIIK
+1739 ADDDNIVK
-1747 IKDNMLYASN
+1747 IKDNKLYVSN

-1765 DITALSGDVK
+1765 NIDSVKRNVATISGDVN
-1775 TITANV
+1775 TLTENV
-1781 TTLSGDSKNN
+1781 THN
-1791 LNELRNLE
+1791 LDELRNLE

-1806 SPVGDV
+1806 SPVGV
-1812 KYTPHEDAHLI
+1812 VEYTPHADAHLI

-1837 NKLFEVSGKVT
+1837 NKLFEVGGKVT
-1848 TVEATLDL
+1848 TVESTLDL

-1877 IAYPNNGHGIIDGAA
+1877 IAYPKNGHGIIDGAA

-1918 TANLHVDGVDS
+1918 TANLHADGVDGN
-1929 DKKLQVD
+1929 KKLQVD
-1936 VRLSHGKGSTMT
+1936 VRLSLGNDSTMT
-1948 DENLTITSTD
+1948 DRDLTID
-1958 SPEFSE
+1958 SIQEQEFHG
-1964 ENALRKVAL
+1964 ENALRKIAL
-1973 DNGDVT
+1973 SGEDVT
-1979 STMSG
+1979 SAKNG
-1984 LFLSTTWNCGEYDR
+1984 LFLSSTWDCGEYAS

-2005 DIFNRLFDNSKRQ
+2005 NIFDRLFDNSKRQ

>member
-24 ITNDIRFSENGLSN
+24 ITNDIRYSENGLSK
-38 DDVKQR
+38 DDVKQH

-78 EGAQF
+78 EGAQYS
-83 KDNKFCFIDIDKTED
+83 DNKFCFIDIDKTED

-137 SGNVKVPATYIINGT
+137 SGNVKVPATDIINGT

-168 VNLNYDK
+168 VNLDYDK

-182 TVNGDT
+182 TVNENT

-212 NMHSGKDIKIPFEDL
+212 GMHSGKDIKIPFEDL
-227 INEWDVEGEN
+227 INEWDVEGED
-237 ANSPIVLTREK
+237 ADSPIVLTREK

-290 ALYVE
+290 ALYVK

-309 MTVADALV
+309 MTVADALI
-317 ECAQKKLSTDNDN
+317 ECANKKLSTDNDN
-330 MIYERPDGFFAM
+330 MIYERPDGYFAM

-347 DAKENTLTFTTSNQS
+347 NEKENTLTFTTSNQS

-390 IFIYTTAKGEYKKL
+390 IFTYTTAKGEYKKL
-404 VVPVGSLIDEWVVN
+404 VVPVGSLIDEWDVN
-418 NDGHNVILN
+418 NDGHNVILK

-445 SSLDN
+445 STLPN

-468 IKYSD
+468 IKYGD
-473 DSSVKDEISAAKESI
+473 NSSVEHEISAAKESI
-488 ANEIERAKKAEKE
+488 ANEIERAQKAEKE

-521 HETVTCKVGQLDN
+521 HETVTCKVEQLDK

-550 VVDASDA
+550 VVDVSKA

-570 RDEKIPNLIEV
+570 RDEKIPNLIEL

-594 DESGN
+594 DESRN

-608 SKTINLAMNSFVD
+608 SKTIKLAMNSFVD
-621 NIYYDASRE
+621 NIYYDSSRE

-787 VTASVNYDNAKN
+787 VTASVKYDNVKN
-799 ELQLLDTNQNVIS
+799 ELQLLDANQNVIS

-874 VVFEN
+874 VVIEN

-947 QDRNIETLSGKSAS
+947 QDRNIEALSGKSAS
-961 SDAAIDKNT
+961 SDVAIDKNT

-985 KDIDLSNGLNAEVTR
+985 KDIDLSKELTDEIDRATRVEGDLN
-1000 ASNAEDN
+1000 N
-1007 LNKAISAETKARKD
+1007 AISAETKDRK
-1021 AESEIKAGIQA
+1021 
-1032 NKLQFADST
+1032 
-1041 SVSLLRSDATSPN
+1041 
-1054 TVKGSVKISNSN
+1054 
-1066 NNLITIDSVKEGL
+1066 
-1079 YVTASVNYD
+1079 
-1088 NAKNE
+1088 
-1093 LQLLDTNQNVISHT
+1093 
-1107 KLGSGSIIE
+1107 
-1116 SITYDKN
+1116 
-1123 GKNLVITYKN
+1123 
-1133 SDGEKFEIN
+1133 
-1142 VPVEDLFNE
+1142 
-1151 WTVDNKSEGSAL
+1151 
-1163 ELKKVV
+1163 
-1169 FENGSDLLSGKVLL
+1169 
-1183 ATGETDNM
+1183 
-1191 IQIVGNGLYV
+1191 
-1201 SSSDIKQN
+1201 
-1209 TANIAEVTEKVNT
+1209 
-1222 LKTDFDA
+1222 
-1229 EKTRST
+1229 
-1235 AKDAEQDRNIET
+1235 
-1247 LSGKSASSDAAIDKN
+1247 
-1262 TQAINV
+1262 
-1268 INTDIAALKQKDI
+1268 
-1281 DLSNGLNAE
+1281 
-1290 VTRASNAEDNLN
+1290 
-1302 KAISAETKAR
+1302 
-1312 EDAESEIKADI
+1312 DAESEIKADI

-1354 IEGLKHSLD
+1354 IDGLKHSLD
-1363 DTNASLTN
+1363 DTNARLTN
-1371 EVAKITAVTSTLATN
+1371 EVANITAVTSTLTTD

-1392 RSSNEDRRLSDSLTT
+1392 RSSNEDRRLSESLTT
-1407 EANRAQSAETSI
+1407 EANRAQSAET
-1419 SNSLT
+1419 
-1424 AEVTRATNIENAIKS
+1424 
-1439 DLVKEVSDRKSS
+1439 
-1451 DEGFKEDIK
+1451 
-1460 KINSGNT
+1460 
-1467 AISGAVTSLES
+1467 
-1478 KINSEIQRSKDADN
+1478 
-1492 SHSEKIKANTDLV
+1492 
-1505 NSTKNALDAEVTR
+1505 
-1518 ATNAELTNKD
+1518 
-1528 ALTAE
+1528 
-1533 ITRAKAEEASISNSL
+1533 SISNSL

-1560 DLNKAITAETKAR
+1560 DLNKAISAETKAR

-1587 KLQFADSTSVSLLRS
+1587 KLKFADSTSVSLLRS

-1627 DTAEG
+1627 NEAEG

-1655 HSSISDVKLGVGSI
+1655 HSSISDVKLGAGSI
-1669 VDSITYDSAEKAL
+1669 VDKITYNSEKKAL
-1682 VITYTDSTGSQHS
+1682 VIEYTDSNS
-1695 TKANVEDLFNE
+1695 TKHSIEVSVEDLFNE
-1706 WEPDSDANNVAIELI
+1706 WVPDSDANNVAIELR
-1721 KHNNGIKNDVLTA
+1721 KQHNVGKNDVLTA
-1734 KVRVS
+1734 KVLVS
-1739 AEDDNIIK
+1739 ADDDNIVK
-1747 IKDNMLYASN
+1747 IKDNKLYVSN

-1765 DITALSGDVK
+1765 NIDSVKRNVATISGDVN
-1775 TITANV
+1775 TLTENV
-1781 TTLSGDSKNN
+1781 THN
-1791 LNELRNLE
+1791 LDELRNLE
-1799 KATLGLI
+1799 KATLGLTK
-1806 SPVGDV
+1806 PGGVV
-1812 KYTPHEDAHLI
+1812 EYTPHADAHLI
-1823 SAATSMNSADVILD
+1823 SAATNMYSADVILD
-1837 NKLFEVSGKVT
+1837 NKLFEVGGKVT

-1877 IAYPNNGHGIIDGAA
+1877 IAYPKNGHGIIDGAA

-1918 TANLHVDGVDS
+1918 TANLHADGVDGN
-1929 DKKLQVD
+1929 KKLQVD
-1936 VRLSHGKGSTMT
+1936 VRLSLGNDSTMT
-1948 DENLTITSTD
+1948 DRDLTID
-1958 SPEFSE
+1958 SIQEQEFHG
-1964 ENALRKVAL
+1964 ENALRKIAL
-1973 DNGDVT
+1973 SGEDVT
-1979 STMSG
+1979 SAKNG
-1984 LFLSTTWNCGEYDR
+1984 LFLSSTWDCGEYAS

-2005 DIFNRLFDNSKRQ
+2005 NIFDRLFDNSKRQ

>member
-67 ILAIGSKSNQV
+67 ILAIGAKSNQV
-78 EGAQF
+78 EGAQY

-98 EIEALGDKLKNAIT
+98 EIKALGDKLNNAIT
-112 SLEIFTRDTST
+112 SLAIVTIDTNT

-129 KNESGETL
+129 KNESGEML
-137 SGNVKVPATYIINGT
+137 SGNVKVPATDIINGT

-168 VNLNYDK
+168 VNLDYDK

-212 NMHSGKDIKIPFEDL
+212 NMHSGNEIVIPFEEL
-227 INEWDVEGEN
+227 INEWDVEGED
-237 ANSPIVLTREK
+237 ADSPIVLTREK

-290 ALYVE
+290 ALYVK

-317 ECAQKKLSTDNDN
+317 ECANKKLSTDNDN
-330 MIYERPDGFFAM
+330 MIYERPDGYFAM

-347 DAKENTLTFTTSNQS
+347 NEKENTLTFTTSNQS
-362 GGTTTENIE
+362 GGTTDEKIE

-404 VVPVGSLIDEWVVN
+404 VVPVGSLIDEWDVN
-418 NDGHNVILN
+418 NDGHNVFLK

-445 SSLDN
+445 SSFDN
-450 NILVEKGDGL
+450 NILVGKGDGL

-468 IKYSD
+468 IKYGD
-473 DSSVKDEISAAKESI
+473 NSSVEHEISAAKESI

-521 HETVTCKVGQLDN
+521 HETVTCKVEQLDN

-544 KIDNSV
+544 KFDDSV
-550 VVDASDA
+550 VVDVSDA

-570 RDEKIPNLIEV
+570 RDEKIPNLIEL
-581 HENGLFAAVDLSY
+581 HKNGLFAAVDLSY
-594 DESGN
+594 DESRN

-621 NIYYDASRE
+621 NIYYDATRE

-787 VTASVNYDNAKN
+787 VTASVKYDNAKN
-799 ELQLLDTNQNVIS
+799 ELQLLDANQNVIS

-874 VVFEN
+874 VVIEN

-905 LYVSSSDIKQNTAN
+905 LYVSSSSIKKNTSD
-919 IAEVTEKVNTLKTDF
+919 IAEIKGRVDTLKTDF
-934 DAEKTRSTAKDAE
+934 DVEKARSTAKDAE
-947 QDRNIETLSGKSAS
+947 QDRNIEALSEKSAS
-961 SDAAIDKNT
+961 SDTAIDKNT
-970 QAINV
+970 QAISD
-975 INTDIAALKQ
+975 INSSITELKQ
-985 KDIDLSNGLNAEVTR
+985 NDINLSKNLNAEEARATR
-1000 ASNAEDN
+1000 VEGD
-1007 LNKAISAETKARKD
+1007 LNKAIT
-1021 AESEIKAGIQA
+1021 
-1032 NKLQFADST
+1032 
-1041 SVSLLRSDATSPN
+1041 
-1054 TVKGSVKISNSN
+1054 
-1066 NNLITIDSVKEGL
+1066 
-1079 YVTASVNYD
+1079 
-1088 NAKNE
+1088 
-1093 LQLLDTNQNVISHT
+1093 
-1107 KLGSGSIIE
+1107 
-1116 SITYDKN
+1116 
-1123 GKNLVITYKN
+1123 
-1133 SDGEKFEIN
+1133 
-1142 VPVEDLFNE
+1142 
-1151 WTVDNKSEGSAL
+1151 
-1163 ELKKVV
+1163 
-1169 FENGSDLLSGKVLL
+1169 
-1183 ATGETDNM
+1183 
-1191 IQIVGNGLYV
+1191 
-1201 SSSDIKQN
+1201 
-1209 TANIAEVTEKVNT
+1209 
-1222 LKTDFDA
+1222 
-1229 EKTRST
+1229 
-1235 AKDAEQDRNIET
+1235 
-1247 LSGKSASSDAAIDKN
+1247 
-1262 TQAINV
+1262 
-1268 INTDIAALKQKDI
+1268 
-1281 DLSNGLNAE
+1281 
-1290 VTRASNAEDNLN
+1290 
-1302 KAISAETKAR
+1302 AETKAR
-1312 EDAESEIKADI
+1312 EDAEKIIKADI

-1392 RSSNEDRRLSDSLTT
+1392 RSSNEDKRLSESLTT

-1419 SNSLT
+1419 SNSLND
-1424 AEVTRATNIENAIKS
+1424 EITRATNIENAIKS

-1460 KINSGNT
+1460 KINSENT

-1478 KINSEIQRSKDADN
+1478 KITSEIQRSKDADN
-1492 SHSEKIKANTDLV
+1492 THSEKIKANTDLV

-1518 ATNAELTNKD
+1518 AKTEEASISNSLTTETN
-1528 ALTAE
+1528 
-1533 ITRAKAEEASISNSL
+1533 RAKTEEASISNSL
-1548 AAEVTRASKAED
+1548 ADEVTRASKAED
-1560 DLNKAITAETKAR
+1560 DLNKAISAETKAR

-1587 KLQFADSTSVSLLRS
+1587 KLKFADSTSVSLLRS

-1632 LFANVSLSYNAATN
+1632 LFANVSLKYDAATN

-1655 HSSISDVKLGVGSI
+1655 VSSISDVKLGTGSI
-1669 VDSITYDSAEKAL
+1669 VDKITYDSVKKAL
-1682 VITYTDSTGSQHS
+1682 VIEYTDSTGNKHS
-1695 TKANVEDLFNE
+1695 TEASVEDLFNE
-1706 WEPDSDANNVAIELI
+1706 WVPDSDANNVAIELS
-1721 KHNNGIKNDVLTA
+1721 KQHNVGKNDVLTA
-1734 KVRVS
+1734 KVLVS
-1739 AEDDNIIK
+1739 ADDDNIVK
-1747 IKDNMLYASN
+1747 IKDNKLYVSN

-1765 DITALSGDVK
+1765 NIDSVKTNVATISGDVN
-1775 TITANV
+1775 TLTENV
-1781 TTLSGDSKNN
+1781 THN
-1791 LNELRNLE
+1791 LDELRNLE
-1799 KATLGLI
+1799 KATLGLTK
-1806 SPVGDV
+1806 PGGVV
-1812 KYTPHEDAHLI
+1812 EYTPHADAHLI
-1823 SAATSMNSADVILD
+1823 SAATNMYSADVILD
-1837 NKLFEVSGKVT
+1837 NKLFEVGGKVT

-1877 IAYPNNGHGIIDGAA
+1877 IAYPKNGHGIIDGAA

-1909 TLTSGALTP
+1909 ALTSGALTP

-1929 DKKLQVD
+1929 GKKLQVD

-2005 DIFNRLFDNSKRQ
+2005 DIFDRLFDNSKRQ